1 MKITD
6 KRTTETHRKTPKTGR
21 IRFSP
26 AYLAI
31 CLSFGILPQARA
43 GHTYFGINYQYYR
56 DFAENKGKFAV
67 GAKDIEVYN
76 KKGELVGK
84 SMTKAPMIDFSVVSR
99 NGVAALV
106 GDQYI
111 VSVAHNGGY
120 NNVDFGAEGGNPDQ
134 HRFSYQI
141 VKRNNYKPDNSHP
154 YNGDYHMPRLHKF
167 VTDAEPVEMTGD
179 MRGNTYSDKEKYP
192 ERVRIGSGHH
202 YWRYDDDKHGDLSYS
217 GAWLIGG
224 NTHMQGWGNN
234 GVVSLSGDVRHAN
247 DYGPMPIAG
256 AAGDS
261 GSPMFIYDKT
271 NNKWLL
277 NGVLQTG
284 YPYSGRENGF
294 QLIRKDWFYDDIYRG
309 DTHTVFFEPRSNGHF
324 SFTSNNNGTGTVTET
339 NERVSNPRLKV
350 QTVRLFDESLNE
362 TDTEPV
368 YAAGGVNQYRPRLN
382 NGENLS
388 FIDYGNGKL
397 ILSTNINQGAGGL
410 YFQGDFT
417 VSPKNNETWQG
428 AGVHISDG
436 STVTWKVNGV
446 ANDRLS
452 KIGKGTLHVQAKGK
466 NQGSISVGDG
476 KVILDQREDNQG
488 KKQAFSEIG
497 LVSGRGTVQLNAD
510 NQFNPDKLYF
520 GFRGG
525 RLDLNGH
532 SLSFHRIQ
540 NTDEGAMIVNHNQDK
555 ESTVTITG
563 NESITQPSGKN
574 INRLNYSKEIAYNG
588 WFGEKDSTKTNG
600 RLNLNYQPA
609 EADRTLL
616 LSGGTNLNG
625 NITQT
630 NGKLFFSGRPTPHAY
645 NHLGN
650 GWSKMEGIPQGEI
663 VWDNDWINRTF
674 KAENFHIQGGQAVV
688 SRNVAKVEGD
698 WHLSNHA
705 QAVFGVAPHHS
716 HTICTRSDWTGLTN
730 CVEKTITDDKVIASL
745 TNTDI
750 SGNVSLADYAHLNLT
765 GLATLNGNLSANG
778 DTRYT
783 VSHNATQNGNL
794 SLVGNAQATF
804 NQATLN
810 GNTSASGN
818 ASFNL
823 SNNAAQNGSLTLSG
837 NAKANVSHSA
847 LNGNVSLA
855 DKAVFHFESSRFTG
869 QISGDKDT
877 ALHLKD
883 SEWTL
888 PSGTELGNLNLD
900 NATIT
905 LNSAYRHDAAGAQT
919 GSVSDTP
926 RRRSRRSLLSVTP
939 PTSAE
944 SRFNTLTVNGKL
956 NGQGTFR
963 FMSELFGYRSD
974 KLKLAESSEGTYT
987 LAVNNTG
994 NEPVSLEQLT
1004 VVEGKDNKPLSEN
1017 LNFTLQNEHVD
1028 AGAWRYQLIR
1038 KDGEFRLYNPVKEQE
1053 LSDKLDQAGKTE
1065 AALAEKQAQ
1074 LAAKQQ
1080 EEEEKVRLKKAVI
1093 PGAVP
1098 SESELNRLNAELEEA
1113 KKQTA
1118 AAQAA
1123 QAEKEAA
1130 WAQAKTA
1137 AAEAGR
1143 RAEEADAGYRRGN
1156 TLEGAENADAANL
1169 ALAKAQIAEQTAKI
1183 DWAEAKLM
1191 RLNRIRDEREKAVAA
1206 AGEAKALA
1214 DKIAETAKEKQDLQS
1229 MVLSLANVKEELVIT
1244 EAELQNAKAERA
1256 GLEAKRAL
1264 LERRQSDKVQK
1275 EQEAQTALTAARQSE
1290 AAREGAAEAK
1300 KQAEKDNAQT
1310 LDALN
1315 AAGRDAAE
1323 KAESV
1328 AELARQAGGENAGI
1342 MQAEEEKKR
1351 AQADKDTALAKQR
1364 EAETRPVTAAFRRT
1378 RRDLPQPQPQPQR
1391 DLISRYANSGLSE
1404 FSATLNS
1411 VFAVQ
1416 DELDRVFAEDRRNAV
1431 WTSGIR
1437 DTKHYRSQ
1445 DFRAYRQQTDLR
1457 QIGMQKNLGS
1467 GRVGILFSHNRTEN
1481 TFDDGIGNSARLAHG
1496 AVFGQY
1502 GIGRFDIGISAGAG
1516 FSSGSL
1522 SDGIGGKI
1530 RRRVLHYGIQARY
1543 RAGFGGFGIEP
1554 HIGATR
1560 YFVRK
1565 ADYRYENVNIATPGL
1580 AFNRYRAGIKADY
1593 PFKPAQHISITPYL
1607 SLSYTDAASGKVRT
1621 RVNTAVLAQDFG
1633 KTRSAEW
1640 GVNAEIKGFTLS
1652 LHAAAAKGP
1661 QLEAQHSAGI
1671 KLGYRW

>member
-1 MKITD
+1 MKTTD
-6 KRTTETHRKTPKTGR
+6 KRTTETHRKAPKTGR

-99 NGVAALV
+99 NGVAALA

-120 NNVDFGAEGGNPDQ
+120 NNVDFGAEGSNPDQ

-141 VKRNNYKPDNSHP
+141 VKRNNYKAGTNGHP
-154 YNGDYHMPRLHKF
+154 YGGDYHMPRLHKF
-167 VTDAEPVEMTGD
+167 VTDAEPVEMTSYMDGWKYAD
-179 MRGNTYSDKEKYP
+179 LNKYP
-192 ERVRIGSGHH
+192 DRVRIGAGRQ
-202 YWRYDDDKHGDLSYS
+202 YWRSDEDEPNNRESSYHIAS
-217 GAWLIGG
+217 AYSWLVGG
-224 NTHMQGWGNN
+224 NTFAQN
-234 GVVSLSGDVRHAN
+234 GSGGGTVNLGSEKIKHSP
-247 DYGPMPIAG
+247 YGFLPTG
-256 AAGDS
+256 GSFGDS
-261 GSPMFIYDKT
+261 GSPMFIYDAQKQ
-271 NNKWLL
+271 KWLI

-284 YPYSGRENGF
+284 NPYIGKSNGF
-294 QLIRKDWFYDDIYRG
+294 QLVRKDWFYDEIFAG
-309 DTHTVFFEPRSNGHF
+309 DTHSVFYEPHQNGKYF
-324 SFTSNNNGTGTVTET
+324 FNDNNNGAGKIDAKHKHY
-339 NERVSNPRLKV
+339 SLPYRLKTRTV
-350 QTVRLFDESLNE
+350 QLFNVSLSE
-362 TDTEPV
+362 TAREPV
-368 YAAGGVNQYRPRLN
+368 YHAAGGVNSYRPRLN
-382 NGENLS
+382 NGENIS
-388 FIDYGNGKL
+388 FIDKGKGEL
-397 ILSTNINQGAGGL
+397 ILTSNINQGAGGL
-410 YFQGDFT
+410 YFEGNFT

-452 KIGKGTLHVQAKGK
+452 KIGKGTLLVQAKGE
-466 NQGSISVGDG
+466 NQGSVSVGDG
-476 KVILDQREDNQG
+476 KVILDQQADDQG

-563 NESITQPSGKN
+563 NKDITTTGNNNNLDSK
-574 INRLNYSKEIAYNG
+574 KEIAYNG
-588 WFGEKDSTKTNG
+588 WFGEKDATKTNG
-600 RLNLNYQPA
+600 RLNLNYQPE

-645 NHLGN
+645 NHLGS

-663 VWDNDWINRTF
+663 VWDNDWIDRTF

-688 SRNVAKVEGD
+688 SRNVAKVEAD

-705 QAVFGVAPHHS
+705 QAVFGVAPHQS
-716 HTICTRSDWTGLTN
+716 HTICTRSDWTGLTS
-730 CVEKTITDDKVIASL
+730 CTEKTITDDKVIASL
-745 TNTDI
+745 SKTDI
-750 SGNVSLADYAHLNLT
+750 RGNVSLADHAHLNLT
-765 GLATLNGNLSANG
+765 GLATLNGNLSAGG
-778 DTRYT
+778 DTHYT
-783 VSHNATQNGNL
+783 VTRNATQNGNL

-810 GNTSASGN
+810 GNTSASDN

-823 SNNAAQNGSLTLSG
+823 SNNAVQNGSLTLSD

-855 DKAVFHFESSRFTG
+855 DKAVFHFENSRFTG
-869 QISGDKDT
+869 KISGGKDT

-919 GSVSDTP
+919 GSAADAP

-963 FMSELFGYRSD
+963 FMSELFGYRSG

-1004 VVEGKDNKPLSEN
+1004 VVEGKDNTPLSEN

-1038 KDGEFRLYNPVKEQE
+1038 KDGEFRLHNPVKEQE
-1053 LSDKLDQAGKTE
+1053 LSDKLGKAGETE
-1065 AALAEKQAQ
+1065 AALTAKQAQ

-1080 EEEEKVRLKKAVI
+1080 
-1093 PGAVP
+1093 
-1098 SESELNRLNAELEEA
+1098 
-1113 KKQTA
+1113 
-1118 AAQAA
+1118 
-1123 QAEKEAA
+1123 
-1130 WAQAKTA
+1130 
-1137 AAEAGR
+1137 
-1143 RAEEADAGYRRGN
+1143 
-1156 TLEGAENADAANL
+1156 
-1169 ALAKAQIAEQTAKI
+1169 
-1183 DWAEAKLM
+1183 
-1191 RLNRIRDEREKAVAA
+1191 
-1206 AGEAKALA
+1206 
-1214 DKIAETAKEKQDLQS
+1214 
-1229 MVLSLANVKEELVIT
+1229 
-1244 EAELQNAKAERA
+1244 
-1256 GLEAKRAL
+1256 
-1264 LERRQSDKVQK
+1264 
-1275 EQEAQTALTAARQSE
+1275 
-1290 AAREGAAEAK
+1290 
-1300 KQAEKDNAQT
+1300 AEKDNAQS
-1310 LDALN
+1310 LDALI
-1315 AAGRDAAE
+1315 AAGRDATE

-1328 AELARQAGGENAGI
+1328 AEPARQAGGENAGI

-1351 AQADKDTALAKQR
+1351 VQADKDTALAKQR
-1364 EAETRPVTAAFRRT
+1364 EAETRPATTAFPRARRA

-1467 GRVGILFSHNRTEN
+1467 GRVGILFSHNRTGN

-1522 SDGIGGKI
+1522 SDGIRGKI

-1560 YFVRK
+1560 YFVQK

-1593 PFKPAQHISITPYL
+1593 SFKPAQHISITPYL

>member
-1 MKITD
+1 M
-6 KRTTETHRKTPKTGR
+6 
-21 IRFSP
+21 
-26 AYLAI
+26 
-31 CLSFGILPQARA
+31 
-43 GHTYFGINYQYYR
+43 
-56 DFAENKGKFAV
+56 
-67 GAKDIEVYN
+67 
-76 KKGELVGK
+76 
-84 SMTKAPMIDFSVVSR
+84 
-99 NGVAALV
+99 
-106 GDQYI
+106 
-111 VSVAHNGGY
+111 
-120 NNVDFGAEGGNPDQ
+120 
-134 HRFSYQI
+134 
-141 VKRNNYKPDNSHP
+141 
-154 YNGDYHMPRLHKF
+154 
-167 VTDAEPVEMTGD
+167 
-179 MRGNTYSDKEKYP
+179 
-192 ERVRIGSGHH
+192 
-202 YWRYDDDKHGDLSYS
+202 
-217 GAWLIGG
+217 
-224 NTHMQGWGNN
+224 
-234 GVVSLSGDVRHAN
+234 
-247 DYGPMPIAG
+247 
-256 AAGDS
+256 
-261 GSPMFIYDKT
+261 
-271 NNKWLL
+271 
-277 NGVLQTG
+277 
-284 YPYSGRENGF
+284 
-294 QLIRKDWFYDDIYRG
+294 
-309 DTHTVFFEPRSNGHF
+309 
-324 SFTSNNNGTGTVTET
+324 
-339 NERVSNPRLKV
+339 
-350 QTVRLFDESLNE
+350 
-362 TDTEPV
+362 
-368 YAAGGVNQYRPRLN
+368 
-382 NGENLS
+382 
-388 FIDYGNGKL
+388 
-397 ILSTNINQGAGGL
+397 
-410 YFQGDFT
+410 
-417 VSPKNNETWQG
+417 
-428 AGVHISDG
+428 
-436 STVTWKVNGV
+436 

-452 KIGKGTLHVQAKGK
+452 KIGKGTLLVQAKGE
-466 NQGSISVGDG
+466 NQGSVSVGDG
-476 KVILDQREDNQG
+476 KVILDQQADDQG

-563 NESITQPSGKN
+563 NKDITTTGNNNNLDSK
-574 INRLNYSKEIAYNG
+574 KEIAYNG
-588 WFGEKDSTKTNG
+588 WFGEKDATKTNG
-600 RLNLNYQPA
+600 RLNLNYQPE

-645 NHLGN
+645 NHLGS

-663 VWDNDWINRTF
+663 VWDNDWIDRTF

-705 QAVFGVAPHHS
+705 QAVFGVAPHQS
-716 HTICTRSDWTGLTN
+716 HTICTRSDWTGLTS
-730 CVEKTITDDKVIASL
+730 CTEKTITDDKVIASL
-745 TNTDI
+745 SKTDI
-750 SGNVSLADYAHLNLT
+750 RGNVSLADHAHLNLT
-765 GLATLNGNLSANG
+765 GLATLNGNLSAGG
-778 DTRYT
+778 DTHYT
-783 VSHNATQNGNL
+783 VTRNATQNGNL

-810 GNTSASGN
+810 GNTSASDN

-823 SNNAAQNGSLTLSG
+823 SNNAVQNGSLTLSD

-855 DKAVFHFESSRFTG
+855 DKAVFHFENSRFTG
-869 QISGDKDT
+869 KISGGKDT

-919 GSVSDTP
+919 GSAADAP

-963 FMSELFGYRSD
+963 FMSELFGYRSG

-1004 VVEGKDNKPLSEN
+1004 VVEGKDNTPLSEN

-1038 KDGEFRLYNPVKEQE
+1038 KDGEFRLHNPVKEQE
-1053 LSDKLDQAGKTE
+1053 LSDKLGKAGETE
-1065 AALAEKQAQ
+1065 AALTAKQAQ

-1080 EEEEKVRLKKAVI
+1080 
-1093 PGAVP
+1093 
-1098 SESELNRLNAELEEA
+1098 
-1113 KKQTA
+1113 
-1118 AAQAA
+1118 
-1123 QAEKEAA
+1123 
-1130 WAQAKTA
+1130 
-1137 AAEAGR
+1137 
-1143 RAEEADAGYRRGN
+1143 
-1156 TLEGAENADAANL
+1156 
-1169 ALAKAQIAEQTAKI
+1169 
-1183 DWAEAKLM
+1183 
-1191 RLNRIRDEREKAVAA
+1191 
-1206 AGEAKALA
+1206 
-1214 DKIAETAKEKQDLQS
+1214 
-1229 MVLSLANVKEELVIT
+1229 
-1244 EAELQNAKAERA
+1244 
-1256 GLEAKRAL
+1256 
-1264 LERRQSDKVQK
+1264 
-1275 EQEAQTALTAARQSE
+1275 
-1290 AAREGAAEAK
+1290 
-1300 KQAEKDNAQT
+1300 AEKDNAQS
-1310 LDALN
+1310 LDALI
-1315 AAGRDAAE
+1315 AAGRDATE

-1328 AELARQAGGENAGI
+1328 AEPARQAGGENAGI

-1351 AQADKDTALAKQR
+1351 VQADKDTALAKQR
-1364 EAETRPVTAAFRRT
+1364 EAETRPATTAFPRARRA

-1467 GRVGILFSHNRTEN
+1467 GRVGILFSHNRTGN

-1522 SDGIGGKI
+1522 SDGIRGKI

-1560 YFVRK
+1560 YFVQK

-1593 PFKPAQHISITPYL
+1593 SFKPAQHISITPYL

>member
-1 MKITD
+1 MKTTD
-6 KRTTETHRKTPKTGR
+6 KRTTETHRKAPKTGR

-99 NGVAALV
+99 NGVAALA

-120 NNVDFGAEGGNPDQ
+120 NNVDFGAEGSNPDQ

-141 VKRNNYKPDNSHP
+141 VKRNNYKAGTNGHP
-154 YNGDYHMPRLHKF
+154 YGGDYHMPRLHKF
-167 VTDAEPVEMTGD
+167 VTDAEPVEMTSYMDGWKYAD
-179 MRGNTYSDKEKYP
+179 LNKYP
-192 ERVRIGSGHH
+192 DRVRIGAGRQ
-202 YWRYDDDKHGDLSYS
+202 YWRSDEDEPNNRESSYHIAS
-217 GAWLIGG
+217 AYSWLVGG
-224 NTHMQGWGNN
+224 NTFAQN
-234 GVVSLSGDVRHAN
+234 GSGGGTVNLGSEKIKHSP
-247 DYGPMPIAG
+247 YGFLPTG
-256 AAGDS
+256 GSFGDS
-261 GSPMFIYDKT
+261 GSPMFIYDAQKQ
-271 NNKWLL
+271 KWLI

-284 YPYSGRENGF
+284 NPYIGKSNGF
-294 QLIRKDWFYDDIYRG
+294 QLVRKDWFYDEIFAG
-309 DTHTVFFEPRSNGHF
+309 DTHSVFYEPHQNGKYF
-324 SFTSNNNGTGTVTET
+324 FNDNNNGAGKIDAKHKHY
-339 NERVSNPRLKV
+339 SLPYRLKTRTV
-350 QTVRLFDESLNE
+350 QLFNVSLSE
-362 TDTEPV
+362 TAREPV
-368 YAAGGVNQYRPRLN
+368 YHAAGGVNSYRPRLN
-382 NGENLS
+382 NGENIS
-388 FIDYGNGKL
+388 FIDKGKGEL
-397 ILSTNINQGAGGL
+397 ILTSNINQGAGGL
-410 YFQGDFT
+410 YFEGNFT

-452 KIGKGTLHVQAKGK
+452 KIGKGTLLVQAKGE
-466 NQGSISVGDG
+466 NQGSVSVGDG
-476 KVILDQREDNQG
+476 KVILDQQADDQG

-563 NESITQPSGKN
+563 NKDITTTGNNNNLDSK
-574 INRLNYSKEIAYNG
+574 KEIAYNG
-588 WFGEKDSTKTNG
+588 WFGEKDATKTNG
-600 RLNLNYQPA
+600 RLNLNYQPE

-645 NHLGN
+645 NHLGS

-663 VWDNDWINRTF
+663 VWDNDWIDRTF

-705 QAVFGVAPHHS
+705 QAVFGVAPHQS
-716 HTICTRSDWTGLTN
+716 HTICTRSDWTGLTS
-730 CVEKTITDDKVIASL
+730 CTEKTITDDKVIASL
-745 TNTDI
+745 SKTDI
-750 SGNVSLADYAHLNLT
+750 RGNVSLADHAHLNLT
-765 GLATLNGNLSANG
+765 GLATLNGNLSAGG
-778 DTRYT
+778 DTHYT
-783 VSHNATQNGNL
+783 VTRNATQNGNL

-810 GNTSASGN
+810 GNTSASDN

-823 SNNAAQNGSLTLSG
+823 SNNAVQNGSLTLSD

-855 DKAVFHFESSRFTG
+855 DKAVFHFENSRFTG
-869 QISGDKDT
+869 KISGGKDT

-919 GSVSDTP
+919 GSAADAP

-963 FMSELFGYRSD
+963 FMSELFGYRSG

-1004 VVEGKDNKPLSEN
+1004 VVEGKDNTPLSEN

-1038 KDGEFRLYNPVKEQE
+1038 KDGEFRLHNPVKEQE
-1053 LSDKLDQAGKTE
+1053 LSDKLGKAGETE
-1065 AALAEKQAQ
+1065 AALTAKQAQ

-1080 EEEEKVRLKKAVI
+1080 
-1093 PGAVP
+1093 
-1098 SESELNRLNAELEEA
+1098 
-1113 KKQTA
+1113 
-1118 AAQAA
+1118 
-1123 QAEKEAA
+1123 
-1130 WAQAKTA
+1130 
-1137 AAEAGR
+1137 
-1143 RAEEADAGYRRGN
+1143 
-1156 TLEGAENADAANL
+1156 
-1169 ALAKAQIAEQTAKI
+1169 
-1183 DWAEAKLM
+1183 
-1191 RLNRIRDEREKAVAA
+1191 
-1206 AGEAKALA
+1206 
-1214 DKIAETAKEKQDLQS
+1214 
-1229 MVLSLANVKEELVIT
+1229 
-1244 EAELQNAKAERA
+1244 
-1256 GLEAKRAL
+1256 
-1264 LERRQSDKVQK
+1264 
-1275 EQEAQTALTAARQSE
+1275 
-1290 AAREGAAEAK
+1290 
-1300 KQAEKDNAQT
+1300 AEKDNAQS
-1310 LDALN
+1310 LDALI
-1315 AAGRDAAE
+1315 AAGRDATE

-1328 AELARQAGGENAGI
+1328 AEPARQAGGENAGI

-1351 AQADKDTALAKQR
+1351 VQADKDTALAKQR
-1364 EAETRPVTAAFRRT
+1364 EAETRPATTAFPRA

-1411 VFAVQ
+1411 VFSVQ

-1467 GRVGILFSHNRTEN
+1467 GRVGILFSHNRTGN

-1522 SDGIGGKI
+1522 SDGIRGKI

-1560 YFVRK
+1560 YFVQK

-1593 PFKPAQHISITPYL
+1593 SFKPAQHISITPYL

>member
-1 MKITD
+1 MKTTD

-111 VSVAHNGGY
+111 VSVAHNVGY
-120 NNVDFGAEGGNPDQ
+120 RDVDFGAEGRNPDQ
-134 HRFSYQI
+134 HRFSYKI
-141 VKRNNYKPDNSHP
+141 AKRNNYKNDETHP
-154 YNGDYHMPRLHKF
+154 YEKDYHNPRLHKF
-167 VTDAEPVEMTGD
+167 VTEAAPIDMTSD
-179 MRGNTYSDKEKYP
+179 MDGNKYTDRTKYP
-192 ERVRIGSGHH
+192 ERVRIGSGWQFWRNDQDKGDQVAGAYH
-202 YWRYDDDKHGDLSYS
+202 YLT
-217 GAWLIGG
+217 AG
-224 NTHMQGWGNN
+224 NTHNQGGAGGGWS
-234 GVVSLSGDVRHAN
+234 SLSGDVRQAGN
-247 DYGPMPIAG
+247 YGPIPIAG
-256 AAGDS
+256 SSGDS
-261 GSPMFIYDKT
+261 GSPMFIYDAEKQ
-271 NNKWLL
+271 KWLI
-277 NGVLQTG
+277 NGVLRTG
-284 YPYSGRENGF
+284 NPWEGKENTF
-294 QLIRKDWFYDDIYRG
+294 QLVRK
-309 DTHTVFFEPRSNGHF
+309 
-324 SFTSNNNGTGTVTET
+324 SF
-339 NERVSNPRLKV
+339 
-350 QTVRLFDESLNE
+350 FDEILEKDLRTSFYSPSGNGAYTI
-362 TDTEPV
+362 TDKGDGSGIVKQRTGRPSEVRIGLKDDKLPAEGKDDV
-368 YAAGGVNQYRPRLN
+368 YQYQGPNIYLPRLN
-382 NGENLS
+382 NGGNLY
-388 FIDYGNGKL
+388 FGDQKNGTVT
-397 ILSTNINQGAGGL
+397 LSTNINQGAGGL
-410 YFQGDFT
+410 YFEGNFT
-417 VSPKNNETWQG
+417 VSPENNETWQG

-452 KIGKGTLHVQAKGK
+452 KIGKGTLLVQAKGE

-476 KVILDQREDNQG
+476 KVILDQQADENN

-674 KAENFHIQGGQAVV
+674 KAENFQIKGGSAVV

-705 QAVFGVAPHHS
+705 QAVFGVAPHQS

-750 SGNVSLADYAHLNLT
+750 SGNVDLADHAHLNLT
-765 GLATLNGNLSANG
+765 GLATLNGNLSAGG
-778 DTRYT
+778 DTHYT
-783 VSHNATQNGNL
+783 VTHNAVQNGTVTL
-794 SLVGNAQATF
+794 SGNADTEIDNATI
-804 NQATLN
+804 N
-810 GNTSASGN
+810 GNALLSGN
-818 ASFNL
+818 ASFAL
-823 SNNAAQNGSLTLSG
+823 RNNAVQNGSLTLSG
-837 NAKANVSHSA
+837 NAKANVSRSA

-855 DKAVFHFESSRFTG
+855 DKAVFHFENSRFTG
-869 QISGDKDT
+869 QISGGKDT

-939 PTSAE
+939 QASAE

-956 NGQGTFR
+956 DGQGTFR

-1038 KDGEFRLYNPVKEQE
+1038 KDGEFRLHNPVKEQE
-1053 LSDKLDQAGKTE
+1053 LSDKLGK
-1065 AALAEKQAQ
+1065 
-1074 LAAKQQ
+1074 
-1080 EEEEKVRLKKAVI
+1080 
-1093 PGAVP
+1093 
-1098 SESELNRLNAELEEA
+1098 
-1113 KKQTA
+1113 
-1118 AAQAA
+1118 
-1123 QAEKEAA
+1123 
-1130 WAQAKTA
+1130 
-1137 AAEAGR
+1137 
-1143 RAEEADAGYRRGN
+1143 
-1156 TLEGAENADAANL
+1156 
-1169 ALAKAQIAEQTAKI
+1169 
-1183 DWAEAKLM
+1183 
-1191 RLNRIRDEREKAVAA
+1191 
-1206 AGEAKALA
+1206 
-1214 DKIAETAKEKQDLQS
+1214 
-1229 MVLSLANVKEELVIT
+1229 
-1244 EAELQNAKAERA
+1244 
-1256 GLEAKRAL
+1256 
-1264 LERRQSDKVQK
+1264 
-1275 EQEAQTALTAARQSE
+1275 
-1290 AAREGAAEAK
+1290 AEAK
-1300 KQAEKDNAQT
+1300 KQAEKDNAQS
-1310 LDALN
+1310 LDALI
-1315 AAGRDAAE
+1315 AAGRDAVE
-1323 KAESV
+1323 KTESV
-1328 AELARQAGGENAGI
+1328 AEPARQAGGENVGI

-1351 AQADKDTALAKQR
+1351 VQADKDTALVKQR
-1364 EAETRPVTAAFRRT
+1364 EA
-1378 RRDLPQPQPQPQR
+1378 
-1391 DLISRYANSGLSE
+1391 
-1404 FSATLNS
+1404 
-1411 VFAVQ
+1411 
-1416 DELDRVFAEDRRNAV
+1416 
-1431 WTSGIR
+1431 
-1437 DTKHYRSQ
+1437 
-1445 DFRAYRQQTDLR
+1445 
-1457 QIGMQKNLGS
+1457 
-1467 GRVGILFSHNRTEN
+1467 
-1481 TFDDGIGNSARLAHG
+1481 
-1496 AVFGQY
+1496 
-1502 GIGRFDIGISAGAG
+1502 
-1516 FSSGSL
+1516 
-1522 SDGIGGKI
+1522 
-1530 RRRVLHYGIQARY
+1530 
-1543 RAGFGGFGIEP
+1543 
-1554 HIGATR
+1554 
-1560 YFVRK
+1560 
-1565 ADYRYENVNIATPGL
+1565 
-1580 AFNRYRAGIKADY
+1580 
-1593 PFKPAQHISITPYL
+1593 
-1607 SLSYTDAASGKVRT
+1607 
-1621 RVNTAVLAQDFG
+1621 
-1633 KTRSAEW
+1633 
-1640 GVNAEIKGFTLS
+1640 
-1652 LHAAAAKGP
+1652 
-1661 QLEAQHSAGI
+1661 
-1671 KLGYRW
+1671 

>member
-1 MKITD
+1 MKTTD
-6 KRTTETHRKTPKTGR
+6 KRTTETHRKAPKTGR

-31 CLSFGILPQARA
+31 CLSFGILPQAWA

-120 NNVDFGAEGGNPDQ
+120 NNVDFGAEGRNPDQ

-167 VTDAEPVEMTGD
+167 VTDAEPVEMTSD

-339 NERVSNPRLKV
+339 NEKVSNPKLKV

-362 TDTEPV
+362 TDKEPV

-397 ILSTNINQGAGGL
+397 ILSNNINQGAGGL
-410 YFQGDFT
+410 YFEGDFT
-417 VSPKNNETWQG
+417 VSPENNETWQG
-428 AGVHISDG
+428 AGVHISED

-452 KIGKGTLHVQAKGK
+452 KIGKGTLHVQAKGE

-476 KVILDQREDNQG
+476 TVILDQQADDKG

-540 NTDEGAMIVNHNQDK
+540 NTDEGAMIVNHNATTT
-555 ESTVTITG
+555 STVTITG

-588 WFGEKDSTKTNG
+588 WFGEKDTTKTNG
-600 RLNLNYQPA
+600 RLNLVYQPA
-609 EADRTLL
+609 AEDRTLL

-645 NHLGN
+645 NHLGS

-674 KAENFHIQGGQAVV
+674 KAENFHIQGGQAVI

-705 QAVFGVAPHHS
+705 QAVFGVAPHQS

-745 TNTDI
+745 TKTDI
-750 SGNVSLADYAHLNLT
+750 SGNVSLADHAHLNLT

-823 SNNAAQNGSLTLSG
+823 SNNAAQNGSLTLSD

-855 DKAVFHFESSRFTG
+855 DKAVFHFENSRFTG
-869 QISGDKDT
+869 QLSGSKDT

-939 PTSAE
+939 PTSVE

-994 NEPVSLEQLT
+994 NEPASLEQLT

-1038 KDGEFRLYNPVKEQE
+1038 KDGEFRLHNPVKEQE
-1053 LSDKLDQAGKTE
+1053 LSDKLGK
-1065 AALAEKQAQ
+1065 
-1074 LAAKQQ
+1074 
-1080 EEEEKVRLKKAVI
+1080 
-1093 PGAVP
+1093 
-1098 SESELNRLNAELEEA
+1098 
-1113 KKQTA
+1113 
-1118 AAQAA
+1118 
-1123 QAEKEAA
+1123 
-1130 WAQAKTA
+1130 
-1137 AAEAGR
+1137 
-1143 RAEEADAGYRRGN
+1143 
-1156 TLEGAENADAANL
+1156 
-1169 ALAKAQIAEQTAKI
+1169 
-1183 DWAEAKLM
+1183 
-1191 RLNRIRDEREKAVAA
+1191 
-1206 AGEAKALA
+1206 
-1214 DKIAETAKEKQDLQS
+1214 
-1229 MVLSLANVKEELVIT
+1229 
-1244 EAELQNAKAERA
+1244 
-1256 GLEAKRAL
+1256 
-1264 LERRQSDKVQK
+1264 
-1275 EQEAQTALTAARQSE
+1275 
-1290 AAREGAAEAK
+1290 AEAK
-1300 KQAEKDNAQT
+1300 KQAEKDNAQS
-1310 LDALN
+1310 LDALI
-1315 AAGRDAAE
+1315 AAGRDAVE
-1323 KAESV
+1323 KTESV
-1328 AELARQAGGENAGI
+1328 AEPARQAGGENVGI

-1351 AQADKDTALAKQR
+1351 VQADKDTALAKQR
-1364 EAETRPVTAAFRRT
+1364 EAETRPATTAFPRARRA
-1378 RRDLPQPQPQPQR
+1378 RRDLPQLQPQPQPQPQR

-1502 GIGRFDIGISAGAG
+1502 GIDRFYIGISAGAG

-1522 SDGIGGKI
+1522 SDGIGSKI

-1560 YFVRK
+1560 YFVQK

-1593 PFKPAQHISITPYL
+1593 SFKPAQHISITPYL

>member
-1 MKITD
+1 
-6 KRTTETHRKTPKTGR
+6 
-21 IRFSP
+21 
-26 AYLAI
+26 
-31 CLSFGILPQARA
+31 
-43 GHTYFGINYQYYR
+43 
-56 DFAENKGKFAV
+56 
-67 GAKDIEVYN
+67 
-76 KKGELVGK
+76 
-84 SMTKAPMIDFSVVSR
+84 MTKAPMIDFSVVSR
-99 NGVAALV
+99 NGVAALA

-120 NNVDFGAEGGNPDQ
+120 NNVDFGAEGSNPDQ

-141 VKRNNYKPDNSHP
+141 VKRNNYKAGTNGHP
-154 YNGDYHMPRLHKF
+154 YGGDYHMPRLHKF
-167 VTDAEPVEMTGD
+167 VTDAEPVEMTSYMDGWKYAD
-179 MRGNTYSDKEKYP
+179 LNKYP
-192 ERVRIGSGHH
+192 DRVRIGAGRQ
-202 YWRYDDDKHGDLSYS
+202 YWRSDEDEPNNRESSYHIAS
-217 GAWLIGG
+217 AYSWLVGG
-224 NTHMQGWGNN
+224 NTFAQN
-234 GVVSLSGDVRHAN
+234 GSGGGTVNLGSEKIKHSP
-247 DYGPMPIAG
+247 YGFLPTG
-256 AAGDS
+256 GSFGDS
-261 GSPMFIYDKT
+261 GSPMFIYDAQKQ
-271 NNKWLL
+271 KWLI

-284 YPYSGRENGF
+284 NPYIGKSNGF
-294 QLIRKDWFYDDIYRG
+294 QLVRKDWFYDEIFAG
-309 DTHTVFFEPRSNGHF
+309 DTHSVFYEPHQNGKYF
-324 SFTSNNNGTGTVTET
+324 FNDNNNGAGKIDAKHKHY
-339 NERVSNPRLKV
+339 SLPYRLKTRTV
-350 QTVRLFDESLNE
+350 QLFNVSLSE
-362 TDTEPV
+362 TAREPV
-368 YAAGGVNQYRPRLN
+368 YHAAGGVNSYRPRLN
-382 NGENLS
+382 NGENIS
-388 FIDYGNGKL
+388 FIDKGKGEL
-397 ILSTNINQGAGGL
+397 ILTSNINQGAGGL
-410 YFQGDFT
+410 YFEGNFT

-452 KIGKGTLHVQAKGK
+452 KIGKGTLLVQAKGE
-466 NQGSISVGDG
+466 NQGSVSVGDG
-476 KVILDQREDNQG
+476 KVILDQQADDQG

-563 NESITQPSGKN
+563 NKDITTTGNNNNLDSK
-574 INRLNYSKEIAYNG
+574 KEIAYNG
-588 WFGEKDSTKTNG
+588 WFGEKDATKTNG
-600 RLNLNYQPA
+600 RLNLNYQPE

-645 NHLGN
+645 NHLGS

-663 VWDNDWINRTF
+663 VWDNDWIDRTF

-705 QAVFGVAPHHS
+705 QAVFGVAPHQS
-716 HTICTRSDWTGLTN
+716 HTICTRSDWTGLTS
-730 CVEKTITDDKVIASL
+730 CTEKTITDDKVIASL
-745 TNTDI
+745 SKTDI
-750 SGNVSLADYAHLNLT
+750 RGNVSLADHAHLNLT
-765 GLATLNGNLSANG
+765 GLATLNGNLSAGG
-778 DTRYT
+778 DTHYT
-783 VSHNATQNGNL
+783 VTRNATQNGNL

-810 GNTSASGN
+810 GNTSASDN

-823 SNNAAQNGSLTLSG
+823 SNNAVQNGSLTLSD

-855 DKAVFHFESSRFTG
+855 DKAVFHFENSRFTG
-869 QISGDKDT
+869 KISGGKDT

-919 GSVSDTP
+919 GSAADAP

-963 FMSELFGYRSD
+963 FMSELFGYRSG

-1004 VVEGKDNKPLSEN
+1004 VVEGKDNTPLSEN

-1038 KDGEFRLYNPVKEQE
+1038 KDGEFRLHNPVKEQE
-1053 LSDKLDQAGKTE
+1053 LSDKLGKAGETE
-1065 AALAEKQAQ
+1065 AALTAKQAQ

-1080 EEEEKVRLKKAVI
+1080 
-1093 PGAVP
+1093 
-1098 SESELNRLNAELEEA
+1098 
-1113 KKQTA
+1113 
-1118 AAQAA
+1118 
-1123 QAEKEAA
+1123 
-1130 WAQAKTA
+1130 
-1137 AAEAGR
+1137 
-1143 RAEEADAGYRRGN
+1143 
-1156 TLEGAENADAANL
+1156 
-1169 ALAKAQIAEQTAKI
+1169 
-1183 DWAEAKLM
+1183 
-1191 RLNRIRDEREKAVAA
+1191 
-1206 AGEAKALA
+1206 
-1214 DKIAETAKEKQDLQS
+1214 
-1229 MVLSLANVKEELVIT
+1229 
-1244 EAELQNAKAERA
+1244 
-1256 GLEAKRAL
+1256 
-1264 LERRQSDKVQK
+1264 
-1275 EQEAQTALTAARQSE
+1275 
-1290 AAREGAAEAK
+1290 
-1300 KQAEKDNAQT
+1300 AEKDNAQS
-1310 LDALN
+1310 LDALI
-1315 AAGRDAAE
+1315 AAGRNATE

-1328 AELARQAGGENAGI
+1328 AEPARQAGGENAGI

-1351 AQADKDTALAKQR
+1351 VQADKDTALAKQR
-1364 EAETRPVTAAFRRT
+1364 EAETRPATTAFPRARRA

-1467 GRVGILFSHNRTEN
+1467 GRVGILFSHNRTGN

-1522 SDGIGGKI
+1522 SDGIRGKI

-1560 YFVRK
+1560 YFVQK

-1593 PFKPAQHISITPYL
+1593 SFKPAQHISITPYL

>member
-1 MKITD
+1 MKTTD
-6 KRTTETHRKTPKTGR
+6 KRTTETHRKAPKTGR

-99 NGVAALV
+99 NGVAALA

-120 NNVDFGAEGGNPDQ
+120 NNVDFGAEGSNPDQ

-141 VKRNNYKPDNSHP
+141 VKRNNYKAGTNGHP
-154 YNGDYHMPRLHKF
+154 YGGDYHMPRLHKF
-167 VTDAEPVEMTGD
+167 VTDAEPVEMTSYMDGWKYAD
-179 MRGNTYSDKEKYP
+179 LNKYP
-192 ERVRIGSGHH
+192 DRVRIGAGRQ
-202 YWRYDDDKHGDLSYS
+202 YWRSDEDEPNNRESSYHIAS
-217 GAWLIGG
+217 AYSWLVGG
-224 NTHMQGWGNN
+224 NTFAQN
-234 GVVSLSGDVRHAN
+234 GSGGGTVNLGSEKIKHSP
-247 DYGPMPIAG
+247 YGFLPTG
-256 AAGDS
+256 GSFGDS
-261 GSPMFIYDKT
+261 GSPMFIYDAQKQ
-271 NNKWLL
+271 KWLI

-284 YPYSGRENGF
+284 NPYIGKSNGF
-294 QLIRKDWFYDDIYRG
+294 QLVRKDWFYDEIFAG
-309 DTHTVFFEPRSNGHF
+309 DTHSVFYEPHQNGKYF
-324 SFTSNNNGTGTVTET
+324 FNDNNNGAGKIDAKHKHY
-339 NERVSNPRLKV
+339 SLPYRLKTRTV
-350 QTVRLFDESLNE
+350 QLFNVSLSE
-362 TDTEPV
+362 TAREPV
-368 YAAGGVNQYRPRLN
+368 YHAAGGVNSYRPRLN
-382 NGENLS
+382 NGENIS
-388 FIDYGNGKL
+388 FIDKGKGEL
-397 ILSTNINQGAGGL
+397 ILTSNINQGAGGL
-410 YFQGDFT
+410 YFEGNFT

-452 KIGKGTLHVQAKGK
+452 KIGKGTLLVQAKGE
-466 NQGSISVGDG
+466 NQGSVSVGDG
-476 KVILDQREDNQG
+476 KVILDQQADDQG

-563 NESITQPSGKN
+563 NKDITTTGNNNNLDSK
-574 INRLNYSKEIAYNG
+574 KEIAYNG
-588 WFGEKDSTKTNG
+588 WFGEKDATKTNG
-600 RLNLNYQPA
+600 RLNLNYQPE

-645 NHLGN
+645 NHLGS

-663 VWDNDWINRTF
+663 VWDNDWSDRTF

-705 QAVFGVAPHHS
+705 QAVFGVAPHQS
-716 HTICTRSDWTGLTN
+716 HTICTRSDWTGLTS
-730 CVEKTITDDKVIASL
+730 CTEKTITDDKVIASL
-745 TNTDI
+745 SKTDI
-750 SGNVSLADYAHLNLT
+750 RGNVSLADHAHLNLT
-765 GLATLNGNLSANG
+765 GLATLNGNLSAGG
-778 DTRYT
+778 DTHYT
-783 VSHNATQNGNL
+783 VTRNATQNGNL

-810 GNTSASGN
+810 GNTSASDN

-823 SNNAAQNGSLTLSG
+823 SNNAVQNGSLTLSD

-855 DKAVFHFESSRFTG
+855 DKAVFHFENSRFTG
-869 QISGDKDT
+869 KISGGKDT

-919 GSVSDTP
+919 GSAADAP

-963 FMSELFGYRSD
+963 FMSELFGYRSG

-1004 VVEGKDNKPLSEN
+1004 VVEGKDNTPLSEN

-1038 KDGEFRLYNPVKEQE
+1038 KDGEFRLHNPVKEQE
-1053 LSDKLDQAGKTE
+1053 LSDKLGKAGETE
-1065 AALAEKQAQ
+1065 AALTAKQAQ

-1080 EEEEKVRLKKAVI
+1080 
-1093 PGAVP
+1093 
-1098 SESELNRLNAELEEA
+1098 
-1113 KKQTA
+1113 
-1118 AAQAA
+1118 
-1123 QAEKEAA
+1123 
-1130 WAQAKTA
+1130 
-1137 AAEAGR
+1137 
-1143 RAEEADAGYRRGN
+1143 
-1156 TLEGAENADAANL
+1156 
-1169 ALAKAQIAEQTAKI
+1169 
-1183 DWAEAKLM
+1183 
-1191 RLNRIRDEREKAVAA
+1191 
-1206 AGEAKALA
+1206 
-1214 DKIAETAKEKQDLQS
+1214 
-1229 MVLSLANVKEELVIT
+1229 
-1244 EAELQNAKAERA
+1244 
-1256 GLEAKRAL
+1256 
-1264 LERRQSDKVQK
+1264 
-1275 EQEAQTALTAARQSE
+1275 
-1290 AAREGAAEAK
+1290 
-1300 KQAEKDNAQT
+1300 AEKDNAQS
-1310 LDALN
+1310 LDALI
-1315 AAGRDAAE
+1315 AAGRDATE

-1328 AELARQAGGENAGI
+1328 AEPARQAGGENAGI

-1351 AQADKDTALAKQR
+1351 VQADKDTALAKQR
-1364 EAETRPVTAAFRRT
+1364 EAETRPATTAFPRARRA

-1467 GRVGILFSHNRTEN
+1467 GRVGILFSHNRTGN

-1522 SDGIGGKI
+1522 SDGIRGKI

-1560 YFVRK
+1560 YFVQK

-1593 PFKPAQHISITPYL
+1593 SFKPAQHISITPYL

>member
-1 MKITD
+1 MKTTD
-6 KRTTETHRKTPKTGR
+6 KRTTETHRKAPKTGR

-31 CLSFGILPQARA
+31 CLSFGIFPQAWA

-111 VSVAHNGGY
+111 VSVAHNVGY
-120 NNVDFGAEGGNPDQ
+120 RDVDFGAEGRNPDQ
-134 HRFSYQI
+134 HRFTYKI
-141 VKRNNYKPDNSHP
+141 VKRNNYKKDETHP
-154 YNGDYHMPRLHKF
+154 YEKDYHNPRLHKF
-167 VTDAEPVEMTGD
+167 VTEAAPIDMTSD
-179 MRGNTYSDKEKYP
+179 MDGNKYTDRTKYP
-192 ERVRIGSGHH
+192 ERVRIGSGWQFWRNDQDKGDQIAGAYH
-202 YWRYDDDKHGDLSYS
+202 YLT
-217 GAWLIGG
+217 AG
-224 NTHMQGWGNN
+224 NTHNQGGAGGGWS
-234 GVVSLSGDVRHAN
+234 SLSGDVRQAGN
-247 DYGPMPIAG
+247 YGPIPIAG
-256 AAGDS
+256 SSGDS
-261 GSPMFIYDKT
+261 GSPMFIYDAEKQ
-271 NNKWLL
+271 KWLI
-277 NGVLQTG
+277 NGVLRTGNPWAGKENTFQLVRKSFFDEILEKDLRTSFYSPSGNGAYTITDKGDGNGIVKQQTG
-284 YPYSGRENGF
+284 RPSEVRIG
-294 QLIRKDWFYDDIYRG
+294 LKDDKLPAEGKDDVYQYQGPNIY
-309 DTHTVFFEPRSNGHF
+309 
-324 SFTSNNNGTGTVTET
+324 
-339 NERVSNPRLKV
+339 L
-350 QTVRLFDESLNE
+350 
-362 TDTEPV
+362 
-368 YAAGGVNQYRPRLN
+368 PRLN
-382 NGENLS
+382 NGGNLY
-388 FIDYGNGKL
+388 FGDQKNGTVT
-397 ILSTNINQGAGGL
+397 LSTNINQGAGGL
-410 YFQGDFT
+410 YFEGDFT
-417 VSPKNNETWQG
+417 VSPENNETWQG
-428 AGVHISDG
+428 AGVHISED

-452 KIGKGTLHVQAKGK
+452 KIGKGTLHVQAKGE

-476 KVILDQREDNQG
+476 KVILDQQADENN

-563 NESITQPSGKN
+563 NKDITTTGNNNSLDSK
-574 INRLNYSKEIAYNG
+574 KEIAYNG

-600 RLNLNYQPA
+600 RLNLVYQPA
-609 EADRTLL
+609 AEDRTLL

-645 NHLGN
+645 NHLN
-650 GWSKMEGIPQGEI
+650 DHWSQKEGIPRGEI
-663 VWDNDWINRTF
+663 VWDNDWIDRTF
-674 KAENFHIQGGQAVV
+674 KAENFLIKGGQAVV

-705 QAVFGVAPHHS
+705 QAVFGVAPHQS

-730 CVEKTITDDKVIASL
+730 CVEKTITDEKVIASL

-750 SGNVSLADYAHLNLT
+750 SGNVSLANHAHLNLT
-765 GLATLNGNLSANG
+765 GLATLNGNLTAGG
-778 DTRYT
+778 DTHYEVT
-783 VSHNATQNGNL
+783 HNATQNGNL

-823 SNNAAQNGSLTLSG
+823 SDHAAQNGDLTLSG

-847 LNGNVSLA
+847 FNGNVSLA
-855 DKAVFHFESSRFTG
+855 DKAVFHFENSRLTG
-869 QISGDKDT
+869 QISGGKDT

-919 GSVSDTP
+919 GSATDAP

-994 NEPVSLEQLT
+994 NEPVSLDQLT

-1038 KDGEFRLYNPVKEQE
+1038 KDGEFRLHNPVKEQE
-1053 LSDKLDQAGKTE
+1053 LSDKLGK
-1065 AALAEKQAQ
+1065 
-1074 LAAKQQ
+1074 
-1080 EEEEKVRLKKAVI
+1080 
-1093 PGAVP
+1093 
-1098 SESELNRLNAELEEA
+1098 
-1113 KKQTA
+1113 
-1118 AAQAA
+1118 
-1123 QAEKEAA
+1123 
-1130 WAQAKTA
+1130 
-1137 AAEAGR
+1137 
-1143 RAEEADAGYRRGN
+1143 
-1156 TLEGAENADAANL
+1156 
-1169 ALAKAQIAEQTAKI
+1169 
-1183 DWAEAKLM
+1183 
-1191 RLNRIRDEREKAVAA
+1191 
-1206 AGEAKALA
+1206 
-1214 DKIAETAKEKQDLQS
+1214 
-1229 MVLSLANVKEELVIT
+1229 
-1244 EAELQNAKAERA
+1244 
-1256 GLEAKRAL
+1256 
-1264 LERRQSDKVQK
+1264 
-1275 EQEAQTALTAARQSE
+1275 
-1290 AAREGAAEAK
+1290 AEAK
-1300 KQAEKDNAQT
+1300 KQAGKDNAQS
-1310 LDALN
+1310 LDALI
-1315 AAGRDAAE
+1315 AAGRDAVE
-1323 KAESV
+1323 KTESV
-1328 AELARQAGGENAGI
+1328 AEPARQGGGENVGI

-1351 AQADKDTALAKQR
+1351 VQADKDSALAKQR
-1364 EAETRPVTAAFRRT
+1364 EAETRPATTAFPRARRA
-1378 RRDLPQPQPQPQR
+1378 RRDLPQPQPQPQPQR
-1391 DLISRYANSGLSE
+1391 DLISRYTNSGLSE

-1502 GIGRFDIGISAGAG
+1502 GIGRFDIGISTGAG

-1522 SDGIGGKI
+1522 SDDIGSKI

-1560 YFVRK
+1560 YFVQK

-1593 PFKPAQHISITPYL
+1593 SFKPAQHISITPYL

>member
-1 MKITD
+1 MKTTD
-6 KRTTETHRKTPKTGR
+6 KRTTETHRKAPKTGR

-31 CLSFGILPQARA
+31 CLSFGILPQAWA

-120 NNVDFGAEGGNPDQ
+120 NNVDFGAEGRNPDQ
-134 HRFSYQI
+134 HRFTYKI
-141 VKRNNYKPDNSHP
+141 VKRNNYKAGTKGHP
-154 YNGDYHMPRLHKF
+154 YGGDYHMPRLHKF
-167 VTDAEPVEMTGD
+167 VTDAEPVEMTSD

-192 ERVRIGSGHH
+192 ERVRIGSGQQWQRTDEQQAKGDA
-202 YWRYDDDKHGDLSYS
+202 YSSWLAGAYNWRI
-217 GAWLIGG
+217 AG
-224 NTHMQGWGNN
+224 NTHSQSGAGNGTVN
-234 GVVSLSGDVRHAN
+234 LSGDITKSN
-247 DYGPMPIAG
+247 NYGPLPTAG
-256 AAGDS
+256 SFGDS
-261 GSPMFIYDKT
+261 GSPMFIYDAIKQ
-271 NNKWLL
+271 KWLI

-284 YPYSGRENGF
+284 NPYLGAGNGF
-294 QLIRKDWFYDDIYRG
+294 QLIRKDWFYG
-309 DTHTVFFEPRSNGHF
+309 NVFAEDLPITFLEPRSNGHYSF
-324 SFTSNNNGTGTVTET
+324 SSNNNGTGTVTQT
-339 NERVSNPRLKV
+339 NEKVSMPRFKVRTVQLFNEALKAE
-350 QTVRLFDESLNE
+350 DK
-362 TDTEPV
+362 EPV
-368 YAAGGVNQYRPRLN
+368 YAAGGVNAYKPRLN
-382 NGENLS
+382 NGKNIS
-388 FIDYGNGKL
+388 FIDYAKGEVTFTN
-397 ILSTNINQGAGGL
+397 NINQGAGGL
-410 YFQGDFT
+410 YFEGDFT
-417 VSPKNNETWQG
+417 VSSENNATWQG
-428 AGVHISDG
+428 AGVHISED

-452 KIGKGTLHVQAKGK
+452 KIGKGTLHVQAKGE

-476 KVILDQREDNQG
+476 KVILDQQADENN

-563 NESITQPSGKN
+563 NKDITTTGNNNSLDSK
-574 INRLNYSKEIAYNG
+574 KEIAYNG

-600 RLNLNYQPA
+600 RLNLVYQPA
-609 EADRTLL
+609 AEDRTLL

-645 NHLGN
+645 NHLN
-650 GWSKMEGIPQGEI
+650 DHWSQKEGIPRGEI
-663 VWDNDWINRTF
+663 VWDNDWIDRTF
-674 KAENFHIQGGQAVV
+674 KAENFLIKGGQAVV

-705 QAVFGVAPHHS
+705 QAVFGVAPHQS

-730 CVEKTITDDKVIASL
+730 CVEKTITDEKVIASL

-750 SGNVSLADYAHLNLT
+750 SGNVSLANHAHLNLT
-765 GLATLNGNLSANG
+765 GLATLNGNLTAGG
-778 DTRYT
+778 DTHYEVT
-783 VSHNATQNGNL
+783 HNATQNGNL

-823 SNNAAQNGSLTLSG
+823 SDHAAQNGDLTLSG

-847 LNGNVSLA
+847 FNGNVSLA
-855 DKAVFHFESSRFTG
+855 DKAVFHFENSRLTG
-869 QISGDKDT
+869 QISGGKDT

-919 GSVSDTP
+919 GSATDAP

-994 NEPVSLEQLT
+994 NEPVSLDQLT

-1038 KDGEFRLYNPVKEQE
+1038 KDGEFRLHNPVKEQE
-1053 LSDKLDQAGKTE
+1053 LSDKLGK
-1065 AALAEKQAQ
+1065 
-1074 LAAKQQ
+1074 
-1080 EEEEKVRLKKAVI
+1080 
-1093 PGAVP
+1093 
-1098 SESELNRLNAELEEA
+1098 
-1113 KKQTA
+1113 
-1118 AAQAA
+1118 
-1123 QAEKEAA
+1123 
-1130 WAQAKTA
+1130 
-1137 AAEAGR
+1137 
-1143 RAEEADAGYRRGN
+1143 
-1156 TLEGAENADAANL
+1156 
-1169 ALAKAQIAEQTAKI
+1169 
-1183 DWAEAKLM
+1183 
-1191 RLNRIRDEREKAVAA
+1191 
-1206 AGEAKALA
+1206 
-1214 DKIAETAKEKQDLQS
+1214 
-1229 MVLSLANVKEELVIT
+1229 
-1244 EAELQNAKAERA
+1244 
-1256 GLEAKRAL
+1256 
-1264 LERRQSDKVQK
+1264 
-1275 EQEAQTALTAARQSE
+1275 
-1290 AAREGAAEAK
+1290 AEAK
-1300 KQAEKDNAQT
+1300 KQAGKDNAQS
-1310 LDALN
+1310 LDALI
-1315 AAGRDAAE
+1315 AAGRDAVE
-1323 KAESV
+1323 KTESV
-1328 AELARQAGGENAGI
+1328 AEPARQGGGENVGI

-1351 AQADKDTALAKQR
+1351 VQADKDSALAKQR
-1364 EAETRPVTAAFRRT
+1364 EAETRPATTAFPRARRA
-1378 RRDLPQPQPQPQR
+1378 RRDLPQPQPQPQPQR
-1391 DLISRYANSGLSE
+1391 DLISRYTNSGLSE

-1502 GIGRFDIGISAGAG
+1502 GIGRFDIGISTGAG

-1522 SDGIGGKI
+1522 SDDIGSKI

-1560 YFVRK
+1560 YFVQK

-1593 PFKPAQHISITPYL
+1593 SFKPAQHISITPYL

>member
-1 MKITD
+1 MKTTD
-6 KRTTETHRKTPKTGR
+6 KRTTETHRKAPKTGR

-99 NGVAALV
+99 NGVAALA

-120 NNVDFGAEGGNPDQ
+120 NNVDFGAEGSNPDQ

-141 VKRNNYKPDNSHP
+141 VKRNNYKAGTNGHP
-154 YNGDYHMPRLHKF
+154 YGGDYHMPRLHKF
-167 VTDAEPVEMTGD
+167 VTDAEPVEMTSYMDGWKYAD
-179 MRGNTYSDKEKYP
+179 LNKYP
-192 ERVRIGSGHH
+192 DRVRIGAGRQ
-202 YWRYDDDKHGDLSYS
+202 YWRSDEDEPNNRESSYHIAS
-217 GAWLIGG
+217 AYSWLVGG
-224 NTHMQGWGNN
+224 NTFAQN
-234 GVVSLSGDVRHAN
+234 GSGGGTVNLGSEKIKHSP
-247 DYGPMPIAG
+247 YGFLPTG
-256 AAGDS
+256 GSFGDS
-261 GSPMFIYDKT
+261 GSPMFIYDAQKQ
-271 NNKWLL
+271 KWLI

-284 YPYSGRENGF
+284 NPYIGKSNGF
-294 QLIRKDWFYDDIYRG
+294 QLVRKDWFYDEIFAG
-309 DTHTVFFEPRSNGHF
+309 DTHSVFYEPHQNGKYF
-324 SFTSNNNGTGTVTET
+324 FNDNNNGAGKIDAKHKHY
-339 NERVSNPRLKV
+339 SLPYRLKTRTV
-350 QTVRLFDESLNE
+350 QLFNVSLSE
-362 TDTEPV
+362 TAREPV
-368 YAAGGVNQYRPRLN
+368 YHAAGGVNSYRPRLN
-382 NGENLS
+382 NGENIS
-388 FIDYGNGKL
+388 FIDKGKGEL
-397 ILSTNINQGAGGL
+397 ILTSNINQGAGGL
-410 YFQGDFT
+410 YFEGNFT

-452 KIGKGTLHVQAKGK
+452 KIGKGTLLVQAKGE
-466 NQGSISVGDG
+466 NQGSVSVGDG
-476 KVILDQREDNQG
+476 KVILDQQADDQG

-563 NESITQPSGKN
+563 NKDITTTGNNNNLDSK
-574 INRLNYSKEIAYNG
+574 KEIAYNG
-588 WFGEKDSTKTNG
+588 WFGEKDATKTNG
-600 RLNLNYQPA
+600 RLNLNYQPE

-645 NHLGN
+645 NHLGS

-663 VWDNDWINRTF
+663 VWDNDWIDRTF

-705 QAVFGVAPHHS
+705 QAVFGVAPHQS
-716 HTICTRSDWTGLTN
+716 HTICTSSDWTGLTS
-730 CVEKTITDDKVIASL
+730 CTEKTITDDKVIASL
-745 TNTDI
+745 SKTDI
-750 SGNVSLADYAHLNLT
+750 RGNVSLADHAHLNLT
-765 GLATLNGNLSANG
+765 GLATLNGNLSAGG
-778 DTRYT
+778 DTHYT
-783 VSHNATQNGNL
+783 VTRNATQNGNL

-810 GNTSASGN
+810 GNTSASDN

-823 SNNAAQNGSLTLSG
+823 SNNAVQNGSLTLSD

-855 DKAVFHFESSRFTG
+855 DKAVFHFENSRFTG
-869 QISGDKDT
+869 KISGGKDT

-919 GSVSDTP
+919 GSAADAP

-963 FMSELFGYRSD
+963 FMSELFGYRSG

-1004 VVEGKDNKPLSEN
+1004 VVEGKDNTPLSEN

-1038 KDGEFRLYNPVKEQE
+1038 KDGEFRLHNPVKEQE
-1053 LSDKLDQAGKTE
+1053 LSDKLGKAGETE
-1065 AALAEKQAQ
+1065 AALTAKQAQ

-1080 EEEEKVRLKKAVI
+1080 
-1093 PGAVP
+1093 
-1098 SESELNRLNAELEEA
+1098 
-1113 KKQTA
+1113 
-1118 AAQAA
+1118 
-1123 QAEKEAA
+1123 
-1130 WAQAKTA
+1130 
-1137 AAEAGR
+1137 
-1143 RAEEADAGYRRGN
+1143 
-1156 TLEGAENADAANL
+1156 
-1169 ALAKAQIAEQTAKI
+1169 
-1183 DWAEAKLM
+1183 
-1191 RLNRIRDEREKAVAA
+1191 
-1206 AGEAKALA
+1206 
-1214 DKIAETAKEKQDLQS
+1214 
-1229 MVLSLANVKEELVIT
+1229 
-1244 EAELQNAKAERA
+1244 
-1256 GLEAKRAL
+1256 
-1264 LERRQSDKVQK
+1264 
-1275 EQEAQTALTAARQSE
+1275 
-1290 AAREGAAEAK
+1290 
-1300 KQAEKDNAQT
+1300 AEKDNAQS
-1310 LDALN
+1310 LDALI
-1315 AAGRDAAE
+1315 AAGRDATE

-1328 AELARQAGGENAGI
+1328 AEPARQAGGENAGI

-1351 AQADKDTALAKQR
+1351 VQADKDTALAKQR
-1364 EAETRPVTAAFRRT
+1364 EAETRPATTAFPRARRA

-1467 GRVGILFSHNRTEN
+1467 GRVGILFSHNRTGN

-1522 SDGIGGKI
+1522 SDGIRGKI

-1560 YFVRK
+1560 YFVQK

-1593 PFKPAQHISITPYL
+1593 SFKPAQHISITPYL

>member
-1 MKITD
+1 MKTTD
-6 KRTTETHRKTPKTGR
+6 KRTTETHRKAPKTGR

-99 NGVAALV
+99 NGVAALA

-120 NNVDFGAEGGNPDQ
+120 NNVDFGAEGSNPDQ

-141 VKRNNYKPDNSHP
+141 VKRNNYKAGTNGHP
-154 YNGDYHMPRLHKF
+154 YGGDYHMPRLHKF
-167 VTDAEPVEMTGD
+167 VTDAEPVEMTSYMDGWKYAD
-179 MRGNTYSDKEKYP
+179 LNKYP
-192 ERVRIGSGHH
+192 DRVRIGAGRQ
-202 YWRYDDDKHGDLSYS
+202 YWRSDEDEPNNRESSYHIAS
-217 GAWLIGG
+217 AYSWLVGG
-224 NTHMQGWGNN
+224 NTFAQN
-234 GVVSLSGDVRHAN
+234 GSGGGTVNLGSEKIKHSP
-247 DYGPMPIAG
+247 YGFLPTG
-256 AAGDS
+256 GSFGDS
-261 GSPMFIYDKT
+261 GSPMFIYDAQKQ
-271 NNKWLL
+271 KWLI

-284 YPYSGRENGF
+284 NPYIGKSNGF
-294 QLIRKDWFYDDIYRG
+294 QLVRKDWFYDEIFAG
-309 DTHTVFFEPRSNGHF
+309 DTHSVFYEPHQNGKYF
-324 SFTSNNNGTGTVTET
+324 FNDNNNGAGKIDAKHKHY
-339 NERVSNPRLKV
+339 SLPYRLKTRTV
-350 QTVRLFDESLNE
+350 QLFNVSLSE
-362 TDTEPV
+362 TAREPV
-368 YAAGGVNQYRPRLN
+368 YHAAGGVNSYRPRLN
-382 NGENLS
+382 NGENIS
-388 FIDYGNGKL
+388 FIDKGKGEL
-397 ILSTNINQGAGGL
+397 ILTSNINQGAGGL
-410 YFQGDFT
+410 YFEGNFT

-452 KIGKGTLHVQAKGK
+452 KIGKGTLLVQAKGE
-466 NQGSISVGDG
+466 NQGSVSVGDG
-476 KVILDQREDNQG
+476 KVILDQQADDQG

-563 NESITQPSGKN
+563 NKDITTTGNNNNLDSK
-574 INRLNYSKEIAYNG
+574 KEIAYNG
-588 WFGEKDSTKTNG
+588 WFGEKDATKTNG
-600 RLNLNYQPA
+600 RLNLNYQPE

-645 NHLGN
+645 NHLGS

-663 VWDNDWINRTF
+663 VWDNDWIDRTF

-705 QAVFGVAPHHS
+705 QAVFGVAPHQS
-716 HTICTRSDWTGLTN
+716 HTICTRSDWTGLTS
-730 CVEKTITDDKVIASL
+730 CTEKTITDDKVIASL
-745 TNTDI
+745 SKTDI
-750 SGNVSLADYAHLNLT
+750 RGNVSLADHAHLNLT
-765 GLATLNGNLSANG
+765 GLATLNGNLSAG
-778 DTRYT
+778 GGTHYT
-783 VSHNATQNGNL
+783 VTRNATQNGNL

-810 GNTSASGN
+810 GNTSASDN

-823 SNNAAQNGSLTLSG
+823 SNNAVQNGSLTLSD

-855 DKAVFHFESSRFTG
+855 DKAVFHFENSRFTG
-869 QISGDKDT
+869 KISGGKDT

-919 GSVSDTP
+919 GSAADAP

-963 FMSELFGYRSD
+963 FMSELFGYRSG

-1004 VVEGKDNKPLSEN
+1004 VVEGKDNTPLSEN

-1038 KDGEFRLYNPVKEQE
+1038 KDGEFRLHNPVKEQE
-1053 LSDKLDQAGKTE
+1053 LSDKLGKAGETE
-1065 AALAEKQAQ
+1065 AALTAKQAQ

-1080 EEEEKVRLKKAVI
+1080 
-1093 PGAVP
+1093 
-1098 SESELNRLNAELEEA
+1098 
-1113 KKQTA
+1113 
-1118 AAQAA
+1118 
-1123 QAEKEAA
+1123 
-1130 WAQAKTA
+1130 
-1137 AAEAGR
+1137 
-1143 RAEEADAGYRRGN
+1143 
-1156 TLEGAENADAANL
+1156 
-1169 ALAKAQIAEQTAKI
+1169 
-1183 DWAEAKLM
+1183 
-1191 RLNRIRDEREKAVAA
+1191 
-1206 AGEAKALA
+1206 
-1214 DKIAETAKEKQDLQS
+1214 
-1229 MVLSLANVKEELVIT
+1229 
-1244 EAELQNAKAERA
+1244 
-1256 GLEAKRAL
+1256 
-1264 LERRQSDKVQK
+1264 
-1275 EQEAQTALTAARQSE
+1275 
-1290 AAREGAAEAK
+1290 
-1300 KQAEKDNAQT
+1300 AEKDNAQS
-1310 LDALN
+1310 LDALI
-1315 AAGRDAAE
+1315 AAGRDATE

-1328 AELARQAGGENAGI
+1328 AEPARQAGGENAGI

-1351 AQADKDTALAKQR
+1351 VQADKDTALAKQR
-1364 EAETRPVTAAFRRT
+1364 EAETRPATTAFPCARRA

-1411 VFAVQ
+1411 VFSVQ

-1467 GRVGILFSHNRTEN
+1467 GRVGILFSHNRTGN

-1522 SDGIGGKI
+1522 SDGIRGKI

-1560 YFVRK
+1560 YFVQK

-1593 PFKPAQHISITPYL
+1593 SFKPAQHISITPYL

>member
-1 MKITD
+1 MKTTD
-6 KRTTETHRKTPKTGR
+6 KRTTETHRKAPKTGR

-99 NGVAALV
+99 NGVAALA

-120 NNVDFGAEGGNPDQ
+120 NNVDFGAEGSNPDQ

-141 VKRNNYKPDNSHP
+141 VKRNNYKAGTNGHP
-154 YNGDYHMPRLHKF
+154 YGGDYHMPRLHKF
-167 VTDAEPVEMTGD
+167 VTDAEPVEMTSYMDGWKYAD
-179 MRGNTYSDKEKYP
+179 LNKYP
-192 ERVRIGSGHH
+192 DRVRIGAGRQ
-202 YWRYDDDKHGDLSYS
+202 YWRSDEDEPNNRESSYHIAS
-217 GAWLIGG
+217 AYSWLVGG
-224 NTHMQGWGNN
+224 NTFAQN
-234 GVVSLSGDVRHAN
+234 GSGGGTVNLGSEKIKHSP
-247 DYGPMPIAG
+247 YGFLPTG
-256 AAGDS
+256 GSFGDS
-261 GSPMFIYDKT
+261 GSPMFIYDAQKQ
-271 NNKWLL
+271 KWLI

-284 YPYSGRENGF
+284 NPYIGKSNGF
-294 QLIRKDWFYDDIYRG
+294 QLVRKDWFYDEIFAG
-309 DTHTVFFEPRSNGHF
+309 DTHSVFYEPHQNGKYF
-324 SFTSNNNGTGTVTET
+324 FNDNNNGAGKIDAKHKHY
-339 NERVSNPRLKV
+339 SLPYRLKTRTV
-350 QTVRLFDESLNE
+350 QLFNVSLSE
-362 TDTEPV
+362 TAREPV
-368 YAAGGVNQYRPRLN
+368 YHAAGGVNSYRPRLN
-382 NGENLS
+382 NGENIS
-388 FIDYGNGKL
+388 FIDKGKGEL
-397 ILSTNINQGAGGL
+397 ILTSNINQGAGGL
-410 YFQGDFT
+410 YFEGNFT

-452 KIGKGTLHVQAKGK
+452 KIGKGTLLVQAKGE
-466 NQGSISVGDG
+466 NQGSVSVGDG
-476 KVILDQREDNQG
+476 KVILDQQADDQG

-563 NESITQPSGKN
+563 NKDITTTGNNNNLDSK
-574 INRLNYSKEIAYNG
+574 KEIAYNG
-588 WFGEKDSTKTNG
+588 WFGEKDATKTNG
-600 RLNLNYQPA
+600 RLNLNYQPE

-645 NHLGN
+645 NHLGS

-663 VWDNDWINRTF
+663 VWDNDWIDRTF

-705 QAVFGVAPHHS
+705 QAVFGVAPHQS
-716 HTICTRSDWTGLTN
+716 HTICTRSDWTGLTS
-730 CVEKTITDDKVIASL
+730 CTEKTITDDKVIASL
-745 TNTDI
+745 SKTDI
-750 SGNVSLADYAHLNLT
+750 RGNVSLADHAHLNLT
-765 GLATLNGNLSANG
+765 GLATLNGNLSAGG
-778 DTRYT
+778 DTHYT
-783 VSHNATQNGNL
+783 VTRNATQNGNL

-810 GNTSASGN
+810 GNTSASDN

-823 SNNAAQNGSLTLSG
+823 SNNAVQNGSLTLSD

-855 DKAVFHFESSRFTG
+855 DKAVFHFENSRFTG
-869 QISGDKDT
+869 KINGGKDT

-919 GSVSDTP
+919 GSAADAP

-963 FMSELFGYRSD
+963 FMSELFGYRSG

-1004 VVEGKDNKPLSEN
+1004 VVEGKDNTPLSEN

-1038 KDGEFRLYNPVKEQE
+1038 KDGEFRLHNPVKEQE
-1053 LSDKLDQAGKTE
+1053 LSDKLGKAGETE
-1065 AALAEKQAQ
+1065 AALTAKQAQ

-1080 EEEEKVRLKKAVI
+1080 
-1093 PGAVP
+1093 
-1098 SESELNRLNAELEEA
+1098 
-1113 KKQTA
+1113 
-1118 AAQAA
+1118 
-1123 QAEKEAA
+1123 
-1130 WAQAKTA
+1130 
-1137 AAEAGR
+1137 
-1143 RAEEADAGYRRGN
+1143 
-1156 TLEGAENADAANL
+1156 
-1169 ALAKAQIAEQTAKI
+1169 
-1183 DWAEAKLM
+1183 
-1191 RLNRIRDEREKAVAA
+1191 
-1206 AGEAKALA
+1206 
-1214 DKIAETAKEKQDLQS
+1214 
-1229 MVLSLANVKEELVIT
+1229 
-1244 EAELQNAKAERA
+1244 
-1256 GLEAKRAL
+1256 
-1264 LERRQSDKVQK
+1264 
-1275 EQEAQTALTAARQSE
+1275 
-1290 AAREGAAEAK
+1290 
-1300 KQAEKDNAQT
+1300 AEKDNAQS
-1310 LDALN
+1310 LDALI
-1315 AAGRDAAE
+1315 AAGRDATE

-1328 AELARQAGGENAGI
+1328 AEPARQAGGENAGI

-1351 AQADKDTALAKQR
+1351 VQADKDTALAKQR
-1364 EAETRPVTAAFRRT
+1364 EAETRPATTAFPRARRA

-1467 GRVGILFSHNRTEN
+1467 GRVGILFSHNRTGN

-1522 SDGIGGKI
+1522 SDGIRGKI

-1560 YFVRK
+1560 YFVQK

-1593 PFKPAQHISITPYL
+1593 SFKPAQHISITPYL

>member
-1 MKITD
+1 MKTTD
-6 KRTTETHRKTPKTGR
+6 KRTTETHRKAPKTGR

-99 NGVAALV
+99 NGVAALA

-120 NNVDFGAEGGNPDQ
+120 NNVDFGAEGSNPDQ

-141 VKRNNYKPDNSHP
+141 VKRNNYKAGTNGHP
-154 YNGDYHMPRLHKF
+154 YGGDYHMPRLHKF
-167 VTDAEPVEMTGD
+167 VTDAEPVEMTSYMDGWKYAD
-179 MRGNTYSDKEKYP
+179 LNKYP
-192 ERVRIGSGHH
+192 DRVRIGAGRQ
-202 YWRYDDDKHGDLSYS
+202 YWRSDENEPNNRESSYHIAS
-217 GAWLIGG
+217 AYSWLVGG
-224 NTHMQGWGNN
+224 NTFAQN
-234 GVVSLSGDVRHAN
+234 GSGGGTVNLGSEKIKHSP
-247 DYGPMPIAG
+247 YGFLPTG
-256 AAGDS
+256 GSFGDS
-261 GSPMFIYDKT
+261 GSPMFIYDAQKQ
-271 NNKWLL
+271 KWLI

-284 YPYSGRENGF
+284 NPYIGKSNGF
-294 QLIRKDWFYDDIYRG
+294 QLVRKDWFYDEIFAG
-309 DTHTVFFEPRSNGHF
+309 DTHSVFYEPHQNGKYF
-324 SFTSNNNGTGTVTET
+324 FNDNNNGAGKIDAKHKHY
-339 NERVSNPRLKV
+339 SLPYRLKTRTV
-350 QTVRLFDESLNE
+350 QLFNVSLSE
-362 TDTEPV
+362 TAREPV
-368 YAAGGVNQYRPRLN
+368 YHAAGGVNSYRPRLN
-382 NGENLS
+382 NGENIS
-388 FIDYGNGKL
+388 FIDKGKGEL
-397 ILSTNINQGAGGL
+397 ILTSNINQGAGGL
-410 YFQGDFT
+410 YFEGNFT

-452 KIGKGTLHVQAKGK
+452 KIGKGTLLVQAKGE
-466 NQGSISVGDG
+466 NQGSVSVGDG
-476 KVILDQREDNQG
+476 KVILDQQADDQG

-563 NESITQPSGKN
+563 NKDITTTGNNNNLDSK
-574 INRLNYSKEIAYNG
+574 KEIAYNG
-588 WFGEKDSTKTNG
+588 WFGEKDATKTNG
-600 RLNLNYQPA
+600 RLNLNYQPE

-645 NHLGN
+645 NHLGS

-663 VWDNDWINRTF
+663 VWDNDWIDRTF

-705 QAVFGVAPHHS
+705 QAVFGVAPHQS
-716 HTICTRSDWTGLTN
+716 HTICTRSDWTGLTS
-730 CVEKTITDDKVIASL
+730 CTEKTITDDKVIASL
-745 TNTDI
+745 SKTDI
-750 SGNVSLADYAHLNLT
+750 RGNVSLADHAHLNLT
-765 GLATLNGNLSANG
+765 GLATLNGNLSAGG
-778 DTRYT
+778 DTHYT
-783 VSHNATQNGNL
+783 VTRNATQNGNL

-810 GNTSASGN
+810 GNTSASDN

-823 SNNAAQNGSLTLSG
+823 SNNAVQNGSLTLSD

-855 DKAVFHFESSRFTG
+855 DKAVFHFENSRFTG
-869 QISGDKDT
+869 KISGGKDT

-919 GSVSDTP
+919 GSAADAP

-963 FMSELFGYRSD
+963 FMSELFGYRSG

-1004 VVEGKDNKPLSEN
+1004 VVEGKDNTPLSEN

-1038 KDGEFRLYNPVKEQE
+1038 KDGEFRLHNPVKEQE
-1053 LSDKLDQAGKTE
+1053 LSDKLGKAGETE
-1065 AALAEKQAQ
+1065 AALTAKQAQ

-1080 EEEEKVRLKKAVI
+1080 
-1093 PGAVP
+1093 
-1098 SESELNRLNAELEEA
+1098 
-1113 KKQTA
+1113 
-1118 AAQAA
+1118 
-1123 QAEKEAA
+1123 
-1130 WAQAKTA
+1130 
-1137 AAEAGR
+1137 
-1143 RAEEADAGYRRGN
+1143 
-1156 TLEGAENADAANL
+1156 
-1169 ALAKAQIAEQTAKI
+1169 
-1183 DWAEAKLM
+1183 
-1191 RLNRIRDEREKAVAA
+1191 
-1206 AGEAKALA
+1206 
-1214 DKIAETAKEKQDLQS
+1214 
-1229 MVLSLANVKEELVIT
+1229 
-1244 EAELQNAKAERA
+1244 
-1256 GLEAKRAL
+1256 
-1264 LERRQSDKVQK
+1264 
-1275 EQEAQTALTAARQSE
+1275 
-1290 AAREGAAEAK
+1290 
-1300 KQAEKDNAQT
+1300 AEKDNAQS
-1310 LDALN
+1310 LDALI
-1315 AAGRDAAE
+1315 AAGRDATE

-1328 AELARQAGGENAGI
+1328 AEPARQAGGENAGI

-1351 AQADKDTALAKQR
+1351 VQADKDTALAKQR
-1364 EAETRPVTAAFRRT
+1364 EAETRPATTAFPRARRA

-1522 SDGIGGKI
+1522 SDGIRGKI

-1560 YFVRK
+1560 YFVQK

-1593 PFKPAQHISITPYL
+1593 SFKPAQHISITPYL

>member
-1 MKITD
+1 MKTTD
-6 KRTTETHRKTPKTGR
+6 KRTTETHRKAPKTGR

-31 CLSFGILPQARA
+31 CLSFGILPQAWA

-120 NNVDFGAEGGNPDQ
+120 NNVDFGAEGRNPDQ

-167 VTDAEPVEMTGD
+167 VTDAEPVEMTSD

-339 NERVSNPRLKV
+339 NEKVSNPKLKV

-362 TDTEPV
+362 TDKEPV

-397 ILSTNINQGAGGL
+397 ILSNNINQGAGGL
-410 YFQGDFT
+410 YFEGDFT
-417 VSPKNNETWQG
+417 VSPENNETWQG
-428 AGVHISDG
+428 AGVHISED

-452 KIGKGTLHVQAKGK
+452 KIGKGTLHVQAKGE

-476 KVILDQREDNQG
+476 TVILDQQADDKG

-540 NTDEGAMIVNHNQDK
+540 NTDEGAMIVNHNATTT
-555 ESTVTITG
+555 STVTITG

-588 WFGEKDSTKTNG
+588 WFGEKDTTKTNG
-600 RLNLNYQPA
+600 RLNLVYQPA
-609 EADRTLL
+609 AEDRTLL

-645 NHLGN
+645 NHLGS

-674 KAENFHIQGGQAVV
+674 KAENFHIQGGQAVI

-705 QAVFGVAPHHS
+705 QAVFGVAPHQS

-745 TNTDI
+745 TKTDI
-750 SGNVSLADYAHLNLT
+750 SGNVSLADHAHLNLT

-823 SNNAAQNGSLTLSG
+823 SNNAAQNGSLTLSD

-855 DKAVFHFESSRFTG
+855 DKAVFHFENSRFTG
-869 QISGDKDT
+869 QLSGSKDT

-939 PTSAE
+939 PTSVE

-956 NGQGTFR
+956 NGQGIFR

-994 NEPVSLEQLT
+994 NEPVSLDQLT

-1038 KDGEFRLYNPVKEQE
+1038 KDGEFRLHNPVKEQE
-1053 LSDKLDQAGKTE
+1053 LSDKLGK
-1065 AALAEKQAQ
+1065 
-1074 LAAKQQ
+1074 
-1080 EEEEKVRLKKAVI
+1080 
-1093 PGAVP
+1093 
-1098 SESELNRLNAELEEA
+1098 
-1113 KKQTA
+1113 
-1118 AAQAA
+1118 
-1123 QAEKEAA
+1123 
-1130 WAQAKTA
+1130 
-1137 AAEAGR
+1137 
-1143 RAEEADAGYRRGN
+1143 
-1156 TLEGAENADAANL
+1156 
-1169 ALAKAQIAEQTAKI
+1169 
-1183 DWAEAKLM
+1183 
-1191 RLNRIRDEREKAVAA
+1191 
-1206 AGEAKALA
+1206 
-1214 DKIAETAKEKQDLQS
+1214 
-1229 MVLSLANVKEELVIT
+1229 
-1244 EAELQNAKAERA
+1244 
-1256 GLEAKRAL
+1256 
-1264 LERRQSDKVQK
+1264 
-1275 EQEAQTALTAARQSE
+1275 
-1290 AAREGAAEAK
+1290 AEAK
-1300 KQAEKDNAQT
+1300 KQAEKDNAQS
-1310 LDALN
+1310 LDALI

-1323 KAESV
+1323 KTESV
-1328 AELARQAGGENAGI
+1328 AEPARQAGGENVGI

-1351 AQADKDTALAKQR
+1351 VQADKDSALAKQR
-1364 EAETRPVTAAFRRT
+1364 EAETRPATTAFPRARRA
-1378 RRDLPQPQPQPQR
+1378 RRDLPQPQPQPQPQR
-1391 DLISRYANSGLSE
+1391 DLISRYTNSGLSE

-1502 GIGRFDIGISAGAG
+1502 GIGRFDIGISTGAG

-1522 SDGIGGKI
+1522 SDDIGSKI

-1560 YFVRK
+1560 YFVQK

-1593 PFKPAQHISITPYL
+1593 SFKPAQHISITPYL

>member
-1 MKITD
+1 MKTTD
-6 KRTTETHRKTPKTGR
+6 KRTTETHRKAPKTGR

-99 NGVAALV
+99 NGVAALA

-120 NNVDFGAEGGNPDQ
+120 NNVDFGAEGSNPDQ

-141 VKRNNYKPDNSHP
+141 VKRNNYKAGTNGHP
-154 YNGDYHMPRLHKF
+154 YGGDYHMPRLHKF
-167 VTDAEPVEMTGD
+167 VTDAEPVEMTSYMDGWKYAD
-179 MRGNTYSDKEKYP
+179 LNKYP
-192 ERVRIGSGHH
+192 DRVGIGAGRQ
-202 YWRYDDDKHGDLSYS
+202 YWRSDEDEPNNRESSYHIAS
-217 GAWLIGG
+217 AYSWLVGG
-224 NTHMQGWGNN
+224 NTFAQN
-234 GVVSLSGDVRHAN
+234 GSGGGTVNLGSEKIKHSP
-247 DYGPMPIAG
+247 YGFLPTG
-256 AAGDS
+256 GSFGDS
-261 GSPMFIYDKT
+261 GSPMFIYDAQKQ
-271 NNKWLL
+271 KWLI

-284 YPYSGRENGF
+284 NPYIGKSNGF
-294 QLIRKDWFYDDIYRG
+294 QLVRKDWFYDEIFAG
-309 DTHTVFFEPRSNGHF
+309 DTHSVFYEPHQNGKYF
-324 SFTSNNNGTGTVTET
+324 FNDNNNGAGKIDAKHKHY
-339 NERVSNPRLKV
+339 SLPYRLKTRTV
-350 QTVRLFDESLNE
+350 QLFNVSLSE
-362 TDTEPV
+362 TAREPV
-368 YAAGGVNQYRPRLN
+368 YHAAGGVNSYRPRLN
-382 NGENLS
+382 NGENIS
-388 FIDYGNGKL
+388 FIDKGKGEL
-397 ILSTNINQGAGGL
+397 ILTSNINQGAGGL
-410 YFQGDFT
+410 YFEGNFT

-452 KIGKGTLHVQAKGK
+452 KIGKGTLLVQAKGE
-466 NQGSISVGDG
+466 NQGSVSVGDG
-476 KVILDQREDNQG
+476 KVILDQQADDQG

-563 NESITQPSGKN
+563 NKDITTTGNNNNLDSK
-574 INRLNYSKEIAYNG
+574 KEIAYNG
-588 WFGEKDSTKTNG
+588 WFGEKDATKTNG
-600 RLNLNYQPA
+600 RLNLNYQPE

-645 NHLGN
+645 NHLGS

-663 VWDNDWINRTF
+663 VWDNDWIDRTF

-705 QAVFGVAPHHS
+705 QAVFGVAPHQS
-716 HTICTRSDWTGLTN
+716 HTICTRSDWTGLTS
-730 CVEKTITDDKVIASL
+730 CTEKTITDDKVIASL
-745 TNTDI
+745 SKTDI
-750 SGNVSLADYAHLNLT
+750 RGNVSLADHAHLNLT
-765 GLATLNGNLSANG
+765 GLATLNGNLSAGG
-778 DTRYT
+778 DTHYT
-783 VSHNATQNGNL
+783 VTRNATQNGNL

-810 GNTSASGN
+810 GNTSASDN

-823 SNNAAQNGSLTLSG
+823 SNNAVQNGSLTLSD

-855 DKAVFHFESSRFTG
+855 DKAVFHFENSRFTG
-869 QISGDKDT
+869 KISGGKDT

-919 GSVSDTP
+919 GSAADAP

-963 FMSELFGYRSD
+963 FMSELFGYRSG

-1004 VVEGKDNKPLSEN
+1004 VVEGKDNTPLSEN

-1038 KDGEFRLYNPVKEQE
+1038 KDGEFRLHNPVKEQE
-1053 LSDKLDQAGKTE
+1053 LSDKLGKAGETE
-1065 AALAEKQAQ
+1065 AALTAKQAQ

-1080 EEEEKVRLKKAVI
+1080 
-1093 PGAVP
+1093 
-1098 SESELNRLNAELEEA
+1098 
-1113 KKQTA
+1113 
-1118 AAQAA
+1118 
-1123 QAEKEAA
+1123 
-1130 WAQAKTA
+1130 
-1137 AAEAGR
+1137 
-1143 RAEEADAGYRRGN
+1143 
-1156 TLEGAENADAANL
+1156 
-1169 ALAKAQIAEQTAKI
+1169 
-1183 DWAEAKLM
+1183 
-1191 RLNRIRDEREKAVAA
+1191 
-1206 AGEAKALA
+1206 
-1214 DKIAETAKEKQDLQS
+1214 
-1229 MVLSLANVKEELVIT
+1229 
-1244 EAELQNAKAERA
+1244 
-1256 GLEAKRAL
+1256 
-1264 LERRQSDKVQK
+1264 
-1275 EQEAQTALTAARQSE
+1275 
-1290 AAREGAAEAK
+1290 
-1300 KQAEKDNAQT
+1300 AEKDNAQS
-1310 LDALN
+1310 LDALI
-1315 AAGRDAAE
+1315 AAGRDATE

-1328 AELARQAGGENAGI
+1328 AEPARQAGGENAGI

-1351 AQADKDTALAKQR
+1351 VQADKDTALAKQR
-1364 EAETRPVTAAFRRT
+1364 EAETRPATTAFPRARRA

-1467 GRVGILFSHNRTEN
+1467 GRVGILFSHNRTGN

-1522 SDGIGGKI
+1522 SDGIRGKI

-1560 YFVRK
+1560 YFVQK

-1593 PFKPAQHISITPYL
+1593 SFKPAQHISITPYL

>member
-1 MKITD
+1 MKTTD
-6 KRTTETHRKTPKTGR
+6 KRTTETHRKAPKTGR

-99 NGVAALV
+99 NGVAALA

-120 NNVDFGAEGGNPDQ
+120 NNVDFGAEGSNPDQ

-141 VKRNNYKPDNSHP
+141 VKRNNYKAGTNGHP
-154 YNGDYHMPRLHKF
+154 YGGDYHMPRLHKF
-167 VTDAEPVEMTGD
+167 VTDAEPVEMTSYMDGWKYAD
-179 MRGNTYSDKEKYP
+179 LNKYP
-192 ERVRIGSGHH
+192 DRVRIGAGRQ
-202 YWRYDDDKHGDLSYS
+202 YWRSDEDEPNNRESSYHIAS
-217 GAWLIGG
+217 AYSWLVGG
-224 NTHMQGWGNN
+224 NTFAQN
-234 GVVSLSGDVRHAN
+234 GSGGGTVNLGSEKIKHSP
-247 DYGPMPIAG
+247 YGFLPTG
-256 AAGDS
+256 GSFGDS
-261 GSPMFIYDKT
+261 GSPMFIYDAQKQ
-271 NNKWLL
+271 KWLI

-284 YPYSGRENGF
+284 NPYIGKSNGF
-294 QLIRKDWFYDDIYRG
+294 QLVRKDWFYDEIFAG
-309 DTHTVFFEPRSNGHF
+309 DTHSVFYEPHQNGKYF
-324 SFTSNNNGTGTVTET
+324 FNDNNNGAGKIDAKHKHY
-339 NERVSNPRLKV
+339 SLPYRLKTRTV
-350 QTVRLFDESLNE
+350 QLFNVSLSE
-362 TDTEPV
+362 TAREPV
-368 YAAGGVNQYRPRLN
+368 YHAAGGVNSYRPRLN
-382 NGENLS
+382 NGENIS
-388 FIDYGNGKL
+388 FIDKGKGEL
-397 ILSTNINQGAGGL
+397 ILTSNINQGAGGL
-410 YFQGDFT
+410 YFEGNFT

-452 KIGKGTLHVQAKGK
+452 KIGKGTLLVQAKGE
-466 NQGSISVGDG
+466 NQGSVSVGDG
-476 KVILDQREDNQG
+476 KVILDQQADDQG

-563 NESITQPSGKN
+563 NKDITTTGNNNNLDSK
-574 INRLNYSKEIAYNG
+574 KEIAYNG
-588 WFGEKDSTKTNG
+588 WFGEKDATKTNG
-600 RLNLNYQPA
+600 RLNLNYQPE

-645 NHLGN
+645 NHLGS

-663 VWDNDWINRTF
+663 VWDNDWIDRTF

-705 QAVFGVAPHHS
+705 QAVFGVAPHQS
-716 HTICTRSDWTGLTN
+716 HTICTRSDWTGLTS
-730 CVEKTITDDKVIASL
+730 CTEKTITDDKVIASL
-745 TNTDI
+745 SKTDI
-750 SGNVSLADYAHLNLT
+750 RGNVSLADHAHLNLT
-765 GLATLNGNLSANG
+765 GLATLNGNLSAGG
-778 DTRYT
+778 DTHYT
-783 VSHNATQNGNL
+783 VTRNATQNGNL

-810 GNTSASGN
+810 GNTSASDN

-823 SNNAAQNGSLTLSG
+823 SNNAVQNGSLTLSD

-855 DKAVFHFESSRFTG
+855 DKAVFHFENSRFTG
-869 QISGDKDT
+869 KISGGKDT

-919 GSVSDTP
+919 GSAADAP

-963 FMSELFGYRSD
+963 FMSELFGYRSG

-1004 VVEGKDNKPLSEN
+1004 VVEGKDNTPLSEN

-1038 KDGEFRLYNPVKEQE
+1038 KDGEFRLHNPVKEQE
-1053 LSDKLDQAGKTE
+1053 LSDKLGKAGETE
-1065 AALAEKQAQ
+1065 AALTAKQAQ

-1080 EEEEKVRLKKAVI
+1080 
-1093 PGAVP
+1093 
-1098 SESELNRLNAELEEA
+1098 
-1113 KKQTA
+1113 
-1118 AAQAA
+1118 
-1123 QAEKEAA
+1123 
-1130 WAQAKTA
+1130 
-1137 AAEAGR
+1137 
-1143 RAEEADAGYRRGN
+1143 
-1156 TLEGAENADAANL
+1156 
-1169 ALAKAQIAEQTAKI
+1169 
-1183 DWAEAKLM
+1183 
-1191 RLNRIRDEREKAVAA
+1191 
-1206 AGEAKALA
+1206 
-1214 DKIAETAKEKQDLQS
+1214 
-1229 MVLSLANVKEELVIT
+1229 
-1244 EAELQNAKAERA
+1244 
-1256 GLEAKRAL
+1256 
-1264 LERRQSDKVQK
+1264 
-1275 EQEAQTALTAARQSE
+1275 
-1290 AAREGAAEAK
+1290 
-1300 KQAEKDNAQT
+1300 AEKDNAQS
-1310 LDALN
+1310 LDALI
-1315 AAGRDAAE
+1315 AAGREATE

-1328 AELARQAGGENAGI
+1328 AEPARQAGGENAGI

-1351 AQADKDTALAKQR
+1351 VQADKDTALAKQR
-1364 EAETRPVTAAFRRT
+1364 EAETRPATTAFPRARRA

-1467 GRVGILFSHNRTEN
+1467 GRVGILFSHNRTGN

-1522 SDGIGGKI
+1522 SDGIRGKI

-1560 YFVRK
+1560 YFVQK

-1593 PFKPAQHISITPYL
+1593 SFKPAQHISITPYL

>member
-1 MKITD
+1 MKTTD
-6 KRTTETHRKTPKTGR
+6 KRTTETHRKAPKTGR

-99 NGVAALV
+99 NGVAALA

-120 NNVDFGAEGGNPDQ
+120 NNVDFGAEGSNPDQ

-141 VKRNNYKPDNSHP
+141 VKRNNYKAGTNGHP
-154 YNGDYHMPRLHKF
+154 YGGDYHMPRLHKF
-167 VTDAEPVEMTGD
+167 VTDAEPVEMTSYMDGWKYAD
-179 MRGNTYSDKEKYP
+179 LNKYP
-192 ERVRIGSGHH
+192 DRVRIGAGRQ
-202 YWRYDDDKHGDLSYS
+202 YWRSDEDEPNNRESSYHIAS
-217 GAWLIGG
+217 AYSWLVGG
-224 NTHMQGWGNN
+224 NTFAQN
-234 GVVSLSGDVRHAN
+234 GSGGGTVNLGSEKIKHSP
-247 DYGPMPIAG
+247 YGFLPTG
-256 AAGDS
+256 GSFGDS
-261 GSPMFIYDKT
+261 GSPMFIYDAQKQ
-271 NNKWLL
+271 KWLI

-284 YPYSGRENGF
+284 NPYIGKSNGF
-294 QLIRKDWFYDDIYRG
+294 QLVRKDWFYDEIFAG
-309 DTHTVFFEPRSNGHF
+309 DTHSVFYEPHQNGKYF
-324 SFTSNNNGTGTVTET
+324 FNDNNNGAGKIDAKHKHY
-339 NERVSNPRLKV
+339 SLPYRLKTRTV
-350 QTVRLFDESLNE
+350 QLFNVSLSE
-362 TDTEPV
+362 TAREPV
-368 YAAGGVNQYRPRLN
+368 YHAAGGVNSYRPRLN
-382 NGENLS
+382 NGENIS
-388 FIDYGNGKL
+388 FIDKGKGEL
-397 ILSTNINQGAGGL
+397 ILTSNINQGAGGL
-410 YFQGDFT
+410 YFEGNFT

-452 KIGKGTLHVQAKGK
+452 KIGKGTLLVQAKGE
-466 NQGSISVGDG
+466 NQGSVSVGDG
-476 KVILDQREDNQG
+476 KVILDQQADDQG

-563 NESITQPSGKN
+563 NKDITTTGNNNNLDSK
-574 INRLNYSKEIAYNG
+574 KEIAYNG
-588 WFGEKDSTKTNG
+588 WFGEKDATKTNG
-600 RLNLNYQPA
+600 RLNLNYQPE

-645 NHLGN
+645 NHLGS

-663 VWDNDWINRTF
+663 VWDNDWIDRTF

-705 QAVFGVAPHHS
+705 QAVFGVAPHQS
-716 HTICTRSDWTGLTN
+716 HTICTRSDWTGLTS
-730 CVEKTITDDKVIASL
+730 CTEKTITDDKVIASL
-745 TNTDI
+745 SKTDI
-750 SGNVSLADYAHLNLT
+750 RGNVSLADHAHLNLT
-765 GLATLNGNLSANG
+765 GLATLNGNLSAGG
-778 DTRYT
+778 DTHYT
-783 VSHNATQNGNL
+783 VTRNATQNGNL

-810 GNTSASGN
+810 GNTSASDN

-823 SNNAAQNGSLTLSG
+823 SNNAVQNGSLTLSD

-855 DKAVFHFESSRFTG
+855 DKAVFHFENSRFTG
-869 QISGDKDT
+869 KISGGKDT

-905 LNSAYRHDAAGAQT
+905 LNSAYQHDAAGAQT
-919 GSVSDTP
+919 GSAADAP

-963 FMSELFGYRSD
+963 FMSELFGYRSG

-1004 VVEGKDNKPLSEN
+1004 VVEGKDNTPLSEN

-1038 KDGEFRLYNPVKEQE
+1038 KDGEFRLHNPVKEQE
-1053 LSDKLDQAGKTE
+1053 LSDKLGKAGETE
-1065 AALAEKQAQ
+1065 AALTAKQAQ

-1080 EEEEKVRLKKAVI
+1080 
-1093 PGAVP
+1093 
-1098 SESELNRLNAELEEA
+1098 
-1113 KKQTA
+1113 
-1118 AAQAA
+1118 
-1123 QAEKEAA
+1123 
-1130 WAQAKTA
+1130 
-1137 AAEAGR
+1137 
-1143 RAEEADAGYRRGN
+1143 
-1156 TLEGAENADAANL
+1156 
-1169 ALAKAQIAEQTAKI
+1169 
-1183 DWAEAKLM
+1183 
-1191 RLNRIRDEREKAVAA
+1191 
-1206 AGEAKALA
+1206 
-1214 DKIAETAKEKQDLQS
+1214 
-1229 MVLSLANVKEELVIT
+1229 
-1244 EAELQNAKAERA
+1244 
-1256 GLEAKRAL
+1256 
-1264 LERRQSDKVQK
+1264 
-1275 EQEAQTALTAARQSE
+1275 
-1290 AAREGAAEAK
+1290 
-1300 KQAEKDNAQT
+1300 AEKDNAQS
-1310 LDALN
+1310 LDALI
-1315 AAGRDAAE
+1315 AAGRDATE

-1328 AELARQAGGENAGI
+1328 AEPARQAGGENAGI

-1351 AQADKDTALAKQR
+1351 VQADKDTALAKQR
-1364 EAETRPVTAAFRRT
+1364 EAETRPATTAFPRARRA

-1467 GRVGILFSHNRTEN
+1467 GRVGILFSHNRTGN

-1522 SDGIGGKI
+1522 SDGIRGKI

-1560 YFVRK
+1560 YFVQK

-1593 PFKPAQHISITPYL
+1593 SFKPAQHISITPYL

>member
-1 MKITD
+1 MKTTD
-6 KRTTETHRKTPKTGR
+6 KRTTETHRKAPKTGR

-99 NGVAALV
+99 NGVAALA

-120 NNVDFGAEGGNPDQ
+120 NNVDFGAEGSNPDQ

-141 VKRNNYKPDNSHP
+141 VKRNNYKAGTNGHP
-154 YNGDYHMPRLHKF
+154 YGGDYHMPRLHKF
-167 VTDAEPVEMTGD
+167 VTDAEPVEMTSYMDGWKYAD
-179 MRGNTYSDKEKYP
+179 LNKYP
-192 ERVRIGSGHH
+192 DRVRIGAGRQ
-202 YWRYDDDKHGDLSYS
+202 YWRSDEDEPNNRESSYHIAS
-217 GAWLIGG
+217 AYSWLVGG
-224 NTHMQGWGNN
+224 NTFAQN
-234 GVVSLSGDVRHAN
+234 GSGGGTVNLGSEKIKHSP
-247 DYGPMPIAG
+247 YGFLPTG
-256 AAGDS
+256 GSFGDS
-261 GSPMFIYDKT
+261 GLPMFIYDAQKQ
-271 NNKWLL
+271 KWLI

-284 YPYSGRENGF
+284 NPYIGKSNGF
-294 QLIRKDWFYDDIYRG
+294 QLVRKDWFYDEIFAG
-309 DTHTVFFEPRSNGHF
+309 DTHSVFYEPHQNGKYF
-324 SFTSNNNGTGTVTET
+324 FNDNNNGAGKIDAKHKHY
-339 NERVSNPRLKV
+339 SLPYRLKTRTV
-350 QTVRLFDESLNE
+350 QLFNVSLSE
-362 TDTEPV
+362 TAREPV
-368 YAAGGVNQYRPRLN
+368 YHAAGGVNSYRPRLN
-382 NGENLS
+382 NGENIS
-388 FIDYGNGKL
+388 FIDKGKGEL
-397 ILSTNINQGAGGL
+397 ILTSNINQGAGGL
-410 YFQGDFT
+410 YFEGNFT

-452 KIGKGTLHVQAKGK
+452 KIGKGTLLVQAKGE
-466 NQGSISVGDG
+466 NQGSVSVGDG
-476 KVILDQREDNQG
+476 KVILDQQADDQG
-488 KKQAFSEIG
+488 KKQAFNEIG

-563 NESITQPSGKN
+563 NKDITTTGNNNNLDSK
-574 INRLNYSKEIAYNG
+574 KEIAYNG
-588 WFGEKDSTKTNG
+588 WFGEKDATKTNG
-600 RLNLNYQPA
+600 RLNLNYQPE

-645 NHLGN
+645 NHLGS

-663 VWDNDWINRTF
+663 VWDNDWIDRTF

-705 QAVFGVAPHHS
+705 QAVFGVAPHQS
-716 HTICTRSDWTGLTN
+716 HTICTRSDWTGLTS
-730 CVEKTITDDKVIASL
+730 CTEKTITDDKVIASL
-745 TNTDI
+745 SKTDI
-750 SGNVSLADYAHLNLT
+750 RGNVSLADHAHLNLT
-765 GLATLNGNLSANG
+765 GLATLNGNLSAGG
-778 DTRYT
+778 DTHYT
-783 VSHNATQNGNL
+783 VTRNATQNGNL

-810 GNTSASGN
+810 GNTSASDN

-823 SNNAAQNGSLTLSG
+823 SNNAVQNGSLTLSD

-855 DKAVFHFESSRFTG
+855 DKAVFHFENSRFTG
-869 QISGDKDT
+869 KISGGKDT

-919 GSVSDTP
+919 GSAADAP

-963 FMSELFGYRSD
+963 FMSELFGYRSG

-1004 VVEGKDNKPLSEN
+1004 VVEGKDNTPLSEN

-1038 KDGEFRLYNPVKEQE
+1038 KDGEFRLHNPVKEQE
-1053 LSDKLDQAGKTE
+1053 LSDKLGKAGETE
-1065 AALAEKQAQ
+1065 AALTAKQAQ

-1080 EEEEKVRLKKAVI
+1080 
-1093 PGAVP
+1093 
-1098 SESELNRLNAELEEA
+1098 
-1113 KKQTA
+1113 
-1118 AAQAA
+1118 
-1123 QAEKEAA
+1123 
-1130 WAQAKTA
+1130 
-1137 AAEAGR
+1137 
-1143 RAEEADAGYRRGN
+1143 
-1156 TLEGAENADAANL
+1156 
-1169 ALAKAQIAEQTAKI
+1169 
-1183 DWAEAKLM
+1183 
-1191 RLNRIRDEREKAVAA
+1191 
-1206 AGEAKALA
+1206 
-1214 DKIAETAKEKQDLQS
+1214 
-1229 MVLSLANVKEELVIT
+1229 
-1244 EAELQNAKAERA
+1244 
-1256 GLEAKRAL
+1256 
-1264 LERRQSDKVQK
+1264 
-1275 EQEAQTALTAARQSE
+1275 
-1290 AAREGAAEAK
+1290 
-1300 KQAEKDNAQT
+1300 AEKDNAQS
-1310 LDALN
+1310 LDALI
-1315 AAGRDAAE
+1315 AAGRDATE

-1328 AELARQAGGENAGI
+1328 AEPARQAGGENAGI

-1351 AQADKDTALAKQR
+1351 VQADKDTALAKQR
-1364 EAETRPVTAAFRRT
+1364 EAETRPATTAFPRARRA

-1467 GRVGILFSHNRTEN
+1467 GRVGILFSHNRTGN

-1522 SDGIGGKI
+1522 SDGIRGKI

-1560 YFVRK
+1560 YFVQK

-1593 PFKPAQHISITPYL
+1593 SFKPAQHISITPYL

>member
-1 MKITD
+1 MKTTD
-6 KRTTETHRKTPKTGR
+6 KRTTETHRKAPKTGR

-31 CLSFGILPQARA
+31 CLSFGIFPQAWA

-111 VSVAHNGGY
+111 VSVAHNVGY
-120 NNVDFGAEGGNPDQ
+120 RDVDFGAEGRNPDQ
-134 HRFSYQI
+134 HRFTYKI
-141 VKRNNYKPDNSHP
+141 VKRNNYKKDETHP
-154 YNGDYHMPRLHKF
+154 YEKDYHNPRLHKF
-167 VTDAEPVEMTGD
+167 VTEAAPIDMTSD
-179 MRGNTYSDKEKYP
+179 MDGNKYTDRTKYP
-192 ERVRIGSGHH
+192 ERVRIGSGWQFWRNDQDKGDQIAGAYH
-202 YWRYDDDKHGDLSYS
+202 YLT
-217 GAWLIGG
+217 AG
-224 NTHMQGWGNN
+224 NTHNQGGAGGGWS
-234 GVVSLSGDVRHAN
+234 SLSGDVRQAGN
-247 DYGPMPIAG
+247 YGPIPIAG
-256 AAGDS
+256 SSGDS
-261 GSPMFIYDKT
+261 GSPMFIYDAEKQ
-271 NNKWLL
+271 KWLI
-277 NGVLQTG
+277 NGVLRTGNPWAGKENTFQLVRKSFFDEILEKDLRTSFYSPSGNGAYTITDKGDGNGIVKQQTG
-284 YPYSGRENGF
+284 RPSEVRIG
-294 QLIRKDWFYDDIYRG
+294 LKDDKLPAEGKDDVYQYQGPNIY
-309 DTHTVFFEPRSNGHF
+309 
-324 SFTSNNNGTGTVTET
+324 
-339 NERVSNPRLKV
+339 L
-350 QTVRLFDESLNE
+350 
-362 TDTEPV
+362 
-368 YAAGGVNQYRPRLN
+368 PRLN
-382 NGENLS
+382 NGGNLY
-388 FIDYGNGKL
+388 FGDQKNGTVT
-397 ILSTNINQGAGGL
+397 LSTNINQGAGGL
-410 YFQGDFT
+410 YFEGDFT
-417 VSPKNNETWQG
+417 VSPENNETWQG
-428 AGVHISDG
+428 AGVHISED

-452 KIGKGTLHVQAKGK
+452 KIGKGTLHVQAKGE

-476 KVILDQREDNQG
+476 KVILDQQADENN

-563 NESITQPSGKN
+563 NKDIATTGNNNSLDSK
-574 INRLNYSKEIAYNG
+574 KEIAYNG
-588 WFGEKDSTKTNG
+588 WFGEKDTTKTNG
-600 RLNLNYQPA
+600 RLNLVYQPA
-609 EADRTLL
+609 AEDRTLL

-645 NHLGN
+645 NHLN
-650 GWSKMEGIPQGEI
+650 DHWSQKEGIPRGEI

-674 KAENFHIQGGQAVV
+674 KAENFLIKGGQAVV

-705 QAVFGVAPHHS
+705 QAVFGVAPHQS

-730 CVEKTITDDKVIASL
+730 CVEKTITDEKVIASL

-750 SGNVSLADYAHLNLT
+750 SGNVSLANHAHLNLT
-765 GLATLNGNLSANG
+765 GLATLNGNLTAGG
-778 DTRYT
+778 DTHYEVT
-783 VSHNATQNGNL
+783 HNATQNGNL

-823 SNNAAQNGSLTLSG
+823 SDHAAQNGDLTLSG

-847 LNGNVSLA
+847 FNGNVSLA
-855 DKAVFHFESSRFTG
+855 DKAVFHFENSRLTG
-869 QISGDKDT
+869 QISGGKDT

-883 SEWTL
+883 SEWML

-919 GSVSDTP
+919 GSATDAP
-926 RRRSRRSLLSVTP
+926 RRRSRRSRRSLLSVTP

-994 NEPVSLEQLT
+994 NEPVSLDQLT

-1038 KDGEFRLYNPVKEQE
+1038 KDGEFRLHNPVKEQE
-1053 LSDKLDQAGKTE
+1053 LSDKLGK
-1065 AALAEKQAQ
+1065 
-1074 LAAKQQ
+1074 
-1080 EEEEKVRLKKAVI
+1080 
-1093 PGAVP
+1093 
-1098 SESELNRLNAELEEA
+1098 
-1113 KKQTA
+1113 
-1118 AAQAA
+1118 
-1123 QAEKEAA
+1123 
-1130 WAQAKTA
+1130 
-1137 AAEAGR
+1137 
-1143 RAEEADAGYRRGN
+1143 
-1156 TLEGAENADAANL
+1156 
-1169 ALAKAQIAEQTAKI
+1169 
-1183 DWAEAKLM
+1183 
-1191 RLNRIRDEREKAVAA
+1191 
-1206 AGEAKALA
+1206 
-1214 DKIAETAKEKQDLQS
+1214 
-1229 MVLSLANVKEELVIT
+1229 
-1244 EAELQNAKAERA
+1244 
-1256 GLEAKRAL
+1256 
-1264 LERRQSDKVQK
+1264 
-1275 EQEAQTALTAARQSE
+1275 
-1290 AAREGAAEAK
+1290 AEAK
-1300 KQAEKDNAQT
+1300 KQAGKDNAQS
-1310 LDALN
+1310 LDALI
-1315 AAGRDAAE
+1315 AAGRDAVE
-1323 KAESV
+1323 KTESV
-1328 AELARQAGGENAGI
+1328 AEPARQAGGENVGI

-1351 AQADKDTALAKQR
+1351 VQADKDSALAKQR
-1364 EAETRPVTAAFRRT
+1364 EAETRPATTAFPRARRA
-1378 RRDLPQPQPQPQR
+1378 RRDLPQPQPQPQPQR
-1391 DLISRYANSGLSE
+1391 DLISRYTNSGLSE

-1445 DFRAYRQQTDLR
+1445 DFRAYSQQTNLR

-1522 SDGIGGKI
+1522 SDGIGSKI

-1560 YFVRK
+1560 YFVQK

-1593 PFKPAQHISITPYL
+1593 SFKPAQHISITPYL

>member
-1 MKITD
+1 MKTTD
-6 KRTTETHRKTPKTGR
+6 KRTTETHRKAPKTGR

-99 NGVAALV
+99 NGVAALA

-120 NNVDFGAEGGNPDQ
+120 NNVDFGAEGSNPDQ

-141 VKRNNYKPDNSHP
+141 VKRNNYKAGTNGHP
-154 YNGDYHMPRLHKF
+154 YGGDYHMPRLHKF
-167 VTDAEPVEMTGD
+167 VTDAEPVEMTSYMDGWKYAD
-179 MRGNTYSDKEKYP
+179 LNKYP
-192 ERVRIGSGHH
+192 DRVRIGAGRQ
-202 YWRYDDDKHGDLSYS
+202 YWRSDEDEPNNRESSYHIAS
-217 GAWLIGG
+217 AYSWLVGG
-224 NTHMQGWGNN
+224 NTFAQN
-234 GVVSLSGDVRHAN
+234 GSGGGTVNLGSEKIKHSP
-247 DYGPMPIAG
+247 YGFLPTG
-256 AAGDS
+256 GSFGDS
-261 GSPMFIYDKT
+261 GSPMFIYDAQKQ
-271 NNKWLL
+271 KWLI

-284 YPYSGRENGF
+284 NPYIGKSNGF
-294 QLIRKDWFYDDIYRG
+294 QLVRKDWFYDEIFAG
-309 DTHTVFFEPRSNGHF
+309 DTHSVFYEPHQNGKYF
-324 SFTSNNNGTGTVTET
+324 FNDNNNGAGKIDAKHKHY
-339 NERVSNPRLKV
+339 SLPYRLKTRTV
-350 QTVRLFDESLNE
+350 QLFNVSLSE
-362 TDTEPV
+362 TAREPV
-368 YAAGGVNQYRPRLN
+368 YHAAGGVNSYRPRLN
-382 NGENLS
+382 NGENIS
-388 FIDYGNGKL
+388 FIDKGKGEL
-397 ILSTNINQGAGGL
+397 ILTSNINQGAGGL
-410 YFQGDFT
+410 YFEGNFT

-452 KIGKGTLHVQAKGK
+452 KIGKGTLLVQAKGE
-466 NQGSISVGDG
+466 NQGSVSVGDG
-476 KVILDQREDNQG
+476 KVILDQQADDQG

-563 NESITQPSGKN
+563 NKDITTTGNNNNLDSK
-574 INRLNYSKEIAYNG
+574 KEIAYNG
-588 WFGEKDSTKTNG
+588 WFGEKDATKTNG
-600 RLNLNYQPA
+600 RLNLNYQPE

-645 NHLGN
+645 NHLGS

-663 VWDNDWINRTF
+663 VWDNDWIDRTF

-705 QAVFGVAPHHS
+705 QAVFGVAPHQS
-716 HTICTRSDWTGLTN
+716 HTICTRSDWTGLTS
-730 CVEKTITDDKVIASL
+730 CTEKTITDDKVIASL
-745 TNTDI
+745 SKTDI
-750 SGNVSLADYAHLNLT
+750 RGNVSLADHAHLNLT
-765 GLATLNGNLSANG
+765 GLATLNGNLSAGG
-778 DTRYT
+778 DTHYT
-783 VSHNATQNGNL
+783 VTRNATQNGNL

-810 GNTSASGN
+810 GNTSASDN

-823 SNNAAQNGSLTLSG
+823 SNNAVQNGSLTLSD

-855 DKAVFHFESSRFTG
+855 DKAVFHFENSRFTG
-869 QISGDKDT
+869 KISGGKDT

-919 GSVSDTP
+919 GSAADAP

-963 FMSELFGYRSD
+963 FMSELFGYRSG

-1004 VVEGKDNKPLSEN
+1004 VVEGKDNTPLSEN

-1038 KDGEFRLYNPVKEQE
+1038 KDGEFRLHNPVKEQE
-1053 LSDKLDQAGKTE
+1053 LSDKLGKAGETE
-1065 AALAEKQAQ
+1065 AALTAKQAQ

-1080 EEEEKVRLKKAVI
+1080 
-1093 PGAVP
+1093 
-1098 SESELNRLNAELEEA
+1098 
-1113 KKQTA
+1113 
-1118 AAQAA
+1118 
-1123 QAEKEAA
+1123 
-1130 WAQAKTA
+1130 
-1137 AAEAGR
+1137 
-1143 RAEEADAGYRRGN
+1143 
-1156 TLEGAENADAANL
+1156 
-1169 ALAKAQIAEQTAKI
+1169 
-1183 DWAEAKLM
+1183 
-1191 RLNRIRDEREKAVAA
+1191 
-1206 AGEAKALA
+1206 
-1214 DKIAETAKEKQDLQS
+1214 
-1229 MVLSLANVKEELVIT
+1229 
-1244 EAELQNAKAERA
+1244 
-1256 GLEAKRAL
+1256 
-1264 LERRQSDKVQK
+1264 
-1275 EQEAQTALTAARQSE
+1275 
-1290 AAREGAAEAK
+1290 
-1300 KQAEKDNAQT
+1300 AEKDNAQS
-1310 LDALN
+1310 LDALI
-1315 AAGRDAAE
+1315 AAGRDATE

-1328 AELARQAGGENAGI
+1328 AEPARQAGGENAGI

-1351 AQADKDTALAKQR
+1351 VQADKDTALAKQR
-1364 EAETRPVTAAFRRT
+1364 EAETRPATTAFPRARRA

-1522 SDGIGGKI
+1522 SDGIRGKI

-1560 YFVRK
+1560 YFVQK

-1593 PFKPAQHISITPYL
+1593 SFKPAQHISITPYL

-1652 LHAAAAKGP
+1652 LHAAAAKRP

>member
-1 MKITD
+1 MKTTD
-6 KRTTETHRKTPKTGR
+6 KRTTETHRKAPKTGR

-31 CLSFGILPQARA
+31 CLSFGILPQAWA

-120 NNVDFGAEGGNPDQ
+120 NNVDFGAEGSNPDQ

-141 VKRNNYKPDNSHP
+141 VKRNNYKAGTNGHP
-154 YNGDYHMPRLHKF
+154 YGGDYHMPRLHKF
-167 VTDAEPVEMTGD
+167 VTDAEPVEMTSD

-192 ERVRIGSGHH
+192 ERVRIGSGQQWQRTDEQQAKGDA
-202 YWRYDDDKHGDLSYS
+202 YSSWLAGAYNWRI
-217 GAWLIGG
+217 AG
-224 NTHMQGWGNN
+224 NTHSQSGAGNGTVN
-234 GVVSLSGDVRHAN
+234 LSGDITKSN
-247 DYGPMPIAG
+247 NYGPLPTAG
-256 AAGDS
+256 SFGDS
-261 GSPMFIYDKT
+261 GSPMFIYDAIKQ
-271 NNKWLL
+271 KWLI

-284 YPYSGRENGF
+284 NPYLGAGNGF
-294 QLIRKDWFYDDIYRG
+294 QLIRKDWFYG
-309 DTHTVFFEPRSNGHF
+309 NVFAEDLPITFLEPRSNGHYSF
-324 SFTSNNNGTGTVTET
+324 SSNNNGTGTVTQT
-339 NERVSNPRLKV
+339 NEKVSMPRFKVRTVQLFNEALKAE
-350 QTVRLFDESLNE
+350 DK
-362 TDTEPV
+362 EPV
-368 YAAGGVNQYRPRLN
+368 YAAGGVNAYKPRLN
-382 NGENLS
+382 NGKNIS
-388 FIDYGNGKL
+388 FIDYAKGEVTFTN
-397 ILSTNINQGAGGL
+397 NINQGAGGL
-410 YFQGDFT
+410 YFEGDFT
-417 VSPKNNETWQG
+417 VSSENNATWQG
-428 AGVHISDG
+428 AGVHISED

-452 KIGKGTLHVQAKGK
+452 KIGKGTLHVQAKGE

-476 KVILDQREDNQG
+476 KVILDQQADENN

-563 NESITQPSGKN
+563 NKDITTTGNNNSLDSK
-574 INRLNYSKEIAYNG
+574 KEIAYNG

-600 RLNLNYQPA
+600 RLNLVYQPA
-609 EADRTLL
+609 AEDRTLL

-645 NHLGN
+645 NHLN
-650 GWSKMEGIPQGEI
+650 DHWSQKEGIPRGEI
-663 VWDNDWINRTF
+663 VWDNDWIDRTF
-674 KAENFHIQGGQAVV
+674 KAENFLIKGGQAVV

-705 QAVFGVAPHHS
+705 QAVFGVAPHQS

-730 CVEKTITDDKVIASL
+730 CVEKTITDEKVIASL

-750 SGNVSLADYAHLNLT
+750 SGNVSLANHAHLNLT
-765 GLATLNGNLSANG
+765 GLATLNGNLTAGG
-778 DTRYT
+778 DTHYEVT
-783 VSHNATQNGNL
+783 HNATQNGNL

-823 SNNAAQNGSLTLSG
+823 SDHAAQNGDLTLSG

-847 LNGNVSLA
+847 FNGNVSLA
-855 DKAVFHFESSRFTG
+855 DKAVFHFENSRLTG
-869 QISGDKDT
+869 QISGGKDT

-919 GSVSDTP
+919 GSATDAP

-994 NEPVSLEQLT
+994 NEPVSLDQLT

-1038 KDGEFRLYNPVKEQE
+1038 KDGEFRLHNPVKEQE
-1053 LSDKLDQAGKTE
+1053 LSDKLGK
-1065 AALAEKQAQ
+1065 
-1074 LAAKQQ
+1074 
-1080 EEEEKVRLKKAVI
+1080 
-1093 PGAVP
+1093 
-1098 SESELNRLNAELEEA
+1098 
-1113 KKQTA
+1113 
-1118 AAQAA
+1118 
-1123 QAEKEAA
+1123 
-1130 WAQAKTA
+1130 
-1137 AAEAGR
+1137 
-1143 RAEEADAGYRRGN
+1143 
-1156 TLEGAENADAANL
+1156 
-1169 ALAKAQIAEQTAKI
+1169 
-1183 DWAEAKLM
+1183 
-1191 RLNRIRDEREKAVAA
+1191 
-1206 AGEAKALA
+1206 
-1214 DKIAETAKEKQDLQS
+1214 
-1229 MVLSLANVKEELVIT
+1229 
-1244 EAELQNAKAERA
+1244 
-1256 GLEAKRAL
+1256 
-1264 LERRQSDKVQK
+1264 
-1275 EQEAQTALTAARQSE
+1275 
-1290 AAREGAAEAK
+1290 AEAK
-1300 KQAEKDNAQT
+1300 KQAGKDNAQS
-1310 LDALN
+1310 LDALI
-1315 AAGRDAAE
+1315 AAGRDAVE
-1323 KAESV
+1323 KTESV
-1328 AELARQAGGENAGI
+1328 AEPARQGGGENVGI

-1351 AQADKDTALAKQR
+1351 VQADKDSALAKQR
-1364 EAETRPVTAAFRRT
+1364 EAETRPATTAFPRARRA
-1378 RRDLPQPQPQPQR
+1378 RRDLPQPQPQR
-1391 DLISRYANSGLSE
+1391 DLISRYTNSGLSE

-1502 GIGRFDIGISAGAG
+1502 GIGRFDIGISTGAG

-1522 SDGIGGKI
+1522 SDDIGSKI

-1560 YFVRK
+1560 YFVQK

-1593 PFKPAQHISITPYL
+1593 SFKPAQHISITPYL

>member
-1 MKITD
+1 MKTTD
-6 KRTTETHRKTPKTGR
+6 KRTTETHRKAPKTGR

-99 NGVAALV
+99 NGVAALA

-120 NNVDFGAEGGNPDQ
+120 NNVDFGAEGSNPDQ

-141 VKRNNYKPDNSHP
+141 VKRNNYKAGTNGHP
-154 YNGDYHMPRLHKF
+154 YGGDYHMPRLHKF
-167 VTDAEPVEMTGD
+167 VTDAEPVEMTSYMDGWKYAD
-179 MRGNTYSDKEKYP
+179 LNKYP
-192 ERVRIGSGHH
+192 DRVRIGAGRQ
-202 YWRYDDDKHGDLSYS
+202 YWRSDEDEPNNRESSYHIAS
-217 GAWLIGG
+217 AYSWLVGG
-224 NTHMQGWGNN
+224 NTFAQN
-234 GVVSLSGDVRHAN
+234 GSGGGTVNLGSEKIKHSP
-247 DYGPMPIAG
+247 YGFLPTG
-256 AAGDS
+256 GSFGDS
-261 GSPMFIYDKT
+261 GSPMFIYDAQKQ
-271 NNKWLL
+271 KWLI

-284 YPYSGRENGF
+284 NPYIGKSNGF
-294 QLIRKDWFYDDIYRG
+294 QLVRKDWFYDEIFAG
-309 DTHTVFFEPRSNGHF
+309 DTHSVFYEPHQNGKYF
-324 SFTSNNNGTGTVTET
+324 FNDNNNGAGKIDAKHKHY
-339 NERVSNPRLKV
+339 SLPYRLKTRTV
-350 QTVRLFDESLNE
+350 QLFNVSLSE
-362 TDTEPV
+362 TAREPV
-368 YAAGGVNQYRPRLN
+368 YHAAGGVNSYRPRLN
-382 NGENLS
+382 NGENIS
-388 FIDYGNGKL
+388 FIDKGKGEL
-397 ILSTNINQGAGGL
+397 ILTSNINQGAGGL
-410 YFQGDFT
+410 YFEGNFT

-452 KIGKGTLHVQAKGK
+452 KIGKGTLLVQAKGE
-466 NQGSISVGDG
+466 NQGSVSVGDG
-476 KVILDQREDNQG
+476 KVILDQQADDQG

-563 NESITQPSGKN
+563 NKDITTTGNNNNLDSK
-574 INRLNYSKEIAYNG
+574 KEIAYNG
-588 WFGEKDSTKTNG
+588 WFGEKDATKTNG
-600 RLNLNYQPA
+600 RLNLNYQPE

-645 NHLGN
+645 NHLGS

-663 VWDNDWINRTF
+663 VWDNDWIDRTF

-705 QAVFGVAPHHS
+705 QAVFGVAPHQS
-716 HTICTRSDWTGLTN
+716 HTICTRSDWTGLTS
-730 CVEKTITDDKVIASL
+730 CTEKTITDDKVIASL
-745 TNTDI
+745 SKTDI
-750 SGNVSLADYAHLNLT
+750 RGNVSLADHAHLNLT
-765 GLATLNGNLSANG
+765 GLATLNGNLSAGG
-778 DTRYT
+778 DTHYT
-783 VSHNATQNGNL
+783 VTRNATQNGNL

-810 GNTSASGN
+810 GNTSASDN

-823 SNNAAQNGSLTLSG
+823 SNNAVQNGSLTLSD

-855 DKAVFHFESSRFTG
+855 DKAVFHFENSRFTG
-869 QISGDKDT
+869 KISGGKDT

-919 GSVSDTP
+919 GSAADAP

-963 FMSELFGYRSD
+963 FMSELFGYRSG

-1004 VVEGKDNKPLSEN
+1004 VVEGKDNTPLSEN

-1038 KDGEFRLYNPVKEQE
+1038 KDGEFRLHNPVKEQE
-1053 LSDKLDQAGKTE
+1053 LSDKLGKAGETE
-1065 AALAEKQAQ
+1065 AALTAKQAQ

-1080 EEEEKVRLKKAVI
+1080 
-1093 PGAVP
+1093 
-1098 SESELNRLNAELEEA
+1098 
-1113 KKQTA
+1113 
-1118 AAQAA
+1118 
-1123 QAEKEAA
+1123 
-1130 WAQAKTA
+1130 
-1137 AAEAGR
+1137 
-1143 RAEEADAGYRRGN
+1143 
-1156 TLEGAENADAANL
+1156 
-1169 ALAKAQIAEQTAKI
+1169 
-1183 DWAEAKLM
+1183 
-1191 RLNRIRDEREKAVAA
+1191 
-1206 AGEAKALA
+1206 
-1214 DKIAETAKEKQDLQS
+1214 
-1229 MVLSLANVKEELVIT
+1229 
-1244 EAELQNAKAERA
+1244 
-1256 GLEAKRAL
+1256 
-1264 LERRQSDKVQK
+1264 
-1275 EQEAQTALTAARQSE
+1275 
-1290 AAREGAAEAK
+1290 
-1300 KQAEKDNAQT
+1300 AEKDNAQS
-1310 LDALN
+1310 LDALI
-1315 AAGRDAAE
+1315 AAGRDATE

-1328 AELARQAGGENAGI
+1328 AEPARQAGGENAGI

-1351 AQADKDTALAKQR
+1351 VQADKDTALAKQR
-1364 EAETRPVTAAFRRT
+1364 EAETRPATTAFPRARRA

-1467 GRVGILFSHNRTEN
+1467 GRVGILFSHNRTGN
-1481 TFDDGIGNSARLAHG
+1481 TFDDGISNSARLAHG

-1522 SDGIGGKI
+1522 SDGIRGKI

-1560 YFVRK
+1560 YFVQK

-1593 PFKPAQHISITPYL
+1593 SFKPAQHISITPYL

>member
-1 MKITD
+1 M
-6 KRTTETHRKTPKTGR
+6 
-21 IRFSP
+21 
-26 AYLAI
+26 
-31 CLSFGILPQARA
+31 
-43 GHTYFGINYQYYR
+43 
-56 DFAENKGKFAV
+56 
-67 GAKDIEVYN
+67 
-76 KKGELVGK
+76 
-84 SMTKAPMIDFSVVSR
+84 
-99 NGVAALV
+99 
-106 GDQYI
+106 
-111 VSVAHNGGY
+111 
-120 NNVDFGAEGGNPDQ
+120 
-134 HRFSYQI
+134 
-141 VKRNNYKPDNSHP
+141 
-154 YNGDYHMPRLHKF
+154 
-167 VTDAEPVEMTGD
+167 
-179 MRGNTYSDKEKYP
+179 
-192 ERVRIGSGHH
+192 
-202 YWRYDDDKHGDLSYS
+202 
-217 GAWLIGG
+217 
-224 NTHMQGWGNN
+224 
-234 GVVSLSGDVRHAN
+234 
-247 DYGPMPIAG
+247 
-256 AAGDS
+256 
-261 GSPMFIYDKT
+261 
-271 NNKWLL
+271 
-277 NGVLQTG
+277 
-284 YPYSGRENGF
+284 
-294 QLIRKDWFYDDIYRG
+294 
-309 DTHTVFFEPRSNGHF
+309 
-324 SFTSNNNGTGTVTET
+324 
-339 NERVSNPRLKV
+339 
-350 QTVRLFDESLNE
+350 
-362 TDTEPV
+362 
-368 YAAGGVNQYRPRLN
+368 
-382 NGENLS
+382 
-388 FIDYGNGKL
+388 
-397 ILSTNINQGAGGL
+397 
-410 YFQGDFT
+410 
-417 VSPKNNETWQG
+417 
-428 AGVHISDG
+428 
-436 STVTWKVNGV
+436 
-446 ANDRLS
+446 
-452 KIGKGTLHVQAKGK
+452 
-466 NQGSISVGDG
+466 
-476 KVILDQREDNQG
+476 
-488 KKQAFSEIG
+488 
-497 LVSGRGTVQLNAD
+497 QLNAD

-563 NESITQPSGKN
+563 NKDITTTGNNNNLDSK
-574 INRLNYSKEIAYNG
+574 KEIAYNG
-588 WFGEKDSTKTNG
+588 WFGEKDATKTNG
-600 RLNLNYQPA
+600 RLNLNYQPE

-645 NHLGN
+645 NHLGS

-663 VWDNDWINRTF
+663 VWDNDWIDRTF

-705 QAVFGVAPHHS
+705 QAVFGVAPHQS
-716 HTICTRSDWTGLTN
+716 HTICTRSDWTGLTS
-730 CVEKTITDDKVIASL
+730 CTEKTITDDKVIASL
-745 TNTDI
+745 SKTDI
-750 SGNVSLADYAHLNLT
+750 RGNVSLADHAHLNLT
-765 GLATLNGNLSANG
+765 GLATLNGNLSAGG
-778 DTRYT
+778 DTHYT
-783 VSHNATQNGNL
+783 VTRNATQNGNL

-810 GNTSASGN
+810 GNTSASDN

-823 SNNAAQNGSLTLSG
+823 SNNAVQNGSLTLSD

-855 DKAVFHFESSRFTG
+855 DKAVFHFENSRFTG
-869 QISGDKDT
+869 KISGGKDT

-919 GSVSDTP
+919 GSAADAP

-963 FMSELFGYRSD
+963 FMSELFGYRSG

-1004 VVEGKDNKPLSEN
+1004 VVEGKDNTPLSEN

-1038 KDGEFRLYNPVKEQE
+1038 KDGEFRLHNPVKEQE
-1053 LSDKLDQAGKTE
+1053 LSDKLGKAGETE
-1065 AALAEKQAQ
+1065 AALTAKQAQ

-1080 EEEEKVRLKKAVI
+1080 
-1093 PGAVP
+1093 
-1098 SESELNRLNAELEEA
+1098 
-1113 KKQTA
+1113 
-1118 AAQAA
+1118 
-1123 QAEKEAA
+1123 
-1130 WAQAKTA
+1130 
-1137 AAEAGR
+1137 
-1143 RAEEADAGYRRGN
+1143 
-1156 TLEGAENADAANL
+1156 
-1169 ALAKAQIAEQTAKI
+1169 
-1183 DWAEAKLM
+1183 
-1191 RLNRIRDEREKAVAA
+1191 
-1206 AGEAKALA
+1206 
-1214 DKIAETAKEKQDLQS
+1214 
-1229 MVLSLANVKEELVIT
+1229 
-1244 EAELQNAKAERA
+1244 
-1256 GLEAKRAL
+1256 
-1264 LERRQSDKVQK
+1264 
-1275 EQEAQTALTAARQSE
+1275 
-1290 AAREGAAEAK
+1290 
-1300 KQAEKDNAQT
+1300 AEKDNAQS
-1310 LDALN
+1310 LDALI
-1315 AAGRDAAE
+1315 AAGRDATE

-1328 AELARQAGGENAGI
+1328 AEPARQAGGENAGI

-1351 AQADKDTALAKQR
+1351 VQADKDTALAKQR
-1364 EAETRPVTAAFRRT
+1364 EAETRPATTAFPRARRA

-1467 GRVGILFSHNRTEN
+1467 GRVGILFSHNRTGN

-1522 SDGIGGKI
+1522 SDGIRGKI

-1560 YFVRK
+1560 YFVQK

-1593 PFKPAQHISITPYL
+1593 SFKPAQHISITPYL

>member
-1 MKITD
+1 M
-6 KRTTETHRKTPKTGR
+6 
-21 IRFSP
+21 
-26 AYLAI
+26 
-31 CLSFGILPQARA
+31 
-43 GHTYFGINYQYYR
+43 
-56 DFAENKGKFAV
+56 
-67 GAKDIEVYN
+67 
-76 KKGELVGK
+76 
-84 SMTKAPMIDFSVVSR
+84 
-99 NGVAALV
+99 
-106 GDQYI
+106 
-111 VSVAHNGGY
+111 
-120 NNVDFGAEGGNPDQ
+120 
-134 HRFSYQI
+134 
-141 VKRNNYKPDNSHP
+141 
-154 YNGDYHMPRLHKF
+154 
-167 VTDAEPVEMTGD
+167 
-179 MRGNTYSDKEKYP
+179 
-192 ERVRIGSGHH
+192 
-202 YWRYDDDKHGDLSYS
+202 
-217 GAWLIGG
+217 
-224 NTHMQGWGNN
+224 
-234 GVVSLSGDVRHAN
+234 
-247 DYGPMPIAG
+247 
-256 AAGDS
+256 
-261 GSPMFIYDKT
+261 
-271 NNKWLL
+271 
-277 NGVLQTG
+277 
-284 YPYSGRENGF
+284 
-294 QLIRKDWFYDDIYRG
+294 
-309 DTHTVFFEPRSNGHF
+309 
-324 SFTSNNNGTGTVTET
+324 
-339 NERVSNPRLKV
+339 
-350 QTVRLFDESLNE
+350 
-362 TDTEPV
+362 
-368 YAAGGVNQYRPRLN
+368 
-382 NGENLS
+382 
-388 FIDYGNGKL
+388 
-397 ILSTNINQGAGGL
+397 
-410 YFQGDFT
+410 
-417 VSPKNNETWQG
+417 
-428 AGVHISDG
+428 
-436 STVTWKVNGV
+436 

-452 KIGKGTLHVQAKGK
+452 KIGKGTLHVQAKGE

-476 KVILDQREDNQG
+476 KVILDQQADENN

-563 NESITQPSGKN
+563 NKDIATTGNNNSLDSK
-574 INRLNYSKEIAYNG
+574 KEIAYNG
-588 WFGEKDSTKTNG
+588 WFGEKDTTKTNG
-600 RLNLNYQPA
+600 RLNLVYQPA
-609 EADRTLL
+609 AEDRTLL

-645 NHLGN
+645 NHLN
-650 GWSKMEGIPQGEI
+650 DHWSQKEGIPRGEI

-674 KAENFHIQGGQAVV
+674 KAENFQIKGGQAVV
-688 SRNVAKVEGD
+688 SRNVAKVKGD

-705 QAVFGVAPHHS
+705 QAVFGVAPHQS

-750 SGNVSLADYAHLNLT
+750 SGNVSLADHAHLNLT

-783 VSHNATQNGNL
+783 VSHNATQNGDL

-823 SNNAAQNGSLTLSG
+823 SDHAVQNGSLTLSG

-869 QISGDKDT
+869 QISGSKDT

-919 GSVSDTP
+919 GSATDAP

-939 PTSAE
+939 PASVE

-994 NEPVSLEQLT
+994 NEPASLEQLT

-1038 KDGEFRLYNPVKEQE
+1038 KDGEFRLHNPVKEQE
-1053 LSDKLDQAGKTE
+1053 LSDKLGK
-1065 AALAEKQAQ
+1065 
-1074 LAAKQQ
+1074 
-1080 EEEEKVRLKKAVI
+1080 
-1093 PGAVP
+1093 
-1098 SESELNRLNAELEEA
+1098 
-1113 KKQTA
+1113 
-1118 AAQAA
+1118 
-1123 QAEKEAA
+1123 
-1130 WAQAKTA
+1130 
-1137 AAEAGR
+1137 
-1143 RAEEADAGYRRGN
+1143 
-1156 TLEGAENADAANL
+1156 
-1169 ALAKAQIAEQTAKI
+1169 
-1183 DWAEAKLM
+1183 
-1191 RLNRIRDEREKAVAA
+1191 
-1206 AGEAKALA
+1206 
-1214 DKIAETAKEKQDLQS
+1214 
-1229 MVLSLANVKEELVIT
+1229 
-1244 EAELQNAKAERA
+1244 
-1256 GLEAKRAL
+1256 
-1264 LERRQSDKVQK
+1264 
-1275 EQEAQTALTAARQSE
+1275 
-1290 AAREGAAEAK
+1290 AEAK
-1300 KQAEKDNAQT
+1300 KQAEKDNAQS
-1310 LDALN
+1310 LDALI
-1315 AAGRDAAE
+1315 AAGRDAVE
-1323 KAESV
+1323 KTESV
-1328 AELARQAGGENAGI
+1328 AEPARQAGGENVGI

-1351 AQADKDTALAKQR
+1351 VQADKDTALAKQR
-1364 EAETRPVTAAFRRT
+1364 EAETRPATTAFPRARRA
-1378 RRDLPQPQPQPQR
+1378 RRDLPQLQPQPQPQPQR

-1502 GIGRFDIGISAGAG
+1502 GIDRFYIGISAGAG

-1522 SDGIGGKI
+1522 SDGIGSKI

-1560 YFVRK
+1560 YFVQK

-1593 PFKPAQHISITPYL
+1593 SFKPAQHISITPYL

>member
-1 MKITD
+1 MKTTD
-6 KRTTETHRKTPKTGR
+6 KRTTETHRKAPKTGR

-99 NGVAALV
+99 NGVAALA

-120 NNVDFGAEGGNPDQ
+120 NNVDFGAEGSNPDQ

-141 VKRNNYKPDNSHP
+141 VKRNNYKAGTNGHP
-154 YNGDYHMPRLHKF
+154 YGGDYHMPRLHKF
-167 VTDAEPVEMTGD
+167 VTDAEPVEMTSYMDGWKYAD
-179 MRGNTYSDKEKYP
+179 LNKYP
-192 ERVRIGSGHH
+192 DRVRIGAGRQ
-202 YWRYDDDKHGDLSYS
+202 YWRSDEDEPNNRESSYHIAS
-217 GAWLIGG
+217 AYSWLVGG
-224 NTHMQGWGNN
+224 NTFAQN
-234 GVVSLSGDVRHAN
+234 GSGGGTVNLGSEKIKHSP
-247 DYGPMPIAG
+247 YGFLPTG
-256 AAGDS
+256 GSFGDS
-261 GSPMFIYDKT
+261 GSPMFIYDAQKQ
-271 NNKWLL
+271 KWLI

-284 YPYSGRENGF
+284 NPYIGKSNGF
-294 QLIRKDWFYDDIYRG
+294 QLVRKDWFYDEIFAG
-309 DTHTVFFEPRSNGHF
+309 DTHSVFYEPHQNGKYF
-324 SFTSNNNGTGTVTET
+324 FNDNNNGAGKIDAKHKHY
-339 NERVSNPRLKV
+339 SLPYRLKTRTV
-350 QTVRLFDESLNE
+350 QLFNVSLSE
-362 TDTEPV
+362 TAREPV
-368 YAAGGVNQYRPRLN
+368 YHAAGGVNSYRPRLN
-382 NGENLS
+382 NGENIS
-388 FIDYGNGKL
+388 FIDKGKGEL
-397 ILSTNINQGAGGL
+397 ILTSNINQGAGGL
-410 YFQGDFT
+410 YFEGNFT

-452 KIGKGTLHVQAKGK
+452 KIGKGTLLVQAKGE
-466 NQGSISVGDG
+466 NQGSVSVGDG
-476 KVILDQREDNQG
+476 KVILDQQADDQG
-488 KKQAFSEIG
+488 KKQAFNEIG

-563 NESITQPSGKN
+563 NKDITTTGNNNNLDSK
-574 INRLNYSKEIAYNG
+574 KEIAYNG
-588 WFGEKDSTKTNG
+588 WFGEKDATKTNG
-600 RLNLNYQPA
+600 RLNLNYQPE

-645 NHLGN
+645 NHLGS

-663 VWDNDWINRTF
+663 VWDNDWIDRTF

-705 QAVFGVAPHHS
+705 QAVFGVAPHQS
-716 HTICTRSDWTGLTN
+716 HTICTRSDWTGLTS
-730 CVEKTITDDKVIASL
+730 CTEKTITDDKVIASL
-745 TNTDI
+745 SKTDI
-750 SGNVSLADYAHLNLT
+750 RGNVSLADHAHLNLT
-765 GLATLNGNLSANG
+765 GLATLNGNLSAGG
-778 DTRYT
+778 DTHYT
-783 VSHNATQNGNL
+783 VTRNATQNGNL

-810 GNTSASGN
+810 GNTSASDN

-823 SNNAAQNGSLTLSG
+823 SNNAVQNGSLTLSD

-855 DKAVFHFESSRFTG
+855 DKAVFHFENSRFTG
-869 QISGDKDT
+869 KISGGKDT

-919 GSVSDTP
+919 GSAADAP

-963 FMSELFGYRSD
+963 FMSELFGYRSG

-1004 VVEGKDNKPLSEN
+1004 VVEGKDNTPLSEN

-1038 KDGEFRLYNPVKEQE
+1038 KDGEFRLHNPVKEQE
-1053 LSDKLDQAGKTE
+1053 LSDKLGKAGETE
-1065 AALAEKQAQ
+1065 AALTAKQAQ

-1080 EEEEKVRLKKAVI
+1080 
-1093 PGAVP
+1093 
-1098 SESELNRLNAELEEA
+1098 
-1113 KKQTA
+1113 
-1118 AAQAA
+1118 
-1123 QAEKEAA
+1123 
-1130 WAQAKTA
+1130 
-1137 AAEAGR
+1137 
-1143 RAEEADAGYRRGN
+1143 
-1156 TLEGAENADAANL
+1156 
-1169 ALAKAQIAEQTAKI
+1169 
-1183 DWAEAKLM
+1183 
-1191 RLNRIRDEREKAVAA
+1191 
-1206 AGEAKALA
+1206 
-1214 DKIAETAKEKQDLQS
+1214 
-1229 MVLSLANVKEELVIT
+1229 
-1244 EAELQNAKAERA
+1244 
-1256 GLEAKRAL
+1256 
-1264 LERRQSDKVQK
+1264 
-1275 EQEAQTALTAARQSE
+1275 
-1290 AAREGAAEAK
+1290 
-1300 KQAEKDNAQT
+1300 AEKDNAQS
-1310 LDALN
+1310 LDALI
-1315 AAGRDAAE
+1315 AAGRNATE

-1328 AELARQAGGENAGI
+1328 AEPARQAGGENAGI

-1351 AQADKDTALAKQR
+1351 VQADKDTALAKQR
-1364 EAETRPVTAAFRRT
+1364 EAETRPATTAFPRARRARRA

-1467 GRVGILFSHNRTEN
+1467 GRVGILFSHNRTGN

-1522 SDGIGGKI
+1522 SDGIRGKI

-1560 YFVRK
+1560 YFVQK

-1593 PFKPAQHISITPYL
+1593 SFKPAQHISITPYL

>member
-1 MKITD
+1 MKTTD
-6 KRTTETHRKTPKTGR
+6 KRTTETHRKAPKTGR

-31 CLSFGILPQARA
+31 CLSFGILPQAWA

-120 NNVDFGAEGGNPDQ
+120 NNVDFGAEGSNPDQ
-134 HRFSYQI
+134 HRFTYKI
-141 VKRNNYKPDNSHP
+141 VKRNNYKAGTNGHP
-154 YNGDYHMPRLHKF
+154 YGGDYHMPRLHKF
-167 VTDAEPVEMTGD
+167 VTDAEPVEMTSD

-192 ERVRIGSGHH
+192 ERVRIGSGQQWQRTDEQQAKGDA
-202 YWRYDDDKHGDLSYS
+202 YSSWLAGAYNWRI
-217 GAWLIGG
+217 AG
-224 NTHMQGWGNN
+224 NTHSQSGAGNGTVN
-234 GVVSLSGDVRHAN
+234 LSGDITKSN
-247 DYGPMPIAG
+247 NYGPLPTAG
-256 AAGDS
+256 SFGDS
-261 GSPMFIYDKT
+261 GSPMFIYDAIKQ
-271 NNKWLL
+271 KWLI

-284 YPYSGRENGF
+284 NPYLGAGNGF
-294 QLIRKDWFYDDIYRG
+294 QLIRKDWFYG
-309 DTHTVFFEPRSNGHF
+309 NVFAEDLPITFLEPRSNGHYSF
-324 SFTSNNNGTGTVTET
+324 SSNNNGTGTVTQT
-339 NERVSNPRLKV
+339 NEKVSMPRFKVRTVQLFNEALKAE
-350 QTVRLFDESLNE
+350 DK
-362 TDTEPV
+362 EPV
-368 YAAGGVNQYRPRLN
+368 YAAGGVNAYKPRLN
-382 NGENLS
+382 NGKNIS
-388 FIDYGNGKL
+388 FIDYAKGEVTFTN
-397 ILSTNINQGAGGL
+397 NINQGAGGL
-410 YFQGDFT
+410 YFEGDFT
-417 VSPKNNETWQG
+417 VSSENNATWQG
-428 AGVHISDG
+428 AGVHISED

-452 KIGKGTLHVQAKGK
+452 KIGKGTLHVQAKGE

-476 KVILDQREDNQG
+476 KVILDQQADENN

-563 NESITQPSGKN
+563 NKDITTTGNNNSLDSK
-574 INRLNYSKEIAYNG
+574 KEIAYNG

-600 RLNLNYQPA
+600 RLNLVYQPA
-609 EADRTLL
+609 AEDRTLL

-645 NHLGN
+645 NHLN
-650 GWSKMEGIPQGEI
+650 DHWSQKEGIPRGEI
-663 VWDNDWINRTF
+663 VWDNDWIDRTF
-674 KAENFHIQGGQAVV
+674 KAENFLIKGGQAVV

-705 QAVFGVAPHHS
+705 QAVFGVAPHQS

-730 CVEKTITDDKVIASL
+730 CVEKTITDEKVIASL

-750 SGNVSLADYAHLNLT
+750 SGNVSLANHAHLNLT
-765 GLATLNGNLSANG
+765 GLATLNGNLTAGG
-778 DTRYT
+778 DTHYEVT
-783 VSHNATQNGNL
+783 HNATQNGNL

-823 SNNAAQNGSLTLSG
+823 SDHAAQNGDLTLSG

-847 LNGNVSLA
+847 FNGNVSLA
-855 DKAVFHFESSRFTG
+855 DKAVFHFENSRLTG
-869 QISGDKDT
+869 QISGGKDT

-919 GSVSDTP
+919 GSATDAP

-994 NEPVSLEQLT
+994 NEPVSLDQLT

-1038 KDGEFRLYNPVKEQE
+1038 KDGEFRLHNPVKEQE
-1053 LSDKLDQAGKTE
+1053 LSDKLGK
-1065 AALAEKQAQ
+1065 
-1074 LAAKQQ
+1074 
-1080 EEEEKVRLKKAVI
+1080 
-1093 PGAVP
+1093 
-1098 SESELNRLNAELEEA
+1098 
-1113 KKQTA
+1113 
-1118 AAQAA
+1118 
-1123 QAEKEAA
+1123 
-1130 WAQAKTA
+1130 
-1137 AAEAGR
+1137 
-1143 RAEEADAGYRRGN
+1143 
-1156 TLEGAENADAANL
+1156 
-1169 ALAKAQIAEQTAKI
+1169 
-1183 DWAEAKLM
+1183 
-1191 RLNRIRDEREKAVAA
+1191 
-1206 AGEAKALA
+1206 
-1214 DKIAETAKEKQDLQS
+1214 
-1229 MVLSLANVKEELVIT
+1229 
-1244 EAELQNAKAERA
+1244 
-1256 GLEAKRAL
+1256 
-1264 LERRQSDKVQK
+1264 
-1275 EQEAQTALTAARQSE
+1275 
-1290 AAREGAAEAK
+1290 AEAK
-1300 KQAEKDNAQT
+1300 KQAGKDNAQS
-1310 LDALN
+1310 LDALI
-1315 AAGRDAAE
+1315 AAGRDAVE
-1323 KAESV
+1323 KTESV
-1328 AELARQAGGENAGI
+1328 AEPARQGGGENVGI

-1351 AQADKDTALAKQR
+1351 VQADKDSALAKQR
-1364 EAETRPVTAAFRRT
+1364 EAETRPATTAFPRARRA
-1378 RRDLPQPQPQPQR
+1378 RRDLPQPQPQPQPQR
-1391 DLISRYANSGLSE
+1391 DLISRYTNSGLSE

-1502 GIGRFDIGISAGAG
+1502 GIGRFDIGISTGAG

-1522 SDGIGGKI
+1522 SDDIGSKI

-1560 YFVRK
+1560 YFVQK

-1593 PFKPAQHISITPYL
+1593 SFKPAQHISITPYL

>member
-1 MKITD
+1 MKTTD
-6 KRTTETHRKTPKTGR
+6 KRTTETHRKAPKTGR

-99 NGVAALV
+99 NGVAALA

-120 NNVDFGAEGGNPDQ
+120 NNVDFGAEGSNPDQ

-141 VKRNNYKPDNSHP
+141 VKRNNYKAGTNGHP
-154 YNGDYHMPRLHKF
+154 YGGDYHMPRLHKF
-167 VTDAEPVEMTGD
+167 VTDAEPVEMTSYMDGWKYAD
-179 MRGNTYSDKEKYP
+179 LNKYP
-192 ERVRIGSGHH
+192 DRVRIGAGRQ
-202 YWRYDDDKHGDLSYS
+202 YWRSDEDEPNNRESSYHIAS
-217 GAWLIGG
+217 AYSWLVGG
-224 NTHMQGWGNN
+224 NTFAQN
-234 GVVSLSGDVRHAN
+234 GSGGGTVNLGSEKIKHSP
-247 DYGPMPIAG
+247 YGFLPTG
-256 AAGDS
+256 GSFGDS
-261 GSPMFIYDKT
+261 GSPMFIYDAQKQ
-271 NNKWLL
+271 KWLI

-284 YPYSGRENGF
+284 NPYIGKSNGF
-294 QLIRKDWFYDDIYRG
+294 QLVRKDWFYDEIFAG
-309 DTHTVFFEPRSNGHF
+309 DTHSVFYEPHQNGKYF
-324 SFTSNNNGTGTVTET
+324 FNDNNNGAGKIDAKHKHY
-339 NERVSNPRLKV
+339 SLPYRLKTRTV
-350 QTVRLFDESLNE
+350 QLFNVSLSE
-362 TDTEPV
+362 TAREPV
-368 YAAGGVNQYRPRLN
+368 YHAAGGVNSYRPRLN
-382 NGENLS
+382 NGENIS
-388 FIDYGNGKL
+388 FIDKGKGEL
-397 ILSTNINQGAGGL
+397 ILTSNINQGAGGL
-410 YFQGDFT
+410 YFEGNFT

-452 KIGKGTLHVQAKGK
+452 KIGKGTLLVQAKGE
-466 NQGSISVGDG
+466 NQGSVSVGDG
-476 KVILDQREDNQG
+476 KVILDQQADDQG

-563 NESITQPSGKN
+563 NKDITTTGNNNNLDSK
-574 INRLNYSKEIAYNG
+574 KEIAYNG
-588 WFGEKDSTKTNG
+588 WFGEKDATKTNG
-600 RLNLNYQPA
+600 RLNLNYQPE

-645 NHLGN
+645 NHLGS

-663 VWDNDWINRTF
+663 VWDNDWIDRTF

-705 QAVFGVAPHHS
+705 QAVFGVAPHQS
-716 HTICTRSDWTGLTN
+716 HTICTRSDWTGLTS
-730 CVEKTITDDKVIASL
+730 CTEKTITDDKVIASL
-745 TNTDI
+745 SKTDI
-750 SGNVSLADYAHLNLT
+750 RGNVSLADHAHLNLT
-765 GLATLNGNLSANG
+765 GLATLNGNLSAGG
-778 DTRYT
+778 DTHYT
-783 VSHNATQNGNL
+783 VTRNATQNGNL

-810 GNTSASGN
+810 GNTSASDN

-823 SNNAAQNGSLTLSG
+823 SNNAVQNGSLTLSD

-855 DKAVFHFESSRFTG
+855 DKAVFHFENSRFTG
-869 QISGDKDT
+869 KISGGKDT

-919 GSVSDTP
+919 GSAADAP

-963 FMSELFGYRSD
+963 FMSELFGYRSG

-1004 VVEGKDNKPLSEN
+1004 VVEGKDNTPLSEN

-1038 KDGEFRLYNPVKEQE
+1038 KDGEFRLHNPIKEQE
-1053 LSDKLDQAGKTE
+1053 LSDKLGKAGETE
-1065 AALAEKQAQ
+1065 AALTAKQAQ

-1080 EEEEKVRLKKAVI
+1080 
-1093 PGAVP
+1093 
-1098 SESELNRLNAELEEA
+1098 
-1113 KKQTA
+1113 
-1118 AAQAA
+1118 
-1123 QAEKEAA
+1123 
-1130 WAQAKTA
+1130 
-1137 AAEAGR
+1137 
-1143 RAEEADAGYRRGN
+1143 
-1156 TLEGAENADAANL
+1156 
-1169 ALAKAQIAEQTAKI
+1169 
-1183 DWAEAKLM
+1183 
-1191 RLNRIRDEREKAVAA
+1191 
-1206 AGEAKALA
+1206 
-1214 DKIAETAKEKQDLQS
+1214 
-1229 MVLSLANVKEELVIT
+1229 
-1244 EAELQNAKAERA
+1244 
-1256 GLEAKRAL
+1256 
-1264 LERRQSDKVQK
+1264 
-1275 EQEAQTALTAARQSE
+1275 
-1290 AAREGAAEAK
+1290 
-1300 KQAEKDNAQT
+1300 AEKDNAQS
-1310 LDALN
+1310 LDALI
-1315 AAGRDAAE
+1315 AAGRDATE

-1328 AELARQAGGENAGI
+1328 AEPARQAGGENAGI

-1351 AQADKDTALAKQR
+1351 VQADKDTALAKQR
-1364 EAETRPVTAAFRRT
+1364 EAETRPATTAFPRARRA

-1467 GRVGILFSHNRTEN
+1467 GRVGILFSHNRTGN

-1522 SDGIGGKI
+1522 SDGIRGKI

-1560 YFVRK
+1560 YFVQK

-1593 PFKPAQHISITPYL
+1593 SFKPAQHISITPYL

>member
-1 MKITD
+1 MKTTD
-6 KRTTETHRKTPKTGR
+6 KRTTETHRKAPKTGR

-31 CLSFGILPQARA
+31 CLSFGILPQAWA

-111 VSVAHNGGY
+111 VSVAHNVGY
-120 NNVDFGAEGGNPDQ
+120 RDVDFGAEGRNPDQ
-134 HRFSYQI
+134 HRFTYKI
-141 VKRNNYKPDNSHP
+141 VKRNNYKKDETHP
-154 YNGDYHMPRLHKF
+154 YEKDYHNPRLHKF
-167 VTDAEPVEMTGD
+167 VTEAAPIDMTSD
-179 MRGNTYSDKEKYP
+179 MDGNKYTDRTKYP
-192 ERVRIGSGHH
+192 ERVRIGSGWQFWRNDQDKGDQIAGAYH
-202 YWRYDDDKHGDLSYS
+202 YLT
-217 GAWLIGG
+217 AG
-224 NTHMQGWGNN
+224 NTHNQGGAGGGWS
-234 GVVSLSGDVRHAN
+234 SLSGDVRQAGN
-247 DYGPMPIAG
+247 YGPIPIAG
-256 AAGDS
+256 SSGDS
-261 GSPMFIYDKT
+261 GSPMFIYDAEKQE
-271 NNKWLL
+271 WLI
-277 NGVLQTG
+277 NGVLRTGNPWAGKENTFQLVRKSFFDEILEKDLRTSFYSPSGNGAYTITDKGDGNGIVKQQTG
-284 YPYSGRENGF
+284 RPSEVRIG
-294 QLIRKDWFYDDIYRG
+294 LKDDKLPAEGKDDVYQYQGPNIY
-309 DTHTVFFEPRSNGHF
+309 
-324 SFTSNNNGTGTVTET
+324 
-339 NERVSNPRLKV
+339 L
-350 QTVRLFDESLNE
+350 
-362 TDTEPV
+362 
-368 YAAGGVNQYRPRLN
+368 PRLN
-382 NGENLS
+382 NGGNLY
-388 FIDYGNGKL
+388 FGDQKNGTVT
-397 ILSTNINQGAGGL
+397 LSTNINQGAGGL
-410 YFQGDFT
+410 YFEGDFT
-417 VSPKNNETWQG
+417 VSPENNETWQG
-428 AGVHISDG
+428 AGVHISED

-452 KIGKGTLHVQAKGK
+452 KIGKGTLHVQAKGE

-476 KVILDQREDNQG
+476 KVILDQQADENN

-540 NTDEGAMIVNHNQDK
+540 NTDEGAMIVNHNATTT
-555 ESTVTITG
+555 STVTITG

-588 WFGEKDSTKTNG
+588 WFGEKDTTKTNG
-600 RLNLNYQPA
+600 RLNLVYQPA
-609 EADRTLL
+609 AEDRTLL

-645 NHLGN
+645 NHLGS

-674 KAENFHIQGGQAVV
+674 KAENFHIQGGQAVI

-705 QAVFGVAPHHS
+705 QAVFGVAPHQS

-745 TNTDI
+745 TKTDI
-750 SGNVSLADYAHLNLT
+750 SGNVSLADHAHLNLT

-823 SNNAAQNGSLTLSG
+823 SNNAAQNGSLTLSD

-855 DKAVFHFESSRFTG
+855 DKAVFHFENSRFTG
-869 QISGDKDT
+869 QLSGSKDT

-939 PTSAE
+939 PTSVE

-956 NGQGTFR
+956 NGQGIFR

-994 NEPVSLEQLT
+994 NEPVSLDQLT

-1038 KDGEFRLYNPVKEQE
+1038 KDGEFRLHNPVKEQE
-1053 LSDKLDQAGKTE
+1053 LSDKLGK
-1065 AALAEKQAQ
+1065 
-1074 LAAKQQ
+1074 
-1080 EEEEKVRLKKAVI
+1080 
-1093 PGAVP
+1093 
-1098 SESELNRLNAELEEA
+1098 
-1113 KKQTA
+1113 
-1118 AAQAA
+1118 
-1123 QAEKEAA
+1123 
-1130 WAQAKTA
+1130 
-1137 AAEAGR
+1137 
-1143 RAEEADAGYRRGN
+1143 
-1156 TLEGAENADAANL
+1156 
-1169 ALAKAQIAEQTAKI
+1169 
-1183 DWAEAKLM
+1183 
-1191 RLNRIRDEREKAVAA
+1191 
-1206 AGEAKALA
+1206 
-1214 DKIAETAKEKQDLQS
+1214 
-1229 MVLSLANVKEELVIT
+1229 
-1244 EAELQNAKAERA
+1244 
-1256 GLEAKRAL
+1256 
-1264 LERRQSDKVQK
+1264 
-1275 EQEAQTALTAARQSE
+1275 
-1290 AAREGAAEAK
+1290 AEAK
-1300 KQAEKDNAQT
+1300 KQAGKDNAQS
-1310 LDALN
+1310 LDALI
-1315 AAGRDAAE
+1315 AAGRDAVE
-1323 KAESV
+1323 KTESV
-1328 AELARQAGGENAGI
+1328 AEPARQGGGENVGI

-1351 AQADKDTALAKQR
+1351 VQADKDSALAKQR
-1364 EAETRPVTAAFRRT
+1364 EAETRPATTAFPRARRA
-1378 RRDLPQPQPQPQR
+1378 RRDLPQPQPQPQPQR
-1391 DLISRYANSGLSE
+1391 DLISRYTNSGLSE

-1502 GIGRFDIGISAGAG
+1502 GIGRFDIGISTGAG

-1522 SDGIGGKI
+1522 SDDIGSKI

-1560 YFVRK
+1560 YFVQK

-1593 PFKPAQHISITPYL
+1593 SFKPAQHISITPYL

>member
-1 MKITD
+1 MKTTD
-6 KRTTETHRKTPKTGR
+6 KRTTETHRKAPKTGR

-31 CLSFGILPQARA
+31 CLSFGILPQAWA

-120 NNVDFGAEGGNPDQ
+120 NNVDFGAEGRNPDQ

-141 VKRNNYKPDNSHP
+141 VKRNNYQKDTKH
-154 YNGDYHMPRLHKF
+154 YYHEDYHNPRLNKF
-167 VTDAEPVEMTGD
+167 VTDAAPVEMTIN
-179 MRGNTYSDKEKYP
+179 MNGNTYGNITDYP
-192 ERVRIGSGHH
+192 DRVRIGSGRQ
-202 YWRYDDDKHGDLSYS
+202 YWHKKNGNPQQIFGSYS
-217 GAWLIGG
+217 YRIAG
-224 NTHMQGWGNN
+224 NTHNQVGGSD
-234 GVVSLSGDVRHAN
+234 GHVSLNGDVKKPN
-247 DYGPMPIAG
+247 NYGPLPTG
-256 AAGDS
+256 VSFGDS
-261 GSPMFIYDKT
+261 GSPMFIYDAKKQ
-271 NNKWLL
+271 KWLI
-277 NGVLQTG
+277 NGVLREGNPYQGTHNG
-284 YPYSGRENGF
+284 YP
-294 QLIRKDWFYDDIYRG
+294 IVRKAYLTKIQDG
-309 DTHTVFFEPRSNGHF
+309 DTGASIYDMVGGASYLWEAKELGKSTINRKHITFGEYVE
-324 SFTSNNNGTGTVTET
+324 
-339 NERVSNPRLKV
+339 
-350 QTVRLFDESLNE
+350 
-362 TDTEPV
+362 
-368 YAAGGVNQYRPRLN
+368 GGV
-382 NGENLS
+382 
-388 FIDYGNGKL
+388 GKL
-397 ILSTNINQGAGGL
+397 TLKSNIDQGAGGL
-410 YFQGDFT
+410 YFEGDFI
-417 VSPKNNETWQG
+417 VSPTQNETWKG
-428 AGVHISDG
+428 AGISISDE
-436 STVTWKVNGV
+436 STIIWKVNGV

-452 KIGKGTLHVQAKGK
+452 KIGKGTLHVQAKGE

-476 KVILDQREDNQG
+476 KVILDQQADENN

-563 NESITQPSGKN
+563 NKDIATTGNNNSLDSK
-574 INRLNYSKEIAYNG
+574 KEIAYNG
-588 WFGEKDSTKTNG
+588 WFGEKDTTKTNG
-600 RLNLNYQPA
+600 RLNLNYQPT

-645 NHLGN
+645 NHLGS

-674 KAENFHIQGGQAVV
+674 KAENFHIQGGQAVI

-705 QAVFGVAPHHS
+705 QAVFGVAPHQS

-730 CVEKTITDDKVIASL
+730 CVENTITDDKVIASL

-750 SGNVSLADYAHLNLT
+750 SGNVDLADHAHLNLT

-823 SNNAAQNGSLTLSG
+823 SDHAVQNGSLTLSG

-855 DKAVFHFESSRFTG
+855 DKAVFHFENSRLTG
-869 QISGDKDT
+869 QISGGKDT

-919 GSVSDTP
+919 GSATDAP
-926 RRRSRRSLLSVTP
+926 RRRSRRSRRSLLSVTP
-939 PTSAE
+939 PTSVE

-994 NEPVSLEQLT
+994 NEPASLEQLT

-1038 KDGEFRLYNPVKEQE
+1038 KDGEFRLHNPVKEQE
-1053 LSDKLDQAGKTE
+1053 LSDKLGK
-1065 AALAEKQAQ
+1065 
-1074 LAAKQQ
+1074 
-1080 EEEEKVRLKKAVI
+1080 
-1093 PGAVP
+1093 
-1098 SESELNRLNAELEEA
+1098 
-1113 KKQTA
+1113 
-1118 AAQAA
+1118 
-1123 QAEKEAA
+1123 
-1130 WAQAKTA
+1130 
-1137 AAEAGR
+1137 
-1143 RAEEADAGYRRGN
+1143 
-1156 TLEGAENADAANL
+1156 
-1169 ALAKAQIAEQTAKI
+1169 
-1183 DWAEAKLM
+1183 
-1191 RLNRIRDEREKAVAA
+1191 
-1206 AGEAKALA
+1206 
-1214 DKIAETAKEKQDLQS
+1214 
-1229 MVLSLANVKEELVIT
+1229 
-1244 EAELQNAKAERA
+1244 
-1256 GLEAKRAL
+1256 
-1264 LERRQSDKVQK
+1264 
-1275 EQEAQTALTAARQSE
+1275 
-1290 AAREGAAEAK
+1290 AEAK
-1300 KQAEKDNAQT
+1300 KQAEKDNAQS
-1310 LDALN
+1310 LDALI
-1315 AAGRDAAE
+1315 AAGRDAVE
-1323 KAESV
+1323 KTESV
-1328 AELARQAGGENAGI
+1328 AEPARQAGGENVGI

-1351 AQADKDTALAKQR
+1351 VQADKDTALAKQR
-1364 EAETRPVTAAFRRT
+1364 EAETRPATTAFPRARRA
-1378 RRDLPQPQPQPQR
+1378 RRDLPQLQPQPQPQPQR

-1502 GIGRFDIGISAGAG
+1502 GIDRFYIGISAGAG

-1560 YFVRK
+1560 YFVQK

-1593 PFKPAQHISITPYL
+1593 SFKPAQHISITPYL

>member
-1 MKITD
+1 MKTTD
-6 KRTTETHRKTPKTGR
+6 KRTTETHRKAPKTGR

-99 NGVAALV
+99 NGVAALA

-120 NNVDFGAEGGNPDQ
+120 NNVDFGAEGSNPDQ

-141 VKRNNYKPDNSHP
+141 VKRNNYKAGTNGHP
-154 YNGDYHMPRLHKF
+154 YGGDYHMPRLHKF
-167 VTDAEPVEMTGD
+167 VTDAEPVEMTSYMDGWKYAD
-179 MRGNTYSDKEKYP
+179 LNKYP
-192 ERVRIGSGHH
+192 DRVRIGAGRQ
-202 YWRYDDDKHGDLSYS
+202 YWRSDEDEPNNRESSYHIAS
-217 GAWLIGG
+217 AYSWLVGG
-224 NTHMQGWGNN
+224 NTFAQN
-234 GVVSLSGDVRHAN
+234 GSGGGTVNLGSEKIKHSP
-247 DYGPMPIAG
+247 YGFLPTG
-256 AAGDS
+256 GSFGDS
-261 GSPMFIYDKT
+261 GSPMFIYDAQKQ
-271 NNKWLL
+271 KWLI

-284 YPYSGRENGF
+284 NPYIGKSNGF
-294 QLIRKDWFYDDIYRG
+294 QLVRKDWFYDEIFAG
-309 DTHTVFFEPRSNGHF
+309 DTHSVFYEPHQNGKYF
-324 SFTSNNNGTGTVTET
+324 FNDNNNGAGKIDAKHKHY
-339 NERVSNPRLKV
+339 SLPYRLKTRTV
-350 QTVRLFDESLNE
+350 QLFNVSLSE
-362 TDTEPV
+362 TAREPV
-368 YAAGGVNQYRPRLN
+368 YHAAGGVNSYRPRLN
-382 NGENLS
+382 NGENIS
-388 FIDYGNGKL
+388 FIDKGKGEL
-397 ILSTNINQGAGGL
+397 ILTSNINQGAGGL
-410 YFQGDFT
+410 YFEGNFT

-452 KIGKGTLHVQAKGK
+452 KIGKGTLLVQAKGE
-466 NQGSISVGDG
+466 NQGSVSVGDG
-476 KVILDQREDNQG
+476 KVILDQQADDQG

-563 NESITQPSGKN
+563 NKDITTTGNNNNLDSK
-574 INRLNYSKEIAYNG
+574 KEIAYNG
-588 WFGEKDSTKTNG
+588 WFGEKDATKTNG
-600 RLNLNYQPA
+600 RLNLNYQPE

-645 NHLGN
+645 NHLGS

-663 VWDNDWINRTF
+663 VWDNDWIDRTF

-705 QAVFGVAPHHS
+705 QAVFGVAPHQS
-716 HTICTRSDWTGLTN
+716 HTICTRSDWTGLTS
-730 CVEKTITDDKVIASL
+730 CTEKTITDDKVIASL
-745 TNTDI
+745 SKTDI
-750 SGNVSLADYAHLNLT
+750 RGNVSLADHAHLNLT
-765 GLATLNGNLSANG
+765 GLATLNGNLSAGG
-778 DTRYT
+778 DTHYT
-783 VSHNATQNGNL
+783 VTRNATQNGNL

-810 GNTSASGN
+810 GNTSASDN

-823 SNNAAQNGSLTLSG
+823 SNNAVQNGSLTLSD

-855 DKAVFHFESSRFTG
+855 DKAVFHFENSRFTG
-869 QISGDKDT
+869 KISGGKDT

-919 GSVSDTP
+919 GSAADAP

-963 FMSELFGYRSD
+963 FMSELFGYRSG

-1004 VVEGKDNKPLSEN
+1004 VVEGKDNTPLSEN

-1038 KDGEFRLYNPVKEQE
+1038 KDGEFRLHNPVKEQE
-1053 LSDKLDQAGKTE
+1053 LSDKLGKAGETE
-1065 AALAEKQAQ
+1065 AALTAKQAQ

-1080 EEEEKVRLKKAVI
+1080 
-1093 PGAVP
+1093 
-1098 SESELNRLNAELEEA
+1098 
-1113 KKQTA
+1113 
-1118 AAQAA
+1118 
-1123 QAEKEAA
+1123 
-1130 WAQAKTA
+1130 
-1137 AAEAGR
+1137 
-1143 RAEEADAGYRRGN
+1143 
-1156 TLEGAENADAANL
+1156 
-1169 ALAKAQIAEQTAKI
+1169 
-1183 DWAEAKLM
+1183 
-1191 RLNRIRDEREKAVAA
+1191 
-1206 AGEAKALA
+1206 
-1214 DKIAETAKEKQDLQS
+1214 
-1229 MVLSLANVKEELVIT
+1229 
-1244 EAELQNAKAERA
+1244 
-1256 GLEAKRAL
+1256 
-1264 LERRQSDKVQK
+1264 
-1275 EQEAQTALTAARQSE
+1275 
-1290 AAREGAAEAK
+1290 
-1300 KQAEKDNAQT
+1300 AEKDNAQS
-1310 LDALN
+1310 LDALI
-1315 AAGRDAAE
+1315 AAGRDATE

-1328 AELARQAGGENAGI
+1328 AEPARQAGGENAGI

-1351 AQADKDTALAKQR
+1351 VQADKDTALAKQR
-1364 EAETRPVTAAFRRT
+1364 EAETRPATTAFPRARRAL
-1378 RRDLPQPQPQPQR
+1378 RDLPQPQPQPQR

-1467 GRVGILFSHNRTEN
+1467 GRVGILFSHNRTGN

-1522 SDGIGGKI
+1522 SDGIRGKI

-1560 YFVRK
+1560 YFVQK

-1593 PFKPAQHISITPYL
+1593 SFKPAQHISITPYL

>member
-1 MKITD
+1 MKTTD
-6 KRTTETHRKTPKTGR
+6 KRTTETHRKAPKTGR

-99 NGVAALV
+99 NGVAALA

-120 NNVDFGAEGGNPDQ
+120 NNVDFGAEGSNPDQ

-141 VKRNNYKPDNSHP
+141 VKRNNYKAGTNGHP
-154 YNGDYHMPRLHKF
+154 YGGDYHMPRLHKF
-167 VTDAEPVEMTGD
+167 VTDAEPVEMTSYMDGWKYAD
-179 MRGNTYSDKEKYP
+179 LNKYP
-192 ERVRIGSGHH
+192 DRVRIGAGRQ
-202 YWRYDDDKHGDLSYS
+202 YWRSDEDEPNNRESSYHIAS
-217 GAWLIGG
+217 AYSWLVGG
-224 NTHMQGWGNN
+224 NTFAQN
-234 GVVSLSGDVRHAN
+234 GSGGGTVNLGSEKIKHSP
-247 DYGPMPIAG
+247 YGFLPTG
-256 AAGDS
+256 GSFGDS
-261 GSPMFIYDKT
+261 GSPMFIYDAQKQ
-271 NNKWLL
+271 KWLI

-284 YPYSGRENGF
+284 NPYIGKSNGF
-294 QLIRKDWFYDDIYRG
+294 QLVRKDWFYDEIFAG
-309 DTHTVFFEPRSNGHF
+309 DTHSVFYEPHQNGKYF
-324 SFTSNNNGTGTVTET
+324 FNDNNNGAGKIDAKHKHY
-339 NERVSNPRLKV
+339 SLPYRLKTRTV
-350 QTVRLFDESLNE
+350 QLFNVSLSE
-362 TDTEPV
+362 TAREPV
-368 YAAGGVNQYRPRLN
+368 YHAAGGVNSYRPRLN
-382 NGENLS
+382 NGENIS
-388 FIDYGNGKL
+388 FIDKGKGEL
-397 ILSTNINQGAGGL
+397 ILTSNINQGAGGL
-410 YFQGDFT
+410 YFEGNFT

-452 KIGKGTLHVQAKGK
+452 KIGKGTLLVQAKGE
-466 NQGSISVGDG
+466 NQGSVSVGDG
-476 KVILDQREDNQG
+476 KVILDQQADDQG

-563 NESITQPSGKN
+563 NKDITTTGNNNNLDSK
-574 INRLNYSKEIAYNG
+574 KEIAYNG
-588 WFGEKDSTKTNG
+588 WFGEKDATKTNG
-600 RLNLNYQPA
+600 RLNLNYQPE

-630 NGKLFFSGRPTPHAY
+630 NGKLFFNGRPTPHAY
-645 NHLGN
+645 NHLGS

-663 VWDNDWINRTF
+663 VWDNDWIDRTF

-705 QAVFGVAPHHS
+705 QAVFGVAPHQS
-716 HTICTRSDWTGLTN
+716 HTICTRSDWTGLTS
-730 CVEKTITDDKVIASL
+730 CTEKTITDDKVIASL
-745 TNTDI
+745 SKTDI
-750 SGNVSLADYAHLNLT
+750 RGNVSLADHAHLNLT
-765 GLATLNGNLSANG
+765 GLATLNGNLSAGG
-778 DTRYT
+778 DTHYT
-783 VSHNATQNGNL
+783 VTRNATQNGNL

-810 GNTSASGN
+810 GNTSASDN

-823 SNNAAQNGSLTLSG
+823 SNNAVQNGSLTLSD

-855 DKAVFHFESSRFTG
+855 DKAVFHFENSRFTG
-869 QISGDKDT
+869 KISGGKDT

-919 GSVSDTP
+919 GSAADAP

-963 FMSELFGYRSD
+963 FMSELFGYRSG

-1004 VVEGKDNKPLSEN
+1004 VVEGKDNTPLSEN

-1038 KDGEFRLYNPVKEQE
+1038 KDGEFRLHNPVKEQE
-1053 LSDKLDQAGKTE
+1053 LSDKLGKAGETE
-1065 AALAEKQAQ
+1065 AALTAKQAQ

-1080 EEEEKVRLKKAVI
+1080 
-1093 PGAVP
+1093 
-1098 SESELNRLNAELEEA
+1098 
-1113 KKQTA
+1113 
-1118 AAQAA
+1118 
-1123 QAEKEAA
+1123 
-1130 WAQAKTA
+1130 
-1137 AAEAGR
+1137 
-1143 RAEEADAGYRRGN
+1143 
-1156 TLEGAENADAANL
+1156 
-1169 ALAKAQIAEQTAKI
+1169 
-1183 DWAEAKLM
+1183 
-1191 RLNRIRDEREKAVAA
+1191 
-1206 AGEAKALA
+1206 
-1214 DKIAETAKEKQDLQS
+1214 
-1229 MVLSLANVKEELVIT
+1229 
-1244 EAELQNAKAERA
+1244 
-1256 GLEAKRAL
+1256 
-1264 LERRQSDKVQK
+1264 
-1275 EQEAQTALTAARQSE
+1275 
-1290 AAREGAAEAK
+1290 
-1300 KQAEKDNAQT
+1300 AEKDNAQS
-1310 LDALN
+1310 LDALI
-1315 AAGRDAAE
+1315 AAGRDATE

-1328 AELARQAGGENAGI
+1328 AEPARQAGGENAGI

-1351 AQADKDTALAKQR
+1351 VQADKDTALAKQR
-1364 EAETRPVTAAFRRT
+1364 EAETRPATTAFPRARRA

-1467 GRVGILFSHNRTEN
+1467 GRVGILFSHNRTGN

-1522 SDGIGGKI
+1522 SDGIRGKI

-1560 YFVRK
+1560 YFVQK

-1593 PFKPAQHISITPYL
+1593 SFKPAQHISITPYL

>member
-1 MKITD
+1 MKTTD
-6 KRTTETHRKTPKTGR
+6 KRTTETHRKAPKTGR

-31 CLSFGILPQARA
+31 CLSFGIFPQAWA

-111 VSVAHNGGY
+111 VSVAHNVGY
-120 NNVDFGAEGGNPDQ
+120 RDVDFGAEGRNPDQ
-134 HRFSYQI
+134 HRFSYKI
-141 VKRNNYKPDNSHP
+141 AKRNNYKNDKTHP
-154 YNGDYHMPRLHKF
+154 YEKDYHNPRLHKF
-167 VTDAEPVEMTGD
+167 VTEAAPIDMTSD
-179 MRGNTYSDKEKYP
+179 MDGNKYTDRTKYP
-192 ERVRIGSGHH
+192 ERVRIGSGWQFWRNDQDKGDQIAGAYH
-202 YWRYDDDKHGDLSYS
+202 YLT
-217 GAWLIGG
+217 AG
-224 NTHMQGWGNN
+224 NTHNQGGAGGGWS
-234 GVVSLSGDVRHAN
+234 SLSGDVRQAGN
-247 DYGPMPIAG
+247 YGPIPIAG
-256 AAGDS
+256 SSGDS
-261 GSPMFIYDKT
+261 GSPMFIYDAEKQ
-271 NNKWLL
+271 KWLI
-277 NGVLQTG
+277 NGVLRTGNPWAGKENTFQLVRKSFFDEILEKDLRTSFYSPSGNGAYTITDKGDGNGIVKQQTG
-284 YPYSGRENGF
+284 RPSEVRIG
-294 QLIRKDWFYDDIYRG
+294 LKDDKLPAEGKDDVYQYQGPNIY
-309 DTHTVFFEPRSNGHF
+309 
-324 SFTSNNNGTGTVTET
+324 
-339 NERVSNPRLKV
+339 L
-350 QTVRLFDESLNE
+350 
-362 TDTEPV
+362 
-368 YAAGGVNQYRPRLN
+368 PRLN
-382 NGENLS
+382 NGGNLY
-388 FIDYGNGKL
+388 FGDQKNGTVT
-397 ILSTNINQGAGGL
+397 LSTNINQGAGGL
-410 YFQGDFT
+410 YFEGDFT
-417 VSPKNNETWQG
+417 VSPENNETWQG
-428 AGVHISDG
+428 AGVHISED

-452 KIGKGTLHVQAKGK
+452 KIGKGTLHVQAKGE

-476 KVILDQREDNQG
+476 KVILDQQADENN

-563 NESITQPSGKN
+563 NKDIATTGNNNSLDSK
-574 INRLNYSKEIAYNG
+574 KEIAYNG
-588 WFGEKDSTKTNG
+588 WFGEKDTTKTNG
-600 RLNLNYQPA
+600 RLNLVYQPA
-609 EADRTLL
+609 AEDRTLL

-645 NHLGN
+645 NHLN
-650 GWSKMEGIPQGEI
+650 DHWSQKEGIPRGEI
-663 VWDNDWINRTF
+663 VWDNDWIDRTF
-674 KAENFHIQGGQAVV
+674 KAENFLIKGGQAVV

-705 QAVFGVAPHHS
+705 QAVFGVAPHQS

-730 CVEKTITDDKVIASL
+730 CVEKTITDEKVIASL

-750 SGNVSLADYAHLNLT
+750 SGNVSLANHAHLNLT
-765 GLATLNGNLSANG
+765 GLATLNGNLTAGG
-778 DTRYT
+778 DTHYEVT
-783 VSHNATQNGNL
+783 HNATQNGNL

-823 SNNAAQNGSLTLSG
+823 SDHAAQNGDLTLSG

-847 LNGNVSLA
+847 FNGNVSLA
-855 DKAVFHFESSRFTG
+855 DKAVFHFENSRLTG
-869 QISGDKDT
+869 QISGGKDT

-926 RRRSRRSLLSVTP
+926 RRRSRRSRRSLLSVTP

-994 NEPVSLEQLT
+994 NEPVSLDQLT

-1038 KDGEFRLYNPVKEQE
+1038 KDGEFRLHNPVKEQE
-1053 LSDKLDQAGKTE
+1053 LSDKLGK
-1065 AALAEKQAQ
+1065 
-1074 LAAKQQ
+1074 
-1080 EEEEKVRLKKAVI
+1080 
-1093 PGAVP
+1093 
-1098 SESELNRLNAELEEA
+1098 
-1113 KKQTA
+1113 
-1118 AAQAA
+1118 
-1123 QAEKEAA
+1123 
-1130 WAQAKTA
+1130 
-1137 AAEAGR
+1137 
-1143 RAEEADAGYRRGN
+1143 
-1156 TLEGAENADAANL
+1156 
-1169 ALAKAQIAEQTAKI
+1169 
-1183 DWAEAKLM
+1183 
-1191 RLNRIRDEREKAVAA
+1191 
-1206 AGEAKALA
+1206 
-1214 DKIAETAKEKQDLQS
+1214 
-1229 MVLSLANVKEELVIT
+1229 
-1244 EAELQNAKAERA
+1244 
-1256 GLEAKRAL
+1256 
-1264 LERRQSDKVQK
+1264 
-1275 EQEAQTALTAARQSE
+1275 
-1290 AAREGAAEAK
+1290 AEAK
-1300 KQAEKDNAQT
+1300 KQAGKDNAQS
-1310 LDALN
+1310 LDALI
-1315 AAGRDAAE
+1315 AAGRDAVE
-1323 KAESV
+1323 KTESV
-1328 AELARQAGGENAGI
+1328 AEPARQAGGENVGI

-1351 AQADKDTALAKQR
+1351 VQADKDTALAKQR
-1364 EAETRPVTAAFRRT
+1364 EAEIRPATTAFPRA
-1378 RRDLPQPQPQPQR
+1378 RRDLPQPQQPQPQPQPQR

-1502 GIGRFDIGISAGAG
+1502 GIDRFYIGISAGAG

-1560 YFVRK
+1560 YFVQK

-1593 PFKPAQHISITPYL
+1593 SFKPAQHISITPYL

>member
-1 MKITD
+1 MKTTD
-6 KRTTETHRKTPKTGR
+6 KRTTETHRKAPKTGR

-99 NGVAALV
+99 NGVAALA

-120 NNVDFGAEGGNPDQ
+120 NNVDFGAEGSNPDQ

-141 VKRNNYKPDNSHP
+141 VKRNNYKAGTNGHP
-154 YNGDYHMPRLHKF
+154 YGGDYHMPRLHKF
-167 VTDAEPVEMTGD
+167 VTDAEPVEMTSYMDGWKYAD
-179 MRGNTYSDKEKYP
+179 LNKYP
-192 ERVRIGSGHH
+192 DRVRIGAGRQ
-202 YWRYDDDKHGDLSYS
+202 YWRSDEDEPNNRESSYHIAS
-217 GAWLIGG
+217 AYSWLVGG
-224 NTHMQGWGNN
+224 NTFAQN
-234 GVVSLSGDVRHAN
+234 GSGGGTVNLGSEKIKHSP
-247 DYGPMPIAG
+247 YGFLPTG
-256 AAGDS
+256 GSFGDS
-261 GSPMFIYDKT
+261 GSPMFIYDAQKQ
-271 NNKWLL
+271 KWLI

-284 YPYSGRENGF
+284 NPYIGKSNGF
-294 QLIRKDWFYDDIYRG
+294 QLVRKDWFYDEIFAG
-309 DTHTVFFEPRSNGHF
+309 DTHSVFYEPHQNGKYF
-324 SFTSNNNGTGTVTET
+324 FNDNNNGAGKIDAKHKHY
-339 NERVSNPRLKV
+339 SLPYRLKTRTV
-350 QTVRLFDESLNE
+350 QLFNVSLSE
-362 TDTEPV
+362 TAREPV
-368 YAAGGVNQYRPRLN
+368 YHAAGGVNSYRPRLN
-382 NGENLS
+382 NGENIS
-388 FIDYGNGKL
+388 FIDKGKGEL
-397 ILSTNINQGAGGL
+397 ILTSNINQGAGGL
-410 YFQGDFT
+410 YFEGNFT

-452 KIGKGTLHVQAKGK
+452 KIGKGTLLVQAKGE
-466 NQGSISVGDG
+466 NQGSVSVGDG
-476 KVILDQREDNQG
+476 KVILDQQADDQG

-563 NESITQPSGKN
+563 NKDITTTGNNNNLDSK
-574 INRLNYSKEIAYNG
+574 KEIAYNG
-588 WFGEKDSTKTNG
+588 WFGEKDATKTNG
-600 RLNLNYQPA
+600 RLNLNYQPE

-645 NHLGN
+645 NHLGS

-663 VWDNDWINRTF
+663 VWDNDWIDRTF

-705 QAVFGVAPHHS
+705 QAVFGVAPHQS
-716 HTICTRSDWTGLTN
+716 HTICTRSDWTGLTS
-730 CVEKTITDDKVIASL
+730 CTEKTITDDKVIASL
-745 TNTDI
+745 SKTDI
-750 SGNVSLADYAHLNLT
+750 RGNVSLADHAHLNLT
-765 GLATLNGNLSANG
+765 GLATLNGNLSAGG
-778 DTRYT
+778 DTHYT
-783 VSHNATQNGNL
+783 VTRNATQNGNL

-810 GNTSASGN
+810 GNTSASDN

-823 SNNAAQNGSLTLSG
+823 SNNAVQNGSLTLSG

-855 DKAVFHFESSRFTG
+855 DKAVFHFENSRFTG
-869 QISGDKDT
+869 KISGGKDT

-919 GSVSDTP
+919 GSAADAP

-963 FMSELFGYRSD
+963 FMSELFGYRSG

-1004 VVEGKDNKPLSEN
+1004 VVEGKDNTPLSEN

-1038 KDGEFRLYNPVKEQE
+1038 KDGEFRLHNPVKEQE
-1053 LSDKLDQAGKTE
+1053 LSDKLGKAGETE
-1065 AALAEKQAQ
+1065 AALTAKQAQ

-1080 EEEEKVRLKKAVI
+1080 
-1093 PGAVP
+1093 
-1098 SESELNRLNAELEEA
+1098 
-1113 KKQTA
+1113 
-1118 AAQAA
+1118 
-1123 QAEKEAA
+1123 
-1130 WAQAKTA
+1130 
-1137 AAEAGR
+1137 
-1143 RAEEADAGYRRGN
+1143 
-1156 TLEGAENADAANL
+1156 
-1169 ALAKAQIAEQTAKI
+1169 
-1183 DWAEAKLM
+1183 
-1191 RLNRIRDEREKAVAA
+1191 
-1206 AGEAKALA
+1206 
-1214 DKIAETAKEKQDLQS
+1214 
-1229 MVLSLANVKEELVIT
+1229 
-1244 EAELQNAKAERA
+1244 
-1256 GLEAKRAL
+1256 
-1264 LERRQSDKVQK
+1264 
-1275 EQEAQTALTAARQSE
+1275 
-1290 AAREGAAEAK
+1290 
-1300 KQAEKDNAQT
+1300 AEKDNAQS
-1310 LDALN
+1310 LDALI
-1315 AAGRDAAE
+1315 AAGRDATE

-1328 AELARQAGGENAGI
+1328 AEPARQAGGENAGI

-1351 AQADKDTALAKQR
+1351 VQADKDTALAKQR
-1364 EAETRPVTAAFRRT
+1364 EAETRPATTAFPRARRA

-1467 GRVGILFSHNRTEN
+1467 GRVGILFSHNRTGN

-1522 SDGIGGKI
+1522 SDGIRGKI

-1560 YFVRK
+1560 YFVQK

-1593 PFKPAQHISITPYL
+1593 SFKPAQHISITPYL

>member
-1 MKITD
+1 MKTTD
-6 KRTTETHRKTPKTGR
+6 KRTTETHRKAPKTGR

-99 NGVAALV
+99 NGVAALA

-120 NNVDFGAEGGNPDQ
+120 NNVDFGAEGSNPDQ

-141 VKRNNYKPDNSHP
+141 VKRNNYKAGTNGHP
-154 YNGDYHMPRLHKF
+154 YGGDYHMPRLHKF
-167 VTDAEPVEMTGD
+167 VTDAEPVEMTSYMDGWKYAD
-179 MRGNTYSDKEKYP
+179 LNKYP
-192 ERVRIGSGHH
+192 DRVRIGAGRQ
-202 YWRYDDDKHGDLSYS
+202 YWRSDEDEPNNRESSYHIAS
-217 GAWLIGG
+217 AYSWLVGG
-224 NTHMQGWGNN
+224 NTFAQN
-234 GVVSLSGDVRHAN
+234 GSGGGTVNLGSEKIKHSP
-247 DYGPMPIAG
+247 YGFLPTG
-256 AAGDS
+256 GSFGDS
-261 GSPMFIYDKT
+261 GSPMFIYDAQKQ
-271 NNKWLL
+271 KWLI

-284 YPYSGRENGF
+284 NPYIGKSNGF
-294 QLIRKDWFYDDIYRG
+294 QLVRKDWFYDEIFAG
-309 DTHTVFFEPRSNGHF
+309 DTHSVFYEPHQNGKYF
-324 SFTSNNNGTGTVTET
+324 FNDNNNGAGKIDAKHKHY
-339 NERVSNPRLKV
+339 SLPYRLKTRTV
-350 QTVRLFDESLNE
+350 QLFNVSLSE
-362 TDTEPV
+362 TAREPV
-368 YAAGGVNQYRPRLN
+368 YHAAGGVNSYRPRLN
-382 NGENLS
+382 NGENIS
-388 FIDYGNGKL
+388 FIDKGKGEL
-397 ILSTNINQGAGGL
+397 ILTSNINQGAGGL
-410 YFQGDFT
+410 YFEGNFT

-452 KIGKGTLHVQAKGK
+452 KIGKGTLLVQAKGE
-466 NQGSISVGDG
+466 NQGSVSVGDG
-476 KVILDQREDNQG
+476 KVILDQQADDQG

-563 NESITQPSGKN
+563 NKDITTTGNNNNLDSK
-574 INRLNYSKEIAYNG
+574 KEIAYNG
-588 WFGEKDSTKTNG
+588 WFGEKDATKTNG
-600 RLNLNYQPA
+600 RLNLNYQPE

-645 NHLGN
+645 NHLGS

-663 VWDNDWINRTF
+663 VWDNDWIDRTF

-705 QAVFGVAPHHS
+705 QAVFGVAPHQS
-716 HTICTRSDWTGLTN
+716 HTICTRSDWTGLTS
-730 CVEKTITDDKVIASL
+730 CTEKTITDDKVIASL
-745 TNTDI
+745 SKTDI
-750 SGNVSLADYAHLNLT
+750 RGNVSLADHAHLNLT
-765 GLATLNGNLSANG
+765 GLATLNGNLSAGG
-778 DTRYT
+778 DTHYT
-783 VSHNATQNGNL
+783 VTRNATQNGNL

-810 GNTSASGN
+810 GNTSASDN

-823 SNNAAQNGSLTLSG
+823 SNNAVQNGSLTLSD

-855 DKAVFHFESSRFTG
+855 DKAVFHFENSRFTG
-869 QISGDKDT
+869 KISGGKDT

-919 GSVSDTP
+919 GSAADAP

-963 FMSELFGYRSD
+963 FMSELFGYRSG

-1004 VVEGKDNKPLSEN
+1004 VVEGKDNTPLSEN

-1038 KDGEFRLYNPVKEQE
+1038 KDGEFRLHNPVKEQE
-1053 LSDKLDQAGKTE
+1053 LSDKLGKAGETE
-1065 AALAEKQAQ
+1065 AALTAKQAQ

-1080 EEEEKVRLKKAVI
+1080 
-1093 PGAVP
+1093 
-1098 SESELNRLNAELEEA
+1098 
-1113 KKQTA
+1113 
-1118 AAQAA
+1118 
-1123 QAEKEAA
+1123 
-1130 WAQAKTA
+1130 
-1137 AAEAGR
+1137 
-1143 RAEEADAGYRRGN
+1143 
-1156 TLEGAENADAANL
+1156 
-1169 ALAKAQIAEQTAKI
+1169 
-1183 DWAEAKLM
+1183 
-1191 RLNRIRDEREKAVAA
+1191 
-1206 AGEAKALA
+1206 
-1214 DKIAETAKEKQDLQS
+1214 
-1229 MVLSLANVKEELVIT
+1229 
-1244 EAELQNAKAERA
+1244 
-1256 GLEAKRAL
+1256 
-1264 LERRQSDKVQK
+1264 
-1275 EQEAQTALTAARQSE
+1275 
-1290 AAREGAAEAK
+1290 
-1300 KQAEKDNAQT
+1300 AEKDNAQS
-1310 LDALN
+1310 LDALI
-1315 AAGRDAAE
+1315 AAGRDATE

-1328 AELARQAGGENAGI
+1328 AEPARQAGGENVGI

-1351 AQADKDTALAKQR
+1351 VQADKDTALAKQR
-1364 EAETRPVTAAFRRT
+1364 EAETRPATTAFPRARRA

-1467 GRVGILFSHNRTEN
+1467 GRVGILFSHNRTGN

-1522 SDGIGGKI
+1522 SDGIRGKI

-1560 YFVRK
+1560 YFVQK

-1593 PFKPAQHISITPYL
+1593 SFKPAQHISITPYL

>member
-1 MKITD
+1 MKTTD
-6 KRTTETHRKTPKTGR
+6 KRTTETHRKAPKTGR

-99 NGVAALV
+99 NGVAALA

-120 NNVDFGAEGGNPDQ
+120 NNVDFGAEGSNPDQ

-141 VKRNNYKPDNSHP
+141 VKRNNYKAGTNGHP
-154 YNGDYHMPRLHKF
+154 YGGDYHMPRLHKF
-167 VTDAEPVEMTGD
+167 VTDAEPVEMTSYMDGWKYAD
-179 MRGNTYSDKEKYP
+179 LNKYP
-192 ERVRIGSGHH
+192 DRVRIGAGRQ
-202 YWRYDDDKHGDLSYS
+202 YWRSDEDEPNNRESSYHIAS
-217 GAWLIGG
+217 AYSWLVGG
-224 NTHMQGWGNN
+224 NTFAQN
-234 GVVSLSGDVRHAN
+234 GSGGGTVNLGSEKIKHSP
-247 DYGPMPIAG
+247 YGFLPTG
-256 AAGDS
+256 GSFGDS
-261 GSPMFIYDKT
+261 GSPMFIYDAQKQ
-271 NNKWLL
+271 KWLI

-284 YPYSGRENGF
+284 NPYIGKSNGF
-294 QLIRKDWFYDDIYRG
+294 QLVRKDWFYDEIFAG
-309 DTHTVFFEPRSNGHF
+309 DTHSVFYEPHQNGKYF
-324 SFTSNNNGTGTVTET
+324 FNDNNNGAGKIDAKHKHY
-339 NERVSNPRLKV
+339 SLPYRLKTRTV
-350 QTVRLFDESLNE
+350 QLFNVSLSE
-362 TDTEPV
+362 TAREPV
-368 YAAGGVNQYRPRLN
+368 YHAAGGVNSYRPRLN
-382 NGENLS
+382 NGENIS
-388 FIDYGNGKL
+388 FIDKGKGEL
-397 ILSTNINQGAGGL
+397 ILTSNINQGAGGL
-410 YFQGDFT
+410 YFEGNFT

-452 KIGKGTLHVQAKGK
+452 KIGKGTLLVQAKGE
-466 NQGSISVGDG
+466 NQGSVSVGDG
-476 KVILDQREDNQG
+476 KVILDQQADDQG

-563 NESITQPSGKN
+563 NKDITTTGNNNNLDSK
-574 INRLNYSKEIAYNG
+574 KEIAYNG
-588 WFGEKDSTKTNG
+588 WFGEKDATKTNG
-600 RLNLNYQPA
+600 RLNLNYQPE

-645 NHLGN
+645 NHLGS

-663 VWDNDWINRTF
+663 VWDNDWIDRTF

-705 QAVFGVAPHHS
+705 QAVFGVAPHQS
-716 HTICTRSDWTGLTN
+716 HTICTRSDWTGLTS
-730 CVEKTITDDKVIASL
+730 CTEKTITDDKVIASL
-745 TNTDI
+745 SKTDI
-750 SGNVSLADYAHLNLT
+750 RGNVSLADHAHLNLT
-765 GLATLNGNLSANG
+765 GLATLNGNLSAGG
-778 DTRYT
+778 DTHYT
-783 VSHNATQNGNL
+783 VTRNATQNGNL

-810 GNTSASGN
+810 GNTSASDN

-823 SNNAAQNGSLTLSG
+823 SNNAVQNGSLTLSD

-855 DKAVFHFESSRFTG
+855 DKAVFHFENSRFTG
-869 QISGDKDT
+869 KISGGKDT

-919 GSVSDTP
+919 GSAADAP

-963 FMSELFGYRSD
+963 FMSELFGYRSG

-1004 VVEGKDNKPLSEN
+1004 VVEGKDNTPLSEN

-1038 KDGEFRLYNPVKEQE
+1038 KDGEFRLHNPVKEQE
-1053 LSDKLDQAGKTE
+1053 LSDKLGKAGETE
-1065 AALAEKQAQ
+1065 AALTAKQVQ
-1074 LAAKQQ
+1074 LAAKQ
-1080 EEEEKVRLKKAVI
+1080 
-1093 PGAVP
+1093 
-1098 SESELNRLNAELEEA
+1098 
-1113 KKQTA
+1113 
-1118 AAQAA
+1118 
-1123 QAEKEAA
+1123 
-1130 WAQAKTA
+1130 
-1137 AAEAGR
+1137 
-1143 RAEEADAGYRRGN
+1143 
-1156 TLEGAENADAANL
+1156 
-1169 ALAKAQIAEQTAKI
+1169 
-1183 DWAEAKLM
+1183 
-1191 RLNRIRDEREKAVAA
+1191 
-1206 AGEAKALA
+1206 
-1214 DKIAETAKEKQDLQS
+1214 
-1229 MVLSLANVKEELVIT
+1229 
-1244 EAELQNAKAERA
+1244 
-1256 GLEAKRAL
+1256 
-1264 LERRQSDKVQK
+1264 
-1275 EQEAQTALTAARQSE
+1275 
-1290 AAREGAAEAK
+1290 
-1300 KQAEKDNAQT
+1300 QAEKDNAQS
-1310 LDALN
+1310 LDALI
-1315 AAGRDAAE
+1315 AAGRDATE

-1328 AELARQAGGENAGI
+1328 AEPARQAGGENAGI

-1351 AQADKDTALAKQR
+1351 VQADKDTALAKQR
-1364 EAETRPVTAAFRRT
+1364 EAETRPATTAFPRARRA

-1467 GRVGILFSHNRTEN
+1467 GRVGILFSHNRTGN

-1522 SDGIGGKI
+1522 SDGIRGKI

-1560 YFVRK
+1560 YFVQK

-1593 PFKPAQHISITPYL
+1593 SFKPAQHISITPYL

>member
-1 MKITD
+1 MKTTD
-6 KRTTETHRKTPKTGR
+6 KRTTETHRKAPKTGR

-31 CLSFGILPQARA
+31 CLSFGILPQAWA

-120 NNVDFGAEGGNPDQ
+120 NNVDFGAEGRNPDQ

-167 VTDAEPVEMTGD
+167 VTDAEPVEMTSD

-339 NERVSNPRLKV
+339 NEKVSNPKLKV

-362 TDTEPV
+362 TDKEPV

-397 ILSTNINQGAGGL
+397 ILSNNINQGAGGL
-410 YFQGDFT
+410 YFEGDFT
-417 VSPKNNETWQG
+417 VSPENNETWQG
-428 AGVHISDG
+428 AGVHISED

-452 KIGKGTLHVQAKGK
+452 KIGKGTLHVQAKGE

-476 KVILDQREDNQG
+476 KVILDQQADENN

-540 NTDEGAMIVNHNQDK
+540 NTDEGAMIVNHNATTT
-555 ESTVTITG
+555 STVTITG

-588 WFGEKDSTKTNG
+588 WFGEKDTTKTNG
-600 RLNLNYQPA
+600 RLNLVYQPA
-609 EADRTLL
+609 AEDRTLL

-645 NHLGN
+645 NHLGS

-674 KAENFHIQGGQAVV
+674 KAENFHIQGGQAVI

-705 QAVFGVAPHHS
+705 QAVFGVAPHQS

-745 TNTDI
+745 TKTDI
-750 SGNVSLADYAHLNLT
+750 SGNVSLADHAHLNLT

-823 SNNAAQNGSLTLSG
+823 SNNAAQNGSLTLSD

-855 DKAVFHFESSRFTG
+855 DKAVFHFENSRFTG
-869 QISGDKDT
+869 QLSGSKDT

-939 PTSAE
+939 PTSVE

-994 NEPVSLEQLT
+994 NEPVSLDQLT

-1038 KDGEFRLYNPVKEQE
+1038 KDGEFRLHNPVKEQE
-1053 LSDKLDQAGKTE
+1053 LSDKLGK
-1065 AALAEKQAQ
+1065 
-1074 LAAKQQ
+1074 
-1080 EEEEKVRLKKAVI
+1080 
-1093 PGAVP
+1093 
-1098 SESELNRLNAELEEA
+1098 
-1113 KKQTA
+1113 
-1118 AAQAA
+1118 
-1123 QAEKEAA
+1123 
-1130 WAQAKTA
+1130 
-1137 AAEAGR
+1137 
-1143 RAEEADAGYRRGN
+1143 
-1156 TLEGAENADAANL
+1156 
-1169 ALAKAQIAEQTAKI
+1169 
-1183 DWAEAKLM
+1183 
-1191 RLNRIRDEREKAVAA
+1191 
-1206 AGEAKALA
+1206 
-1214 DKIAETAKEKQDLQS
+1214 
-1229 MVLSLANVKEELVIT
+1229 
-1244 EAELQNAKAERA
+1244 
-1256 GLEAKRAL
+1256 
-1264 LERRQSDKVQK
+1264 
-1275 EQEAQTALTAARQSE
+1275 
-1290 AAREGAAEAK
+1290 AEAK
-1300 KQAEKDNAQT
+1300 KQAEKDNAQS
-1310 LDALN
+1310 LDALI
-1315 AAGRDAAE
+1315 AAGRDAVE
-1323 KAESV
+1323 KTESV
-1328 AELARQAGGENAGI
+1328 AEPARQAGGENVGI

-1351 AQADKDTALAKQR
+1351 VQADKDTALAKQR
-1364 EAETRPVTAAFRRT
+1364 EAETRPATTAFPRARRA
-1378 RRDLPQPQPQPQR
+1378 RRDLPQLQPQPQPQPQR

-1502 GIGRFDIGISAGAG
+1502 GIDRFYIGISAGAG

-1560 YFVRK
+1560 YFVQK

-1593 PFKPAQHISITPYL
+1593 SFKPAQHISITPYL

>member
-1 MKITD
+1 MKTTD
-6 KRTTETHRKTPKTGR
+6 KRTTETHRKAPKTGR

-31 CLSFGILPQARA
+31 CLSFGILPQAWA

-120 NNVDFGAEGGNPDQ
+120 NNVDFGAEGRNPDQ

-167 VTDAEPVEMTGD
+167 VTDAEPVEMTSD

-339 NERVSNPRLKV
+339 NEKVSNPKLKV

-362 TDTEPV
+362 TDKEPV

-397 ILSTNINQGAGGL
+397 ILSNNINQGAGGL
-410 YFQGDFT
+410 YFEGDFT
-417 VSPKNNETWQG
+417 VSPENNETWQG
-428 AGVHISDG
+428 AGVHISED

-452 KIGKGTLHVQAKGK
+452 KIGKGTLHVQAKGE

-476 KVILDQREDNQG
+476 TVILDQQADDKG

-540 NTDEGAMIVNHNQDK
+540 NTDEGAMIVNHNATTT
-555 ESTVTITG
+555 STVTITG

-588 WFGEKDSTKTNG
+588 WFGEKDTTKTNG
-600 RLNLNYQPA
+600 RLNLVYQPA
-609 EADRTLL
+609 AEDRTLL

-645 NHLGN
+645 NHLGS

-674 KAENFHIQGGQAVV
+674 KAENFHIQGGQAVI

-705 QAVFGVAPHHS
+705 QAVFGVAPHQS

-745 TNTDI
+745 TKTDI
-750 SGNVSLADYAHLNLT
+750 SGNVSLADHAHLNLT

-823 SNNAAQNGSLTLSG
+823 SNNAAQNGSLTLSD

-855 DKAVFHFESSRFTG
+855 DKAVFHFENSRFTG
-869 QISGDKDT
+869 QLSGSKDT

-939 PTSAE
+939 PTSVE

-956 NGQGTFR
+956 NGQGIFR

-994 NEPVSLEQLT
+994 NEPVSLDQLT

-1038 KDGEFRLYNPVKEQE
+1038 KDGEFRLHNPVKEQE
-1053 LSDKLDQAGKTE
+1053 LSDKLGK
-1065 AALAEKQAQ
+1065 
-1074 LAAKQQ
+1074 
-1080 EEEEKVRLKKAVI
+1080 
-1093 PGAVP
+1093 
-1098 SESELNRLNAELEEA
+1098 
-1113 KKQTA
+1113 
-1118 AAQAA
+1118 
-1123 QAEKEAA
+1123 
-1130 WAQAKTA
+1130 
-1137 AAEAGR
+1137 
-1143 RAEEADAGYRRGN
+1143 
-1156 TLEGAENADAANL
+1156 
-1169 ALAKAQIAEQTAKI
+1169 
-1183 DWAEAKLM
+1183 
-1191 RLNRIRDEREKAVAA
+1191 
-1206 AGEAKALA
+1206 
-1214 DKIAETAKEKQDLQS
+1214 
-1229 MVLSLANVKEELVIT
+1229 
-1244 EAELQNAKAERA
+1244 
-1256 GLEAKRAL
+1256 
-1264 LERRQSDKVQK
+1264 
-1275 EQEAQTALTAARQSE
+1275 
-1290 AAREGAAEAK
+1290 AEAK
-1300 KQAEKDNAQT
+1300 KQAEKDNAQS
-1310 LDALN
+1310 LDALI

-1323 KAESV
+1323 KTESV
-1328 AELARQAGGENAGI
+1328 AEPARQAGGENVGI

-1351 AQADKDTALAKQR
+1351 VQADKDSALAKQR
-1364 EAETRPVTAAFRRT
+1364 EAETRPATTAFPRARRA

-1502 GIGRFDIGISAGAG
+1502 GIGRFDIGISTGAG

-1522 SDGIGGKI
+1522 SDGIGSKI

-1543 RAGFGGFGIEP
+1543 RSGFGGFGIEP

-1560 YFVRK
+1560 YFVQK

-1593 PFKPAQHISITPYL
+1593 SFKPAQHISITPYL